1 MFWKEKQNK
10 FSIRKFN
17 RGVASVII
25 GMTAALFFVP
35 NLAIK
40 AELTT
45 LAHTNV
51 AREQISYKYV
61 LYSELT
67 SDEKARIQATIPAR
81 QVGDTHTYYMVY
93 RPKTNLPQTGDIPT
107 FTSSLVGLGLLII
120 GLSLTKD
127 RKKRIVRSLIILT
140 ATGSLSV
147 AAISTGSLSGFDKQ
161 FTLSIGEALPQ
172 AVISIDQHEFVGYI
186 LEGHVNSE
194 AITVSE
200 AIIDEQGSSSELI
213 LPNILVEGI
222 SKHSEAPIV
231 DDIIPEEPTV
241 PVAPSEPI
249 TEQPEASVPPA
260 TEDEVQPEEP
270 TAPVVP
276 SSPVTDEPEAP
287 VPPSTEDE
295 VQPEEPTAPVAP
307 SEPITE
313 QPEAPVPPAT
323 EDEVLPE
330 EPTAPVV
337 PSAPVTE
344 EPEVPVTP
352 VPPSTEDEVQPEEPT
367 APVVPS
373 EPITEQPEAP
383 VPPATE
389 DEVLPEEPTAPV
401 VPSAPV
407 TEEPEVPVTPVP
419 PSTEGEVL
427 PEEPTVPVAPSEPVT
442 EQPEAPV
449 PPATEAEVLPEE
461 PTVPVAPS
469 EPITEQP
476 EAPVTPVPPSTE
488 VEVQPEEPTV
498 PVVPSEPVTEQP
510 EEPEAPVPPSTESE
524 VQPEE
529 PIEPVVPSSPV
540 TEQPE
545 EPETPVPPSTE
556 GEVLPEEPTAPVAP
570 SEPVTEQPE
579 APVPPATE
587 AEVLP
592 EEPTEPV
599 VPSSPV
605 TEEPEIPVTPAPP
618 STEGEVLP
626 EEPTDPVVPSA
637 PVTEEPETPVTPAP
651 PSTEGEVLPEEPTD
665 PVVPSAPVTEEPET
679 PVTPAPPST
688 EGEVLP
694 EEPTDSVVPSA
705 PVTEESET
713 PVTPAPPSTE
723 GEVLPEEPT
732 DPVVPSSPVTEQ
744 PEEPE
749 TPVPPST
756 EDEVQPAEPTD
767 PVVPSAPVTEE
778 PKVPETPVSP
788 TVEDEVQPA
797 EPTDSVVPSAPV
809 TEEPKVPETPVSP
822 TVKDEVQP
830 EEPTAPVVP
839 SSPVTEEPKVPETP
853 VSPTVEDEVQPEE
866 PTAPVV
872 PSSPVTEEPE
882 VPVTPVPPSTEDEVQ
897 PEEPTAPVVPSEP
910 VTEQPEEPETPV
922 PPSTE
927 VEVQPEEPTAPV
939 VPSSPVTEQPE
950 EPETPVPPSTEDEV
964 LPEEPTDP
972 VVPSAPVTEE
982 PEEPIKTK
990 PELVLSILKDNVD
1003 DKSVELSYTL
1013 TDSDSTFVKAMVSL
1027 YKGDELV
1034 TEKEI
1039 LTQEELYKVQFANL
1053 LLNTEY
1059 KVKTRF
1065 AYNLGSDDAEEELG
1079 TEKFELENKLLELRE
1094 YKSIELYQVD
1104 EFGEK
1109 TRVTALSNLPTSV
1122 ENYLVKIA
1130 TVNNKEIYL
1139 PVDNFENDVNG
1150 IKVSILH
1157 PKLVKFNQNNSSFD
1171 DHHTFTVDKLVLQ
1184 EGAYSK
1190 FSELV
1195 DAINNNPSGTYYLAA
1210 DMVVDK
1216 EVSTD
1221 TYITKEFTGSLKSLG
1236 EQKAYSILQLDRPLF
1251 STLKNAR
1258 VENIS
1263 LKDVAISNDQT
1274 EVAALA
1280 KKSDK
1285 STINKVSV
1293 SGNITAKQNI
1303 AGIVY
1308 NATNGTTISN
1318 SIVNVNLSNTAS
1330 HETYHIGGVTGILNS
1345 STIDKVRV
1353 NVAIDAKTASGR
1365 GQKIGGITAE
1375 MIMATQQPIMTN
1387 VYVTGKIEASAPAD
1401 TGGVV
1406 GLARMSFLNNIA
1418 TGTSVTNGGIIAS
1431 GQTQSATVWSSIS
1444 NLYSVE
1450 GHATGQPNPTIQ
1462 STSLSQEA
1470 VLEKI
1475 KTWGIPTT
1483 PTMTGQE
1490 NSDSQSNSAQT
1501 IDYNQVQNAQA
1512 KRRTAYE
1519 NTAKL
1524 LPFYDRNTI
1533 VKYGNLIDEAS
1544 NLYSKPI
1551 QSVLTLNEDG
1561 VATNIY
1567 DQHASLT
1574 KLLIHYEDGT
1584 SEVLPLVFKGEYGN
1598 TKVVEY
1604 RLGDQ
1609 LLYTPEQLL
1618 SLETSLIDELV
1629 TAFSQVDLYSQ
1640 EMADILHIQTA
1651 DKHAKLKDLY
1661 LDESF
1666 AEVKDNLEV
1675 HIKGL
1680 LANRQVV
1687 DTTSKAVRDVIKKEF
1702 LADKEK
1708 IMFALAYLNRLYG
1721 IKYGDTNIKNI
1732 VLHHADFYKRQLD
1745 TLGWLKS
1752 FTDKITKDDDQF
1764 YVSQNG
1770 YEDMYFDR
1778 LTLANNAAIH
1788 KERFGALSS
1797 QLGTVRDFLEYN
1809 KKLFLGETDS
1819 RKWFKEATNAF
1830 VYEIPSNANS
1840 SIDTSLY
1847 SHLGRIPR
1855 YEKYYLPLLNIK
1867 EKDDI
1872 FVMSSMATVA
1882 FGGYGRYV
1890 DTALKKTNPEQ
1901 YYQAVKTVQTSLIP
1915 KHGKRLGD
1923 FLDMWYQ
1930 MADSNLRDKFI
1941 QRSTEIWDGY
1951 WIKDSN
1957 AFEDQTD
1964 KRRWAGKYDQEYR
1977 YVQELAG
1984 ALNEWHRKS
1993 TDSAFSDTVTF
2004 VKFSN
2009 RDMLSD
2015 LGDSTMSHE
2024 LIHNY
2029 DETIMLDGHKRRP
2042 GQDAESYA
2050 MGLLQS
2056 SAGGG
2061 IYYYGFNFM
2070 NEHSPNTP
2078 HNVSSSRFKTKEDLQ
2093 TYLKGIFDVTYLLD
2107 AVEIEAIATKGK
2119 EAYPYFFN
2127 KIELVPATEAHTNQI
2142 PGYQNTHDR
2151 IRKLSDVEL
2160 ANLNISTINDAI
2172 DHALVAKTSLLPEQ
2186 DYLRENLKN
2195 YYFVPLYYPIYAGL
2209 QNDQGTVGGL
2219 QFRKT
2224 ALELLAAKGWEEGFI
2239 PYATDKLKA
2248 EAEAAGRPLSDQFI
2262 FEKIFADQYA
2272 DYTSFK
2278 KAMYKERWDKKDR
2291 LKAITISFNGQTE
2304 TIDNIE
2310 TLSRL
2315 MAEAVDK
2322 DYQAAKNKQAGFNRQ
2337 GLKDAILKAYVKLT
2351 DSFSSSIF
2359 GE

>member
-40 AELTT
+40 AELTA

-161 FTLSIGEALPQ
+161 FSLAIGEALPQ

-200 AIIDEQGSSSELI
+200 AIIDEQGSLSELI

-241 PVAPSEPI
+241 PVVPSNPVTEQPEEPETPVPPSTEDEVQPEEPTAPVAPSEPI
-249 TEQPEASVPPA
+249 TEQPEAPVPPSTEDEVLPEEPTAPVVPSSPVTDEPEEPETPVSPSTEAEVQPEEPTAPVVPSSPVTEQPEAPVPPA
-260 TEDEVQPEEP
+260 TEDEVLPEEPTDPVVPSSPVTEQPEEPETPVPPSTEDEVQPEEP

-295 VQPEEPTAPVAP
+295 VQPEEPTAPV
-307 SEPITE
+307 
-313 QPEAPVPPAT
+313 
-323 EDEVLPE
+323 
-330 EPTAPVV
+330 
-337 PSAPVTE
+337 
-344 EPEVPVTP
+344 
-352 VPPSTEDEVQPEEPT
+352 
-367 APVVPS
+367 
-373 EPITEQPEAP
+373 
-383 VPPATE
+383 
-389 DEVLPEEPTAPV
+389 
-401 VPSAPV
+401 
-407 TEEPEVPVTPVP
+407 
-419 PSTEGEVL
+419 
-427 PEEPTVPVAPSEPVT
+427 
-442 EQPEAPV
+442 
-449 PPATEAEVLPEE
+449 
-461 PTVPVAPS
+461 
-469 EPITEQP
+469 
-476 EAPVTPVPPSTE
+476 
-488 VEVQPEEPTV
+488 
-498 PVVPSEPVTEQP
+498 
-510 EEPEAPVPPSTESE
+510 
-524 VQPEE
+524 
-529 PIEPVVPSSPV
+529 VPSSPV

-556 GEVLPEEPTAPVAP
+556 V
-570 SEPVTEQPE
+570 
-579 APVPPATE
+579 
-587 AEVLP
+587 
-592 EEPTEPV
+592 
-599 VPSSPV
+599 
-605 TEEPEIPVTPAPP
+605 
-618 STEGEVLP
+618 
-626 EEPTDPVVPSA
+626 
-637 PVTEEPETPVTPAP
+637 
-651 PSTEGEVLPEEPTD
+651 
-665 PVVPSAPVTEEPET
+665 
-679 PVTPAPPST
+679 
-688 EGEVLP
+688 
-694 EEPTDSVVPSA
+694 
-705 PVTEESET
+705 
-713 PVTPAPPSTE
+713 
-723 GEVLPEEPT
+723 
-732 DPVVPSSPVTEQ
+732 
-744 PEEPE
+744 
-749 TPVPPST
+749 
-756 EDEVQPAEPTD
+756 
-767 PVVPSAPVTEE
+767 
-778 PKVPETPVSP
+778 
-788 TVEDEVQPA
+788 
-797 EPTDSVVPSAPV
+797 
-809 TEEPKVPETPVSP
+809 
-822 TVKDEVQP
+822 
-830 EEPTAPVVP
+830 
-839 SSPVTEEPKVPETP
+839 
-853 VSPTVEDEVQPEE
+853 
-866 PTAPVV
+866 
-872 PSSPVTEEPE
+872 
-882 VPVTPVPPSTEDEVQ
+882 EVQ

-939 VPSSPVTEQPE
+939 VPST
-950 EPETPVPPSTEDEV
+950 
-964 LPEEPTDP
+964 
-972 VVPSAPVTEE
+972 PVTEE

-990 PELVLSILKDNVD
+990 PELVLSILKENVD

-1013 TDSDSTFVKAMVSL
+1013 TDSDSTFVKVLVSL

-1034 TEKEI
+1034 TEIAIQAKD
-1039 LTQEELYKVQFANL
+1039 ELDKVRFTEL

-1059 KVKTRF
+1059 TVKTRF
-1065 AYNLGSDDAEEELG
+1065 TYNLGNEDVEEDLP
-1079 TEKFELENKLLELRE
+1079 TEKIELENKLLELRE

-1150 IKVSILH
+1150 IKVSIIH

-1171 DHHTFTVDKLVLQ
+1171 EHHTFTVDKLVLQ

-1236 EQKAYSILQLDRPLF
+1236 DHKTYSILQLDRPLF

-1263 LKDVAISNDQT
+1263 LKDVSIKNNQT
-1274 EVAALA
+1274 AVAALA
-1280 KKSDK
+1280 KKADK
-1285 STINKVSV
+1285 ATIDKVTV

-1303 AGIVY
+1303 AGLVY
-1308 NATNGTTISN
+1308 EATNGTSISN
-1318 SIVNVNLSNTAS
+1318 SIIDVSLGNTAS
-1330 HETYHIGGVTGILNS
+1330 YETYYMGGVTGILNS

-1365 GQKIGGITAE
+1365 GQKIGGVTADMILSMITNA
-1375 MIMATQQPIMTN
+1375 
-1387 VYVTGKIEASAPAD
+1387 YVTGNIQATAPAD

-1406 GLARMSFLNNIA
+1406 GTARMSVLNNIV
-1418 TGTSVTNGGIIAS
+1418 TGASVTNGGIIAS
-1431 GQTQSATVWSSIS
+1431 GQNAYATVGSTIS

-1450 GHATGQPNPTIQ
+1450 GHAAGQPNPTIQ

-1475 KTWGIPTT
+1475 KAWGIPTT
-1483 PTMTGQE
+1483 PTTTGQE
-1490 NSDSQSNSAQT
+1490 NSDSQSNSVQT

-1519 NTAKL
+1519 NTSKL

-1604 RLGDQ
+1604 RLGEQ

-1618 SLETSLIDELV
+1618 SLETSLIDDLV
-1629 TAFSQVDLYSQ
+1629 QEFSQVELYS
-1640 EMADILHIQTA
+1640 EKMAEVLHIKTA

-1666 AEVKDNLEV
+1666 AEVKANLEE

-1680 LANRQVV
+1680 LANRLVV
-1687 DTTSKAVRDVIKKEF
+1687 DTTSKAIRDVIKKEF

-1721 IKYGDTNIKNI
+1721 IKYGDINIKNI

-1745 TLGWLKS
+1745 TLGWLRS
-1752 FTDKITKDDDQF
+1752 FTDKLTKHDDQF
-1764 YVSQNG
+1764 YVSQKG

-1797 QLGTVRDFLEYN
+1797 QFGTVRDFLEYN

-1930 MADSNLRDKFI
+1930 MADSHLRDKFI

-1964 KRRWAGKYDQEYR
+1964 KRRWADKYDQEYR

-1993 TDSAFSDTVTF
+1993 NDSAFSDTVTF

-2024 LIHNY
+2024 LVHNY

-2209 QNDQGTVGGL
+2209 QNNSGTVGGL

-2262 FEKIFADQYA
+2262 FEKIFANQYA

-2322 DYQAAKNKQAGFNRQ
+2322 DYQAAQNGQIGFNRQ

>member
-1 MFWKEKQNK
+1 
-10 FSIRKFN
+10 
-17 RGVASVII
+17 
-25 GMTAALFFVP
+25 
-35 NLAIK
+35 
-40 AELTT
+40 
-45 LAHTNV
+45 
-51 AREQISYKYV
+51 
-61 LYSELT
+61 
-67 SDEKARIQATIPAR
+67 
-81 QVGDTHTYYMVY
+81 
-93 RPKTNLPQTGDIPT
+93 
-107 FTSSLVGLGLLII
+107 
-120 GLSLTKD
+120 
-127 RKKRIVRSLIILT
+127 
-140 ATGSLSV
+140 
-147 AAISTGSLSGFDKQ
+147 
-161 FTLSIGEALPQ
+161 
-172 AVISIDQHEFVGYI
+172 
-186 LEGHVNSE
+186 
-194 AITVSE
+194 
-200 AIIDEQGSSSELI
+200 
-213 LPNILVEGI
+213 
-222 SKHSEAPIV
+222 
-231 DDIIPEEPTV
+231 
-241 PVAPSEPI
+241 
-249 TEQPEASVPPA
+249 
-260 TEDEVQPEEP
+260 
-270 TAPVVP
+270 
-276 SSPVTDEPEAP
+276 
-287 VPPSTEDE
+287 
-295 VQPEEPTAPVAP
+295 
-307 SEPITE
+307 
-313 QPEAPVPPAT
+313 
-323 EDEVLPE
+323 
-330 EPTAPVV
+330 
-337 PSAPVTE
+337 
-344 EPEVPVTP
+344 
-352 VPPSTEDEVQPEEPT
+352 
-367 APVVPS
+367 
-373 EPITEQPEAP
+373 
-383 VPPATE
+383 
-389 DEVLPEEPTAPV
+389 
-401 VPSAPV
+401 
-407 TEEPEVPVTPVP
+407 
-419 PSTEGEVL
+419 
-427 PEEPTVPVAPSEPVT
+427 
-442 EQPEAPV
+442 
-449 PPATEAEVLPEE
+449 
-461 PTVPVAPS
+461 
-469 EPITEQP
+469 
-476 EAPVTPVPPSTE
+476 
-488 VEVQPEEPTV
+488 
-498 PVVPSEPVTEQP
+498 
-510 EEPEAPVPPSTESE
+510 
-524 VQPEE
+524 
-529 PIEPVVPSSPV
+529 
-540 TEQPE
+540 
-545 EPETPVPPSTE
+545 ET
-556 GEVLPEEPTAPVAP
+556 
-570 SEPVTEQPE
+570 
-579 APVPPATE
+579 
-587 AEVLP
+587 
-592 EEPTEPV
+592 
-599 VPSSPV
+599 
-605 TEEPEIPVTPAPP
+605 PVTPAPP

-705 PVTEESET
+705 PVTEEPET

-732 DPVVPSSPVTEQ
+732 
-744 PEEPE
+744 
-749 TPVPPST
+749 
-756 EDEVQPAEPTD
+756 
-767 PVVPSAPVTEE
+767 
-778 PKVPETPVSP
+778 
-788 TVEDEVQPA
+788 
-797 EPTDSVVPSAPV
+797 
-809 TEEPKVPETPVSP
+809 
-822 TVKDEVQP
+822 
-830 EEPTAPVVP
+830 APVVP
-839 SSPVTEEPKVPETP
+839 SS
-853 VSPTVEDEVQPEE
+853 
-866 PTAPVV
+866 
-872 PSSPVTEEPE
+872 
-882 VPVTPVPPSTEDEVQ
+882 
-897 PEEPTAPVVPSEP
+897 
-910 VTEQPEEPETPV
+910 
-922 PPSTE
+922 
-927 VEVQPEEPTAPV
+927 
-939 VPSSPVTEQPE
+939 
-950 EPETPVPPSTEDEV
+950 
-964 LPEEPTDP
+964 
-972 VVPSAPVTEE
+972 PVTEE

-990 PELVLSILKDNVD
+990 PELVLSILKENVD
-1003 DKSVELSYTL
+1003 DKTVELSYTL

-1039 LTQEELYKVQFANL
+1039 LTQEELYKVRFANL

-1065 AYNLGSDDAEEELG
+1065 AYNLGSDDVEEELG

-1109 TRVTALSNLPTSV
+1109 TRVTALTSAPISS
-1122 ENYLVKIA
+1122 ENYLVKIS
-1130 TVNNKEIYL
+1130 TVNNKDIYL

-1150 IKVSILH
+1150 IKVSIIH

-1171 DHHTFTVDKLVLQ
+1171 EHHTFTVDKLVLQ

-1285 STINKVSV
+1285 STIDKVSV

-1303 AGIVY
+1303 AGLVY
-1308 NATNGTTISN
+1308 EATNGTSISN
-1318 SIVNVNLSNTAS
+1318 SIIDVSLGNTAS
-1330 HETYHIGGVTGILNS
+1330 YETYYMGGVTGILNS
-1345 STIDKVRV
+1345 STIDKVRAT
-1353 NVAIDAKTASGR
+1353 VAIDAKTASGR
-1365 GQKIGGITAE
+1365 GQGIGGIVANAQGAV
-1375 MIMATQQPIMTN
+1375 IKN
-1387 VYVTGKIEASAPAD
+1387 SYVTGNIHATETAD

-1418 TGTSVTNGGIIAS
+1418 TGVSVTNGGIIAS
-1431 GQTQSATVWSSIS
+1431 AQ
-1444 NLYSVE
+1444 NLYTTYGSMPTNIYSVE
-1450 GHATGQPNPTIQ
+1450 GHAAGQPNPTIQ

-1475 KTWGIPTT
+1475 KAWGIPTT

-1501 IDYNQVQNAQA
+1501 IDYSQVQNAQA

-1584 SEVLPLVFKGEYGN
+1584 SEVLPLVYKGEYGN

-1604 RLGDQ
+1604 RLGEQ

-1629 TAFSQVDLYSQ
+1629 QEFSQVELYS
-1640 EMADILHIQTA
+1640 EKMAEVLHIKTA

-1764 YVSQNG
+1764 YVLQNG

-1778 LTLANNAAIH
+1778 LTLANNAEIH

-1809 KKLFLGETDS
+1809 KKLFLEETDS

-1847 SHLGRIPR
+1847 SHLRRIPR

-1930 MADSNLRDKFI
+1930 MADSHLRDKFI

-1984 ALNEWHRKS
+1984 ALNEWHSKS

-2024 LIHNY
+2024 LVHNY
-2029 DETIMLDGHKRRP
+2029 DETIMLDGYKRRP

-2070 NEHSPNTP
+2070 NEYSPNTP

-2127 KIELVPATEAHTNQI
+2127 KIELVPAAEATTNQI

-2224 ALELLAAKGWEEGFI
+2224 SLELLAAKGWEEGFI

-2248 EAEAAGRPLSDQFI
+2248 EAEAAGQPLSDQFI
-2262 FEKIFADQYA
+2262 FEKIFANQYA

-2291 LKAITISFNGQTE
+2291 LKAITISFNGQTK

-2322 DYQAAKNKQAGFNRQ
+2322 DYQAAQNGQIGFNRQ

>member
-1 MFWKEKQNK
+1 
-10 FSIRKFN
+10 
-17 RGVASVII
+17 
-25 GMTAALFFVP
+25 
-35 NLAIK
+35 
-40 AELTT
+40 
-45 LAHTNV
+45 
-51 AREQISYKYV
+51 
-61 LYSELT
+61 
-67 SDEKARIQATIPAR
+67 
-81 QVGDTHTYYMVY
+81 
-93 RPKTNLPQTGDIPT
+93 
-107 FTSSLVGLGLLII
+107 
-120 GLSLTKD
+120 
-127 RKKRIVRSLIILT
+127 
-140 ATGSLSV
+140 
-147 AAISTGSLSGFDKQ
+147 
-161 FTLSIGEALPQ
+161 
-172 AVISIDQHEFVGYI
+172 
-186 LEGHVNSE
+186 
-194 AITVSE
+194 
-200 AIIDEQGSSSELI
+200 
-213 LPNILVEGI
+213 
-222 SKHSEAPIV
+222 
-231 DDIIPEEPTV
+231 
-241 PVAPSEPI
+241 
-249 TEQPEASVPPA
+249 
-260 TEDEVQPEEP
+260 
-270 TAPVVP
+270 PVVP
-276 SSPVTDEPEAP
+276 SSPVTEQPEQPEAP
-287 VPPSTEDE
+287 VPPSTEVEVQPEEPTDPVVPSAPVTEQPEEPETPVSPSTEAE

-323 EDEVLPE
+323 EDEVQPE

-337 PSAPVTE
+337 PSEPVTEQPEAPETPVPPATEAEVQPEEPTAPVAPSEPITE

-367 APVVPS
+367 
-373 EPITEQPEAP
+373 
-383 VPPATE
+383 
-389 DEVLPEEPTAPV
+389 
-401 VPSAPV
+401 
-407 TEEPEVPVTPVP
+407 
-419 PSTEGEVL
+419 
-427 PEEPTVPVAPSEPVT
+427 
-442 EQPEAPV
+442 
-449 PPATEAEVLPEE
+449 
-461 PTVPVAPS
+461 
-469 EPITEQP
+469 
-476 EAPVTPVPPSTE
+476 
-488 VEVQPEEPTV
+488 
-498 PVVPSEPVTEQP
+498 
-510 EEPEAPVPPSTESE
+510 
-524 VQPEE
+524 
-529 PIEPVVPSSPV
+529 
-540 TEQPE
+540 
-545 EPETPVPPSTE
+545 
-556 GEVLPEEPTAPVAP
+556 
-570 SEPVTEQPE
+570 
-579 APVPPATE
+579 
-587 AEVLP
+587 
-592 EEPTEPV
+592 
-599 VPSSPV
+599 
-605 TEEPEIPVTPAPP
+605 
-618 STEGEVLP
+618 
-626 EEPTDPVVPSA
+626 
-637 PVTEEPETPVTPAP
+637 
-651 PSTEGEVLPEEPTD
+651 
-665 PVVPSAPVTEEPET
+665 
-679 PVTPAPPST
+679 
-688 EGEVLP
+688 
-694 EEPTDSVVPSA
+694 
-705 PVTEESET
+705 
-713 PVTPAPPSTE
+713 
-723 GEVLPEEPT
+723 
-732 DPVVPSSPVTEQ
+732 DPVVPSSPVMEQ
-744 PEEPE
+744 P
-749 TPVPPST
+749 V
-756 EDEVQPAEPTD
+756 A
-767 PVVPSAPVTEE
+767 
-778 PKVPETPVSP
+778 
-788 TVEDEVQPA
+788 
-797 EPTDSVVPSAPV
+797 
-809 TEEPKVPETPVSP
+809 
-822 TVKDEVQP
+822 
-830 EEPTAPVVP
+830 
-839 SSPVTEEPKVPETP
+839 
-853 VSPTVEDEVQPEE
+853 
-866 PTAPVV
+866 
-872 PSSPVTEEPE
+872 
-882 VPVTPVPPSTEDEVQ
+882 PVTPVPPSTEDEVQ
-897 PEEPTAPVVPSEP
+897 PEEPTAPVVPSNP
-910 VTEQPEEPETPV
+910 VT
-922 PPSTE
+922 
-927 VEVQPEEPTAPV
+927 
-939 VPSSPVTEQPE
+939 
-950 EPETPVPPSTEDEV
+950 D
-964 LPEEPTDP
+964 
-972 VVPSAPVTEE
+972 E

-990 PELVLSILKDNVD
+990 PKLVLSILKENVD
-1003 DKSVELSYTL
+1003 DKTVELSYTL
-1013 TDSDSTFVKAMVSL
+1013 TDSDSTFVKVLVSL

-1065 AYNLGSDDAEEELG
+1065 AYNLGSNDVEEELR

-1109 TRVTALSNLPTSV
+1109 TRVTALTSAPISS
-1122 ENYLVKIA
+1122 ENYLVKIS
-1130 TVNNKEIYL
+1130 TVNNKDIYL

-1150 IKVSILH
+1150 IKVSIIH

-1171 DHHTFTVDKLVLQ
+1171 EHHTFTVDKLVLQ

-1236 EQKAYSILQLDRPLF
+1236 DHKTYSILQLDKPLF

-1263 LKDVAISNDQT
+1263 LKNVAISIDQT

-1285 STINKVSV
+1285 STIDKVSV

-1303 AGIVY
+1303 AGLVY
-1308 NATNGTTISN
+1308 EATNGTTISN

-1345 STIDKVRV
+1345 STIDKVRAT
-1353 NVAIDAKTASGR
+1353 VAIDAKTASGR
-1365 GQKIGGITAE
+1365 GQKIGGVTAE
-1375 MIMATQQPIMTN
+1375 MIVSTQQPIMTN

-1418 TGTSVTNGGIIAS
+1418 TGVSVTNGGIIAS
-1431 GQTQSATVWSSIS
+1431 AQNAYATVLSTIS

-1450 GHATGQPNPTIQ
+1450 GHAAGQPNPTIQ

-1584 SEVLPLVFKGEYGN
+1584 SEIIPLVYKGEYGN

-1604 RLGDQ
+1604 RLGEQ

-1629 TAFSQVDLYSQ
+1629 TAFYQVDLYSQ
-1640 EMADILHIQTA
+1640 EMADILHIQTT
-1651 DKHAKLKDLY
+1651 DKNAKLKDLY

-1732 VLHHADFYKRQLD
+1732 VLHHADFYNRQLD

-1901 YYQAVKTVQTSLIP
+1901 YYQEVKTVQTSLIP

-1964 KRRWAGKYDQEYR
+1964 KRRWADKYDQEYR

-1993 TDSAFSDTVTF
+1993 NDSAFSDTVTF

-2024 LIHNY
+2024 LVHNY
-2029 DETIMLDGHKRRP
+2029 DETIMLDGYKRRP

-2070 NEHSPNTP
+2070 NEYSPNTP

-2209 QNDQGTVGGL
+2209 QNNSGTVGGL

-2262 FEKIFADQYA
+2262 FEKIFANQYA

-2278 KAMYKERWDKKDR
+2278 KAMYKERLDKKNSM
-2291 LKAITISFNGQTE
+2291 KAISFIYNGRTE
-2304 TIDNIE
+2304 TIENYD
-2310 TLSRL
+2310 TLKRL
-2315 MAEAVDK
+2315 MQDAVNK
-2322 DYQAAKNKQAGFNRQ
+2322 DYQAAQNGQIEFNRQ

>member
-40 AELTT
+40 AELTA

-161 FTLSIGEALPQ
+161 FSLAIGEALPQ

-200 AIIDEQGSSSELI
+200 AIIGEQGSSSELI

-231 DDIIPEEPTV
+231 DDIIPEEPTA
-241 PVAPSEPI
+241 PVAPSSPV
-249 TEQPEASVPPA
+249 TEQPEEPETPVPPA
-260 TEDEVQPEEP
+260 TEAEVLPAEP

-276 SSPVTDEPEAP
+276 GS
-287 VPPSTEDE
+287 
-295 VQPEEPTAPVAP
+295 
-307 SEPITE
+307 
-313 QPEAPVPPAT
+313 
-323 EDEVLPE
+323 
-330 EPTAPVV
+330 
-337 PSAPVTE
+337 PVTE

-352 VPPSTEDEVQPEEPT
+352 VPPATEDEVQPEEPT

-401 VPSAPV
+401 VPSNPV
-407 TEEPEVPVTPVP
+407 TEQPVAPVTPVP
-419 PSTEGEVL
+419 PATEDEVQ
-427 PEEPTVPVAPSEPVT
+427 PEEPT
-442 EQPEAPV
+442 APV
-449 PPATEAEVLPEE
+449 V
-461 PTVPVAPS
+461 PS

-488 VEVQPEEPTV
+488 DEVLPEEPTA
-498 PVVPSEPVTEQP
+498 PVVPSEPITEQ
-510 EEPEAPVPPSTESE
+510 PEAPVPPATEDE
-524 VQPEE
+524 VLPEE
-529 PIEPVVPSSPV
+529 PTAPVAPSSPV

-545 EPETPVPPSTE
+545 EPETPVSPSTE
-556 GEVLPEEPTAPVAP
+556 SEVLPEEPTAPV
-570 SEPVTEQPE
+570 
-579 APVPPATE
+579 
-587 AEVLP
+587 
-592 EEPTEPV
+592 
-599 VPSSPV
+599 VPSN
-605 TEEPEIPVTPAPP
+605 
-618 STEGEVLP
+618 
-626 EEPTDPVVPSA
+626 
-637 PVTEEPETPVTPAP
+637 
-651 PSTEGEVLPEEPTD
+651 
-665 PVVPSAPVTEEPET
+665 
-679 PVTPAPPST
+679 
-688 EGEVLP
+688 
-694 EEPTDSVVPSA
+694 
-705 PVTEESET
+705 
-713 PVTPAPPSTE
+713 
-723 GEVLPEEPT
+723 
-732 DPVVPSSPVTEQ
+732 PVTEQ

-756 EDEVQPAEPTD
+756 EDEVQPEEPTA
-767 PVVPSAPVTEE
+767 PVGPSAPVTEE
-778 PKVPETPVSP
+778 PEVPVTPVP
-788 TVEDEVQPA
+788 
-797 EPTDSVVPSAPV
+797 PS
-809 TEEPKVPETPVSP
+809 T
-822 TVKDEVQP
+822 
-830 EEPTAPVVP
+830 
-839 SSPVTEEPKVPETP
+839 
-853 VSPTVEDEVQPEE
+853 EDEVQPEE
-866 PTAPVV
+866 STEPVG
-872 PSSPVTEEPE
+872 PSAPVTEEPE

-897 PEEPTAPVVPSEP
+897 PEEPTAPVAPSSP
-910 VTEQPEEPETPV
+910 VTDEPETPV

-927 VEVQPEEPTAPV
+927 SEVLPEEPTAPV
-939 VPSSPVTEQPE
+939 VPNN
-950 EPETPVPPSTEDEV
+950 
-964 LPEEPTDP
+964 
-972 VVPSAPVTEE
+972 PVTEE

-990 PELVLSILKDNVD
+990 PELVLSILKENVD
-1003 DKSVELSYTL
+1003 DKTVELSYTL

-1065 AYNLGSDDAEEELG
+1065 AYNLGSDDVEEELG

-1109 TRVTALSNLPTSV
+1109 TRVTALTSTPISS
-1122 ENYLVKIA
+1122 ENYLVKIS
-1130 TVNNKEIYL
+1130 TVNNKDIYL

-1150 IKVSILH
+1150 IKVSIIH
-1157 PKLVKFNQNNSSFD
+1157 PKLVKFNQNNSNFD
-1171 DHHTFTVDKLVLQ
+1171 EHHTFTVDKLVLQ

-1263 LKDVAISNDQT
+1263 LKDVSIKNDQT
-1274 EVAALA
+1274 AVAALA
-1280 KKSDK
+1280 RKADK
-1285 STINKVSV
+1285 ATIDKVSV

-1303 AGIVY
+1303 AGLVY
-1308 NATNGTTISN
+1308 EATNGTTISN

-1330 HETYHIGGVTGILNS
+1330 HETYYMGGVTGILNS

-1418 TGTSVTNGGIIAS
+1418 TGASVTNGGIIAS

-1450 GHATGQPNPTIQ
+1450 GHAAGQPNPTIQ

-1475 KTWGIPTT
+1475 KAWGIPTT
-1483 PTMTGQE
+1483 PTTTGQE
-1490 NSDSQSNSAQT
+1490 NSDSQSNLVQT

-1512 KRRTAYE
+1512 ERRTAYE

-1551 QSVLTLNEDG
+1551 QSVLPLNEDG

-1604 RLGDQ
+1604 RLGEQ

-1629 TAFSQVDLYSQ
+1629 TAFSQVNLYSQ
-1640 EMADILHIQTA
+1640 EMADILHIKTA

-1666 AEVKDNLEV
+1666 AEVKANLEV

-1745 TLGWLKS
+1745 TLGWLRS
-1752 FTDKITKDDDQF
+1752 FTDKLTKHDDQF
-1764 YVSQNG
+1764 YVSQKG

-1797 QLGTVRDFLEYN
+1797 QFGTVRDFLEYN

-1930 MADSNLRDKFI
+1930 MADSHLRDKFI

-1964 KRRWAGKYDQEYR
+1964 KRRWADKYDQEYR

-1984 ALNEWHRKS
+1984 ALNEWHRQS
-1993 TDSAFSDTVTF
+1993 RDSAFSDTVTF

-2024 LIHNY
+2024 LVHNY
-2029 DETIMLDGHKRRP
+2029 DETIMLDGYKRRP

>member
-40 AELTT
+40 AELTA

-161 FTLSIGEALPQ
+161 FSLAIGEALPQ

-200 AIIDEQGSSSELI
+200 AIIGEQGSSSELI

-231 DDIIPEEPTV
+231 DDIIPEEPTA
-241 PVAPSEPI
+241 PVAPSSPV
-249 TEQPEASVPPA
+249 TEQPEEPETPVPPA
-260 TEDEVQPEEP
+260 TEAEVLPAEP

-276 SSPVTDEPEAP
+276 GS
-287 VPPSTEDE
+287 
-295 VQPEEPTAPVAP
+295 
-307 SEPITE
+307 
-313 QPEAPVPPAT
+313 
-323 EDEVLPE
+323 
-330 EPTAPVV
+330 
-337 PSAPVTE
+337 PVTE

-352 VPPSTEDEVQPEEPT
+352 VPPATEDEVQPEEPT

-401 VPSAPV
+401 VPSNPVTEQPVAPVTPVPPATEDEVQPEEPTAPVVPSEPITEQPEAPVTPVPPSTEDEVLPEEPTAPVVPSEPITEQPEAPVPPATEDEVLPEEPTAPVAPSSPVTEQPEEPETPVSPSTESEVLPEEPTAPVVPSNPVTEQPEEPETPVPPSTEDEVQPEEPTAPVGPSAPVTEEPEVPVTPVPPSTEDEVQPEEPTEPVAPSSPV

-427 PEEPTVPVAPSEPVT
+427 PEEPT
-442 EQPEAPV
+442 
-449 PPATEAEVLPEE
+449 
-461 PTVPVAPS
+461 
-469 EPITEQP
+469 
-476 EAPVTPVPPSTE
+476 
-488 VEVQPEEPTV
+488 
-498 PVVPSEPVTEQP
+498 
-510 EEPEAPVPPSTESE
+510 
-524 VQPEE
+524 
-529 PIEPVVPSSPV
+529 
-540 TEQPE
+540 
-545 EPETPVPPSTE
+545 
-556 GEVLPEEPTAPVAP
+556 
-570 SEPVTEQPE
+570 
-579 APVPPATE
+579 
-587 AEVLP
+587 
-592 EEPTEPV
+592 
-599 VPSSPV
+599 
-605 TEEPEIPVTPAPP
+605 
-618 STEGEVLP
+618 
-626 EEPTDPVVPSA
+626 DPVI
-637 PVTEEPETPVTPAP
+637 
-651 PSTEGEVLPEEPTD
+651 
-665 PVVPSAPVTEEPET
+665 
-679 PVTPAPPST
+679 
-688 EGEVLP
+688 
-694 EEPTDSVVPSA
+694 PSA

-744 PEEPE
+744 PE
-749 TPVPPST
+749 
-756 EDEVQPAEPTD
+756 A
-767 PVVPSAPVTEE
+767 
-778 PKVPETPVSP
+778 
-788 TVEDEVQPA
+788 
-797 EPTDSVVPSAPV
+797 
-809 TEEPKVPETPVSP
+809 
-822 TVKDEVQP
+822 
-830 EEPTAPVVP
+830 
-839 SSPVTEEPKVPETP
+839 
-853 VSPTVEDEVQPEE
+853 
-866 PTAPVV
+866 
-872 PSSPVTEEPE
+872 
-882 VPVTPVPPSTEDEVQ
+882 PVPPSTEDEVQ
-897 PEEPTAPVVPSEP
+897 PEEPTAPVVPSSP
-910 VTEQPEEPETPV
+910 VTDEPEAPVPPSTESEVLPEEPTDPVVPSAPVTDEPETPV

-927 VEVQPEEPTAPV
+927 SEVLPEEPTDPVGPSAPVTDEPEAPVPPATEDEVQPEEPTDPV

-950 EPETPVPPSTEDEV
+950 EPETPVPPSTESEV
-964 LPEEPTDP
+964 LPEEPTAP
-972 VVPSAPVTEE
+972 VVPSSPVTEE

-990 PELVLSILKDNVD
+990 PELVLSILKENVD

-1013 TDSDSTFVKAMVSL
+1013 TDSDSTFVKVLVSL

-1039 LTQEELYKVQFANL
+1039 LTQEELYKVRFANL

-1065 AYNLGSDDAEEELG
+1065 AYNLGSDDVEEELG

-1109 TRVTALSNLPTSV
+1109 TRVTALTSTPISS
-1122 ENYLVKIA
+1122 ENYLVKIS
-1130 TVNNKEIYL
+1130 TVNNKDIYL

-1150 IKVSILH
+1150 IKVSIIH
-1157 PKLVKFNQNNSSFD
+1157 PKLVKFNQNNSNFD
-1171 DHHTFTVDKLVLQ
+1171 EHHTFTVDKLVLQ

-1236 EQKAYSILQLDRPLF
+1236 DHKTYSILQLDKPLF

-1285 STINKVSV
+1285 STIDKVSV

-1303 AGIVY
+1303 AGLVY
-1308 NATNGTTISN
+1308 EATNGTTISN

-1330 HETYHIGGVTGILNS
+1330 HETYYMGGVTGILNS

-1418 TGTSVTNGGIIAS
+1418 TGASVTNGGIIAS
-1431 GQTQSATVWSSIS
+1431 GQ
-1444 NLYSVE
+1444 NLYTTYGSVLTNIHTVE
-1450 GHATGQPNPTIQ
+1450 NNAAGQPNPTIQ
-1462 STSLSQEA
+1462 STSLAQEA

-1475 KTWGIPTT
+1475 KAWGIPTA
-1483 PTMTGQE
+1483 PTTTGQE
-1490 NSDSQSNSAQT
+1490 TTDSQSNSVQT

-1512 KRRTAYE
+1512 ERRTAYE

-1524 LPFYDRNTI
+1524 LPFYDRHTI
-1533 VKYGNLIDEAS
+1533 VKYGNLIDETS

-1551 QSVLTLNEDG
+1551 QSVLTLTEDDI
-1561 VATNIY
+1561 VTNIY
-1567 DQHASLT
+1567 DQHASLN
-1574 KLLIHYEDGT
+1574 KLLIHFEDGT
-1584 SEVLPLVFKGEYGN
+1584 SEILPLVFKGEYGN

-1604 RLGDQ
+1604 RLGEQ

-1618 SLETSLIDELV
+1618 SLESSLIDDLV
-1629 TAFSQVDLYSQ
+1629 AEFSQVELYS
-1640 EMADILHIQTA
+1640 EKMANILHIQTS
-1651 DKHAKLKDLY
+1651 DKQAKLKDLY

-1666 AEVKDNLEV
+1666 AEVKANLKG

-1721 IKYGDTNIKNI
+1721 ITYGDTNIKNI
-1732 VLHHADFYKRQLD
+1732 VLHHADFYNRQLD
-1745 TLGWLKS
+1745 TLDWLKS
-1752 FTDKITKDDDQF
+1752 FTDKIIKDTDEY

-1770 YEDMYFDR
+1770 YENMYFDR

-1788 KERFGALSS
+1788 KERFGRLSG

-1809 KKLFLGETDS
+1809 KKLFLGKADS

-1830 VYEIPSNANS
+1830 VYEIPSHANT

-1872 FVMSSMATVA
+1872 FVLSSMATVA

-1890 DTALKKTNPEQ
+1890 DTALKKTNPDQ
-1901 YYQAVKTVQTSLIP
+1901 YYQHVQSVQTGLIP

-1964 KRRWAGKYDQEYR
+1964 KRRWADKYDQEYR

-1993 TDSAFSDTVTF
+1993 TDSAFSDTITF

-2024 LIHNY
+2024 LVHNY
-2029 DETIMLDGHKRRP
+2029 DETIMLDGYKRRP

-2127 KIELVPATEAHTNQI
+2127 KIELVPVNDANTNQSLI
-2142 PGYQNTHDR
+2142 YQNAHDR
-2151 IRKLSDVEL
+2151 IRKLRDDEL
-2160 ANLNISTINDAI
+2160 DNLNIATINDAI
-2172 DHALVAKTSLLPEQ
+2172 DYALVAKSSFLLEQ

>member
-270 TAPVVP
+270 TDPVVP
-276 SSPVTDEPEAP
+276 SSPVTDEPEAPVPPSTEDEVQPEEPTDPVAPSEPVTDEPKVPETPVSPTVEDEVQPEEPKAPVVPSNPVTDEPEAPVPPSTEAEVQPEEPTDPVAPSEPITEQPEAPVPPATEAEVLPAEPTAPVVPSNPVTEQPEEPETP

-330 EPTAPVV
+330 EPTAPVI

-461 PTVPVAPS
+461 PT
-469 EPITEQP
+469 
-476 EAPVTPVPPSTE
+476 
-488 VEVQPEEPTV
+488 
-498 PVVPSEPVTEQP
+498 
-510 EEPEAPVPPSTESE
+510 
-524 VQPEE
+524 
-529 PIEPVVPSSPV
+529 
-540 TEQPE
+540 
-545 EPETPVPPSTE
+545 
-556 GEVLPEEPTAPVAP
+556 
-570 SEPVTEQPE
+570 
-579 APVPPATE
+579 
-587 AEVLP
+587 
-592 EEPTEPV
+592 
-599 VPSSPV
+599 
-605 TEEPEIPVTPAPP
+605 
-618 STEGEVLP
+618 
-626 EEPTDPVVPSA
+626 
-637 PVTEEPETPVTPAP
+637 
-651 PSTEGEVLPEEPTD
+651 D

-705 PVTEESET
+705 PVTEEPET

-732 DPVVPSSPVTEQ
+732 DPVVPSSPAT
-744 PEEPE
+744 EEPE

-756 EDEVQPAEPTD
+756 EGEVL
-767 PVVPSAPVTEE
+767 
-778 PKVPETPVSP
+778 
-788 TVEDEVQPA
+788 
-797 EPTDSVVPSAPV
+797 
-809 TEEPKVPETPVSP
+809 
-822 TVKDEVQP
+822 P

-839 SSPVTEEPKVPETP
+839 ISPAT
-853 VSPTVEDEVQPEE
+853 
-866 PTAPVV
+866 
-872 PSSPVTEEPE
+872 
-882 VPVTPVPPSTEDEVQ
+882 
-897 PEEPTAPVVPSEP
+897 
-910 VTEQPEEPETPV
+910 
-922 PPSTE
+922 
-927 VEVQPEEPTAPV
+927 
-939 VPSSPVTEQPE
+939 E

-964 LPEEPTDP
+964 LPEEPTAP
-972 VVPSAPVTEE
+972 VVPSSPVTDE

-990 PELVLSILKDNVD
+990 SELVLSILKENVD
-1003 DKSVELSYTL
+1003 DRTVELSYTL

-1065 AYNLGSDDAEEELG
+1065 AYNLGSDDVEEELG

-1109 TRVTALSNLPTSV
+1109 TRVTALTSTPISS
-1122 ENYLVKIA
+1122 ENYLVKIS
-1130 TVNNKEIYL
+1130 TVNNKDIYL

-1150 IKVSILH
+1150 IKVSIIH

-1171 DHHTFTVDKLVLQ
+1171 EHYTFTVDKLVLQ

-1221 TYITKEFTGSLKSLG
+1221 TYVTKEFTGSLKSLG
-1236 EQKAYSILQLDRPLF
+1236 GQKAYSILQLDRPLF

-1263 LKDVAISNDQT
+1263 LKDVSIKNDQT
-1274 EVAALA
+1274 AVAALA
-1280 KKSDK
+1280 RKADK
-1285 STINKVSV
+1285 ATIDKVSV

-1303 AGIVY
+1303 AGLVY
-1308 NATNGTTISN
+1308 EATNGTTISN

-1345 STIDKVRV
+1345 STIDKVRAT
-1353 NVAIDAKTASGR
+1353 VAIDAKTASGH
-1365 GQKIGGITAE
+1365 GQKIGGVTAE
-1375 MIMATQQPIMTN
+1375 MIVSTQQPIMTN

-1418 TGTSVTNGGIIAS
+1418 TGVSVTNGGIIAS
-1431 GQTQSATVWSSIS
+1431 AQNAYATVLSTIS

-1450 GHATGQPNPTIQ
+1450 GHAAGQPNPTIQ

-1475 KTWGIPTT
+1475 KAWGIPTT
-1483 PTMTGQE
+1483 PTTTEQE
-1490 NSDSQSNSAQT
+1490 NSDSQSNSVHT
-1501 IDYNQVQNAQA
+1501 IDYNLVQNAQA
-1512 KRRTAYE
+1512 ERRTAYE

-1604 RLGDQ
+1604 RLGEQ

-1618 SLETSLIDELV
+1618 SLETSLIDDLV
-1629 TAFSQVDLYSQ
+1629 QEFSQVELYS
-1640 EMADILHIQTA
+1640 EKMAEVLHIQTA

-1666 AEVKDNLEV
+1666 AEVKANLGG

-1721 IKYGDTNIKNI
+1721 ITYGDTNIKNI
-1732 VLHHADFYKRQLD
+1732 VLHHADFYNRQLD
-1745 TLGWLKS
+1745 TLDWLKS
-1752 FTDKITKDDDQF
+1752 FTDKIIKDTDEY

-1770 YEDMYFDR
+1770 YENMYFDR

-1788 KERFGALSS
+1788 KERFGRLSG

-1809 KKLFLGETDS
+1809 KKLFLGEADS

-1830 VYEIPSNANS
+1830 VYEIPSHANT

-1872 FVMSSMATVA
+1872 FVLSSMATVA

-1890 DTALKKTNPEQ
+1890 DTALKKTNPDQ
-1901 YYQAVKTVQTSLIP
+1901 YYQHVQSVQTGLIP
-1915 KHGKRLGD
+1915 KHAKRLGD

-1930 MADSNLRDKFI
+1930 MADSHLRDKFI

-1993 TDSAFSDTVTF
+1993 TDSAFSDTETF

-2029 DETIMLDGHKRRP
+2029 DETIILDGHKRRP

-2078 HNVSSSRFKTKEDLQ
+2078 HNVSSGRFKTKEDLQ
-2093 TYLKGIFDVTYLLD
+2093 TYLKGVFDVTYLLD
-2107 AVEIEAIATKGK
+2107 AVEIQAIAAKGK
-2119 EAYPYFFN
+2119 EAYPHFFN
-2127 KIELVPATEAHTNQI
+2127 KIELIPANEATVGQSL
-2142 PGYQNTHDR
+2142 GYQNAHDR
-2151 IRKLSDVEL
+2151 IRKLSNEEL
-2160 ANLNISTINDAI
+2160 ANLNIATINDAI
-2172 DHALVAKTSLLPEQ
+2172 DHSLVAKTSLLPEQ

-2224 ALELLAAKGWEEGFI
+2224 ALELLAAKGWEDGFI

-2262 FEKIFADQYA
+2262 FEKLFANHYTDYA
-2272 DYTSFK
+2272 SFK

-2291 LKAITISFNGQTE
+2291 LRAVTISFNGQTE
-2304 TIDNIE
+2304 TIDNVE

-2315 MAEAVDK
+2315 MADAVDK

-2337 GLKDAILKAYVKLT
+2337 GLKDAILKAYVGLT
-2351 DSFSSSIF
+2351 YSFTSSIF
-2359 GE
+2359 TD

>member
-40 AELTT
+40 AELTA

-161 FTLSIGEALPQ
+161 FSLAIGEALPQ

-200 AIIDEQGSSSELI
+200 AIIGEQGSSSELI

-231 DDIIPEEPTV
+231 DDIIPEEPTA
-241 PVAPSEPI
+241 PVAPSSPV
-249 TEQPEASVPPA
+249 TEQPEEPETPVPPA
-260 TEDEVQPEEP
+260 TEAEVLPAEP

-276 SSPVTDEPEAP
+276 GS
-287 VPPSTEDE
+287 
-295 VQPEEPTAPVAP
+295 
-307 SEPITE
+307 
-313 QPEAPVPPAT
+313 
-323 EDEVLPE
+323 
-330 EPTAPVV
+330 
-337 PSAPVTE
+337 PVTE

-352 VPPSTEDEVQPEEPT
+352 VPPATEDEVQPEEPT

-401 VPSAPV
+401 VPSNPV
-407 TEEPEVPVTPVP
+407 TEQPVAPVTPVP
-419 PSTEGEVL
+419 PATEDEVQ
-427 PEEPTVPVAPSEPVT
+427 PEEPT
-442 EQPEAPV
+442 APV
-449 PPATEAEVLPEE
+449 V
-461 PTVPVAPS
+461 PS

-488 VEVQPEEPTV
+488 DEVLPEEPTA
-498 PVVPSEPVTEQP
+498 PVVPSEPITEQPEAPVPPATEDEVLPEEPTAPVAPSSPVTEQP
-510 EEPEAPVPPSTESE
+510 EEPETPVSPSTESEVLPEEPTAPVVPSNPVTEQPEEPETPVPPSTEDE
-524 VQPEE
+524 VLPEE
-529 PIEPVVPSSPV
+529 PTDPVVPSSPV

-556 GEVLPEEPTAPVAP
+556 GEVLPEEPT
-570 SEPVTEQPE
+570 T
-579 APVPPATE
+579 
-587 AEVLP
+587 
-592 EEPTEPV
+592 
-599 VPSSPV
+599 
-605 TEEPEIPVTPAPP
+605 
-618 STEGEVLP
+618 
-626 EEPTDPVVPSA
+626 
-637 PVTEEPETPVTPAP
+637 
-651 PSTEGEVLPEEPTD
+651 
-665 PVVPSAPVTEEPET
+665 
-679 PVTPAPPST
+679 
-688 EGEVLP
+688 
-694 EEPTDSVVPSA
+694 
-705 PVTEESET
+705 
-713 PVTPAPPSTE
+713 
-723 GEVLPEEPT
+723 
-732 DPVVPSSPVTEQ
+732 
-744 PEEPE
+744 
-749 TPVPPST
+749 
-756 EDEVQPAEPTD
+756 

-797 EPTDSVVPSAPV
+797 EPTD
-809 TEEPKVPETPVSP
+809 
-822 TVKDEVQP
+822 
-830 EEPTAPVVP
+830 
-839 SSPVTEEPKVPETP
+839 
-853 VSPTVEDEVQPEE
+853 
-866 PTAPVV
+866 
-872 PSSPVTEEPE
+872 
-882 VPVTPVPPSTEDEVQ
+882 
-897 PEEPTAPVVPSEP
+897 
-910 VTEQPEEPETPV
+910 
-922 PPSTE
+922 
-927 VEVQPEEPTAPV
+927 PV

-950 EPETPVPPSTEDEV
+950 APVPPATEDEV

-972 VVPSAPVTEE
+972 VVPSAPVTEQPEEPETPVPPATEDEVQPEEPKAPVVPSNPVTDEPEAPVPPSTEAEVQPEEPTAPVAPSEPITEQPEAPVPPATEDEVLPEEPTAPVVPSSPVTDEPEAPVPPSTEDEVLPEEPTDPVGPSAPVTEEPEEPETPVPPSTESEVLPEEPTAPVVPSAPVMEEPKVPETPVSPTVEDEVRPEEPTEPVVPSEPITEQPEAPVPPATEAEVLPEEPTAPVAPSEPITEQPEAPVTPVPPATEAEVLPEEPTAPVVPSSPVTDE

-990 PELVLSILKDNVD
+990 PELVLSILKENVD
-1003 DKSVELSYTL
+1003 DKTVELSYTL

-1065 AYNLGSDDAEEELG
+1065 AYNLGSDDVEEELR

-1104 EFGEK
+1104 ERGEK
-1109 TRVTALSNLPTSV
+1109 TRVTALTNAPISS
-1122 ENYLVKIA
+1122 ENYLVKIS
-1130 TVNNKEIYL
+1130 TVNNKDIYL

-1150 IKVSILH
+1150 IKVSIIH

-1171 DHHTFTVDKLVLQ
+1171 EHYTFTVDKLVLQ

-1221 TYITKEFTGSLKSLG
+1221 TYVTKEFTGSLKSLG
-1236 EQKAYSILQLDRPLF
+1236 GQKAYSILQLDRPLF

-1263 LKDVAISNDQT
+1263 LKDVSIKNDQT
-1274 EVAALA
+1274 AVAALA

-1285 STINKVSV
+1285 STIDKVSV

-1303 AGIVY
+1303 AGLVY
-1308 NATNGTTISN
+1308 EATNGTTISN

-1345 STIDKVRV
+1345 STIDKVRAT
-1353 NVAIDAKTASGR
+1353 VAIDAKTASGR
-1365 GQKIGGITAE
+1365 GQKIGGVTSDMILSMITNA
-1375 MIMATQQPIMTN
+1375 
-1387 VYVTGKIEASAPAD
+1387 YVTGNIQATAPAD
-1401 TGGVV
+1401 TGGIV
-1406 GLARMSFLNNIA
+1406 GTARMSVLNNIA
-1418 TGTSVTNGGIIAS
+1418 TGVSVTNGGIIAS
-1431 GQTQSATVWSSIS
+1431 GQNAYATVGSTIS

-1450 GHATGQPNPTIQ
+1450 GHAAGQPNPTIQ

-1475 KTWGIPTT
+1475 KAWGIPTA
-1483 PTMTGQE
+1483 PTKTEQA
-1490 NSDSQSNSAQT
+1490 NTNSQSNSVQT

-1519 NTAKL
+1519 NTSKL

-1584 SEVLPLVFKGEYGN
+1584 SEVLPLVYKGEYGN

-1604 RLGDQ
+1604 RLGEQ

-1629 TAFSQVDLYSQ
+1629 TAFSQANLYSQ

-1666 AEVKDNLEV
+1666 AEVKANLEV

-1687 DTTSKAVRDVIKKEF
+1687 DTTSKAIRDVIKKEF

-1745 TLGWLKS
+1745 TLDWLKS

-1764 YVSQNG
+1764 YVLQNG

-1930 MADSNLRDKFI
+1930 MADSHLRDKFI

-1984 ALNEWHRKS
+1984 ALNEWHSKS

-2024 LIHNY
+2024 LVHNY
-2029 DETIMLDGHKRRP
+2029 DETIMLDGYKRRP

-2127 KIELVPATEAHTNQI
+2127 KIELVPATEATTNQPLI
-2142 PGYQNTHDR
+2142 YQNAHDR

-2248 EAEAAGRPLSDQFI
+2248 EAEATGQPLSDQFI
-2262 FEKIFADQYA
+2262 FEKIFANQYA

-2291 LKAITISFNGQTE
+2291 LKAITISFNGQTK

-2322 DYQAAKNKQAGFNRQ
+2322 DYQAAQNGQIGFNRQ
-2337 GLKDAILKAYVKLT
+2337 GLKDSVLKAYVKLT

>member
-40 AELTT
+40 AELTA

-161 FTLSIGEALPQ
+161 FSLAIGEALPQ

-200 AIIDEQGSSSELI
+200 AIIGEQGSSSELI

-231 DDIIPEEPTV
+231 DDIIPEEPTA

-249 TEQPEASVPPA
+249 TEEPEVPVTPVPPSTEDEVQPEEPTDPVVPSSPVTEQPEEPETPVPPS
-260 TEDEVQPEEP
+260 TEAEVQPEEP

-276 SSPVTDEPEAP
+276 SSPVTEQPEEPETP
-287 VPPSTEDE
+287 VPPSTEVEVQPEEPTDPVGPSAPVTEELEVPVTPVPPSTEAEVQPEEPTAPVVPSSPVTEQPEEPKTPVPPSTEVE

-307 SEPITE
+307 SEPMTE
-313 QPEAPVPPAT
+313 EPEAPVPPAT

-344 EPEVPVTP
+344 
-352 VPPSTEDEVQPEEPT
+352 
-367 APVVPS
+367 
-373 EPITEQPEAP
+373 QPEAP
-383 VPPATE
+383 VPPSTE

-407 TEEPEVPVTPVP
+407 TEEPE
-419 PSTEGEVL
+419 
-427 PEEPTVPVAPSEPVT
+427 
-442 EQPEAPV
+442 
-449 PPATEAEVLPEE
+449 
-461 PTVPVAPS
+461 
-469 EPITEQP
+469 
-476 EAPVTPVPPSTE
+476 APVTPV
-488 VEVQPEEPTV
+488 
-498 PVVPSEPVTEQP
+498 
-510 EEPEAPVPPSTESE
+510 
-524 VQPEE
+524 
-529 PIEPVVPSSPV
+529 
-540 TEQPE
+540 
-545 EPETPVPPSTE
+545 
-556 GEVLPEEPTAPVAP
+556 
-570 SEPVTEQPE
+570 
-579 APVPPATE
+579 
-587 AEVLP
+587 
-592 EEPTEPV
+592 
-599 VPSSPV
+599 
-605 TEEPEIPVTPAPP
+605 PP

-705 PVTEESET
+705 PVTEEPET

-732 DPVVPSSPVTEQ
+732 
-744 PEEPE
+744 
-749 TPVPPST
+749 
-756 EDEVQPAEPTD
+756 
-767 PVVPSAPVTEE
+767 
-778 PKVPETPVSP
+778 
-788 TVEDEVQPA
+788 
-797 EPTDSVVPSAPV
+797 
-809 TEEPKVPETPVSP
+809 
-822 TVKDEVQP
+822 
-830 EEPTAPVVP
+830 APVVP
-839 SSPVTEEPKVPETP
+839 SS
-853 VSPTVEDEVQPEE
+853 
-866 PTAPVV
+866 
-872 PSSPVTEEPE
+872 
-882 VPVTPVPPSTEDEVQ
+882 
-897 PEEPTAPVVPSEP
+897 
-910 VTEQPEEPETPV
+910 
-922 PPSTE
+922 
-927 VEVQPEEPTAPV
+927 
-939 VPSSPVTEQPE
+939 
-950 EPETPVPPSTEDEV
+950 
-964 LPEEPTDP
+964 
-972 VVPSAPVTEE
+972 PVTEE

-990 PELVLSILKDNVD
+990 PELVLSILKENVD
-1003 DKSVELSYTL
+1003 DTTVELSYTL

-1065 AYNLGSDDAEEELG
+1065 AYNLGSDDVEEELR

-1109 TRVTALSNLPTSV
+1109 TRVTALTSAPISS
-1122 ENYLVKIA
+1122 ENYLVKIS
-1130 TVNNKEIYL
+1130 TVNNKDIYL

-1150 IKVSILH
+1150 IKVSIIH

-1171 DHHTFTVDKLVLQ
+1171 EHYTFTVDKLVLQ

-1236 EQKAYSILQLDRPLF
+1236 DHKTYSILQLDKPLF

-1285 STINKVSV
+1285 STIDKVSV

-1330 HETYHIGGVTGILNS
+1330 HETYHLGGVTGILNS

-1365 GQKIGGITAE
+1365 GQKIGGVTAE
-1375 MIMATQQPIMTN
+1375 MIMLTQQSVMTN
-1387 VYVTGKIEASAPAD
+1387 VYVTGKVEASAPAD

-1406 GLARMSFLNNIA
+1406 GLARMSVLNNIA
-1418 TGTSVTNGGIIAS
+1418 TGASVTNGGIIAS
-1431 GQTQSATVWSSIS
+1431 GQTQSATAWSSIS

-1450 GHATGQPNPTIQ
+1450 GHAAGQPNPTIQ

-1475 KTWGIPTT
+1475 TAWGIPTT
-1483 PTMTGQE
+1483 PTTTGQE
-1490 NSDSQSNSAQT
+1490 NSDSQSNSVQT

-1512 KRRTAYE
+1512 ERRTAYE

-1618 SLETSLIDELV
+1618 SLETSLIDDLV
-1629 TAFSQVDLYSQ
+1629 QEFSRVELYS
-1640 EMADILHIQTA
+1640 EKMAEVLHIKTA

-1666 AEVKDNLEV
+1666 AEVKANLEE

-1680 LANRQVV
+1680 LANRLVV

-1732 VLHHADFYKRQLD
+1732 VLHHADFYNRQLD
-1745 TLGWLKS
+1745 TLEWLKS
-1752 FTDKITKDDDQF
+1752 FTDKLTKHDDQF
-1764 YVSQNG
+1764 YVSQKG

-1901 YYQAVKTVQTSLIP
+1901 YYQEVKTVQTSLIP

-1930 MADSNLRDKFI
+1930 MADSHLRDKFI

-1964 KRRWAGKYDQEYR
+1964 KRRWADKYDQEYR

-1993 TDSAFSDTVTF
+1993 NDSAFSDTVTF

-2024 LIHNY
+2024 LVHNY
-2029 DETIMLDGHKRRP
+2029 DETIMLDGYKRRP

-2070 NEHSPNTP
+2070 NEYSPNTP

-2209 QNDQGTVGGL
+2209 QNNSGTVGGL

-2262 FEKIFADQYA
+2262 FEKIFANQYA

>member
-270 TAPVVP
+270 TDPVVP
-276 SSPVTDEPEAP
+276 SSPVTDEPEAPVPPSTEDEVQPEEPTDPVAPSEPVTDEPKVPETPVSPTVEDEVQPEEPKAPVVPSNPVTDEPEAPVPPSTEAEVQPEEPTDPVAPSEPITEQPEAPVPPATEAEVLPAEPTAPVVPSNPVTEQPEEPETP

-373 EPITEQPEAP
+373 EPITEQPE
-383 VPPATE
+383 
-389 DEVLPEEPTAPV
+389 
-401 VPSAPV
+401 
-407 TEEPEVPVTPVP
+407 
-419 PSTEGEVL
+419 
-427 PEEPTVPVAPSEPVT
+427 
-442 EQPEAPV
+442 
-449 PPATEAEVLPEE
+449 
-461 PTVPVAPS
+461 
-469 EPITEQP
+469 
-476 EAPVTPVPPSTE
+476 
-488 VEVQPEEPTV
+488 
-498 PVVPSEPVTEQP
+498 
-510 EEPEAPVPPSTESE
+510 
-524 VQPEE
+524 
-529 PIEPVVPSSPV
+529 
-540 TEQPE
+540 
-545 EPETPVPPSTE
+545 
-556 GEVLPEEPTAPVAP
+556 
-570 SEPVTEQPE
+570 
-579 APVPPATE
+579 
-587 AEVLP
+587 
-592 EEPTEPV
+592 
-599 VPSSPV
+599 
-605 TEEPEIPVTPAPP
+605 
-618 STEGEVLP
+618 
-626 EEPTDPVVPSA
+626 
-637 PVTEEPETPVTPAP
+637 
-651 PSTEGEVLPEEPTD
+651 
-665 PVVPSAPVTEEPET
+665 
-679 PVTPAPPST
+679 
-688 EGEVLP
+688 
-694 EEPTDSVVPSA
+694 
-705 PVTEESET
+705 
-713 PVTPAPPSTE
+713 
-723 GEVLPEEPT
+723 
-732 DPVVPSSPVTEQ
+732 
-744 PEEPE
+744 
-749 TPVPPST
+749 
-756 EDEVQPAEPTD
+756 
-767 PVVPSAPVTEE
+767 
-778 PKVPETPVSP
+778 
-788 TVEDEVQPA
+788 
-797 EPTDSVVPSAPV
+797 
-809 TEEPKVPETPVSP
+809 
-822 TVKDEVQP
+822 
-830 EEPTAPVVP
+830 
-839 SSPVTEEPKVPETP
+839 
-853 VSPTVEDEVQPEE
+853 
-866 PTAPVV
+866 
-872 PSSPVTEEPE
+872 
-882 VPVTPVPPSTEDEVQ
+882 
-897 PEEPTAPVVPSEP
+897 
-910 VTEQPEEPETPV
+910 EPETPV

-950 EPETPVPPSTEDEV
+950 EP
-964 LPEEPTDP
+964 
-972 VVPSAPVTEE
+972 
-982 PEEPIKTK
+982 IKTK
-990 PELVLSILKDNVD
+990 PELDLSILKENVD

-1013 TDSDSTFVKAMVSL
+1013 TDSDSTFVKVLVSL

-1039 LTQEELYKVQFANL
+1039 LTKEELYKVQFANL

-1065 AYNLGSDDAEEELG
+1065 AYNLGSDDVEEELG

-1109 TRVTALSNLPTSV
+1109 TRVTALTSAPISS
-1122 ENYLVKIA
+1122 ENYLVKIS
-1130 TVNNKEIYL
+1130 TVNNKEFYL

-1150 IKVSILH
+1150 IKVSIIH

-1171 DHHTFTVDKLVLQ
+1171 EHHTFTVDKLVLQ

-1210 DMVVDK
+1210 DMVADK

-1221 TYITKEFTGSLKSLG
+1221 TYVTKEFTGSLKSLG
-1236 EQKAYSILQLDRPLF
+1236 DHKTYSILQLDRPLF

-1285 STINKVSV
+1285 STIDKVSV

-1330 HETYHIGGVTGILNS
+1330 HETYYMGGVTGILNS
-1345 STIDKVRV
+1345 SIIDKVRV

-1375 MIMATQQPIMTN
+1375 MIMLTQQPMITN
-1387 VYVTGKIEASAPAD
+1387 AYVTGNIQATAPAD

-1406 GLARMSFLNNIA
+1406 GTARMSVLNNIA
-1418 TGTSVTNGGIIAS
+1418 TGVSVTNGGIIAS
-1431 GQTQSATVWSSIS
+1431 DQTQSATVWSSIS

-1450 GHATGQPNPTIQ
+1450 GHAAGQPNPTIQ

-1470 VLEKI
+1470 LLEKI
-1475 KTWGIPTT
+1475 KAWGIPTT
-1483 PTMTGQE
+1483 PTTTGQE
-1490 NSDSQSNSAQT
+1490 NSDSQSNSVQT

-1618 SLETSLIDELV
+1618 SLETSLIDDLV
-1629 TAFSQVDLYSQ
+1629 QEFSRVELYS
-1640 EMADILHIQTA
+1640 EKMAEVLHIQTA
-1651 DKHAKLKDLY
+1651 DKQAKLKDLY

-1666 AEVKDNLEV
+1666 AEVKANLEE

-1680 LANRQVV
+1680 LANRLVV

-1708 IMFALAYLNRLYG
+1708 VMFALAYLNRLYG

-1752 FTDKITKDDDQF
+1752 FTNQIIKDTDQY
-1764 YVSQNG
+1764 YVSQQG

-1778 LTLANNAAIH
+1778 LTLTNNAEIH

-1930 MADSNLRDKFI
+1930 MADSHLRDKFI

-1964 KRRWAGKYDQEYR
+1964 KRRWADKYDQEYR

-1993 TDSAFSDTVTF
+1993 TDSAFSDTITF

-2024 LIHNY
+2024 LVHNY
-2029 DETIMLDGHKRRP
+2029 DETIMLDGYKRRP

-2107 AVEIEAIATKGK
+2107 AVEIQAIAAKGK

-2127 KIELVPATEAHTNQI
+2127 KIELVPVNDANTNQSLI
-2142 PGYQNTHDR
+2142 YQNAHDR
-2151 IRKLSDVEL
+2151 IRKLSDEEL
-2160 ANLNISTINDAI
+2160 ANLNIATINDAI
-2172 DHALVAKTSLLPEQ
+2172 DHALVAKSSLLPEQ

-2209 QNDQGTVGGL
+2209 QNNSGTVGGL

-2322 DYQAAKNKQAGFNRQ
+2322 DYQAAQNGQIGFNRQ
-2337 GLKDAILKAYVKLT
+2337 QLKDSVLKAYVKLT

>member
-40 AELTT
+40 AELTA

-161 FTLSIGEALPQ
+161 FSLAIGEALPQ

-200 AIIDEQGSSSELI
+200 AIIGEQGSSSELI

-231 DDIIPEEPTV
+231 DDIIPEEPTA
-241 PVAPSEPI
+241 PVA
-249 TEQPEASVPPA
+249 
-260 TEDEVQPEEP
+260 
-270 TAPVVP
+270 P
-276 SSPVTDEPEAP
+276 SSPVTEQPEEPETP

-323 EDEVLPE
+323 EDEVLTE
-330 EPTAPVV
+330 ESTDPVV
-337 PSAPVTE
+337 PSEPITD
-344 EPEVPVTP
+344 EPEAP
-352 VPPSTEDEVQPEEPT
+352 VPPSTEDEVLPAEPT
-367 APVVPS
+367 APVAPS

-401 VPSAPV
+401 VPS
-407 TEEPEVPVTPVP
+407 
-419 PSTEGEVL
+419 
-427 PEEPTVPVAPSEPVT
+427 
-442 EQPEAPV
+442 
-449 PPATEAEVLPEE
+449 
-461 PTVPVAPS
+461 
-469 EPITEQP
+469 
-476 EAPVTPVPPSTE
+476 
-488 VEVQPEEPTV
+488 
-498 PVVPSEPVTEQP
+498 
-510 EEPEAPVPPSTESE
+510 
-524 VQPEE
+524 
-529 PIEPVVPSSPV
+529 SPV

-545 EPETPVPPSTE
+545 EPETPVPPATE
-556 GEVLPEEPTAPVAP
+556 DEVQPEEPTDPVAPSAPVTDEPEASVPPATEAEVQPAEPTAPVVP
-570 SEPVTEQPE
+570 SNPVTEQPE
-579 APVPPATE
+579 APVPP
-587 AEVLP
+587 
-592 EEPTEPV
+592 
-599 VPSSPV
+599 
-605 TEEPEIPVTPAPP
+605 
-618 STEGEVLP
+618 STEDEVQP
-626 EEPTDPVVPSA
+626 EEPTDPVGPSA
-637 PVTEEPETPVTPAP
+637 PVTEEPE
-651 PSTEGEVLPEEPTD
+651 
-665 PVVPSAPVTEEPET
+665 
-679 PVTPAPPST
+679 
-688 EGEVLP
+688 
-694 EEPTDSVVPSA
+694 
-705 PVTEESET
+705 
-713 PVTPAPPSTE
+713 
-723 GEVLPEEPT
+723 
-732 DPVVPSSPVTEQ
+732 
-744 PEEPE
+744 EPE
-749 TPVPPST
+749 TPVPPAT
-756 EDEVQPAEPTD
+756 
-767 PVVPSAPVTEE
+767 
-778 PKVPETPVSP
+778 
-788 TVEDEVQPA
+788 
-797 EPTDSVVPSAPV
+797 
-809 TEEPKVPETPVSP
+809 
-822 TVKDEVQP
+822 
-830 EEPTAPVVP
+830 
-839 SSPVTEEPKVPETP
+839 
-853 VSPTVEDEVQPEE
+853 EDEVQPEE
-866 PTAPVV
+866 PTEPVA

-882 VPVTPVPPSTEDEVQ
+882 VPVTPVPPSTESEVL
-897 PEEPTAPVVPSEP
+897 
-910 VTEQPEEPETPV
+910 
-922 PPSTE
+922 
-927 VEVQPEEPTAPV
+927 PEEPTAPV
-939 VPSSPVTEQPE
+939 VPSS
-950 EPETPVPPSTEDEV
+950 
-964 LPEEPTDP
+964 
-972 VVPSAPVTEE
+972 PVTEE

-990 PELVLSILKDNVD
+990 PELVLSILKENVD
-1003 DKSVELSYTL
+1003 DKTVELSYTL

-1039 LTQEELYKVQFANL
+1039 LTQEELYKVRFANL

-1065 AYNLGSDDAEEELG
+1065 AYNLGSDDVEEELG

-1109 TRVTALSNLPTSV
+1109 TRVTALTSTPISS
-1122 ENYLVKIA
+1122 ENYLVKIS
-1130 TVNNKEIYL
+1130 TVNNKDIYL

-1150 IKVSILH
+1150 IKVSIIH

-1171 DHHTFTVDKLVLQ
+1171 EHYTFTVDKLVLQ

-1195 DAINNNPSGTYYLAA
+1195 DAINSNPSGTYYLAA

-1221 TYITKEFTGSLKSLG
+1221 AYITKEFTGSLKSIG
-1236 EQKAYSILQLDRPLF
+1236 EQKTYSILQLDKPLF

-1285 STINKVSV
+1285 STIDKVSV

-1303 AGIVY
+1303 AGLVY
-1308 NATNGTTISN
+1308 EATNGTSISN
-1318 SIVNVNLSNTAS
+1318 SIIDVSLGNTANY
-1330 HETYHIGGVTGILNS
+1330 ETYYMGGVTGILNS

-1365 GQKIGGITAE
+1365 GQGIGGIVANAQGAV
-1375 MIMATQQPIMTN
+1375 IKN
-1387 VYVTGKIEASAPAD
+1387 SYVTGNIHATETAD
-1401 TGGVV
+1401 TGAVV
-1406 GLARMSFLNNIA
+1406 GLARMSILNNIA
-1418 TGTSVTNGGIIAS
+1418 TGVSVTNGGIIAS
-1431 GQTQSATVWSSIS
+1431 GQNAYATVGSTIS

-1450 GHATGQPNPTIQ
+1450 GHAAGQPNPTIQ

-1475 KTWGIPTT
+1475 KAWGIPTT
-1483 PTMTGQE
+1483 PTTTGQE
-1490 NSDSQSNSAQT
+1490 NSDSQSNSVHT
-1501 IDYNQVQNAQA
+1501 IDYNLVQNAQA
-1512 KRRTAYE
+1512 ERRTAYE

-1584 SEVLPLVFKGEYGN
+1584 SEVLPLVYKGEYGN

-1604 RLGDQ
+1604 RLGEQ

-1640 EMADILHIQTA
+1640 EMADILHIQTT
-1651 DKHAKLKDLY
+1651 DKNAKLKDLY

-1666 AEVKDNLEV
+1666 AEVKANLEE

-1721 IKYGDTNIKNI
+1721 ITYGDTNIKNI

-1745 TLGWLKS
+1745 TLDWLKS
-1752 FTDKITKDDDQF
+1752 FTNQIIKDTDQY
-1764 YVSQNG
+1764 YVSQQG

-1778 LTLANNAAIH
+1778 LTLANNAEIH

-1809 KKLFLGETDS
+1809 KKLFLEETDS
-1819 RKWFKEATNAF
+1819 RKWFKEATNTF

-1930 MADSNLRDKFI
+1930 MADSHLRDKFI

-2127 KIELVPATEAHTNQI
+2127 KMELVPATEAHTNQSLI
-2142 PGYQNTHDR
+2142 YQNAHDR
-2151 IRKLSDVEL
+2151 IRKLRDDEL
-2160 ANLNISTINDAI
+2160 ANLNIATINDAI
-2172 DHALVAKTSLLPEQ
+2172 DHALVAKSSLLPEQ

-2209 QNDQGTVGGL
+2209 QNNSGTVGGL

-2248 EAEAAGRPLSDQFI
+2248 EAEAEGRPLSDQFI
-2262 FEKIFADQYA
+2262 FEKIFANQYA

-2322 DYQAAKNKQAGFNRQ
+2322 DYQAAQNGQIEFNRQ

>member
-1 MFWKEKQNK
+1 E
-10 FSIRKFN
+10 
-17 RGVASVII
+17 
-25 GMTAALFFVP
+25 
-35 NLAIK
+35 
-40 AELTT
+40 
-45 LAHTNV
+45 
-51 AREQISYKYV
+51 
-61 LYSELT
+61 
-67 SDEKARIQATIPAR
+67 
-81 QVGDTHTYYMVY
+81 
-93 RPKTNLPQTGDIPT
+93 
-107 FTSSLVGLGLLII
+107 
-120 GLSLTKD
+120 
-127 RKKRIVRSLIILT
+127 
-140 ATGSLSV
+140 
-147 AAISTGSLSGFDKQ
+147 
-161 FTLSIGEALPQ
+161 
-172 AVISIDQHEFVGYI
+172 
-186 LEGHVNSE
+186 
-194 AITVSE
+194 
-200 AIIDEQGSSSELI
+200 
-213 LPNILVEGI
+213 
-222 SKHSEAPIV
+222 
-231 DDIIPEEPTV
+231 V
-241 PVAPSEPI
+241 PV
-249 TEQPEASVPPA
+249 T
-260 TEDEVQPEEP
+260 
-270 TAPVVP
+270 
-276 SSPVTDEPEAP
+276 
-287 VPPSTEDE
+287 
-295 VQPEEPTAPVAP
+295 
-307 SEPITE
+307 
-313 QPEAPVPPAT
+313 PVPPAT

-330 EPTAPVV
+330 EPTDPVG

-344 EPEVPVTP
+344 E
-352 VPPSTEDEVQPEEPT
+352 
-367 APVVPS
+367 
-373 EPITEQPEAP
+373 
-383 VPPATE
+383 
-389 DEVLPEEPTAPV
+389 
-401 VPSAPV
+401 
-407 TEEPEVPVTPVP
+407 
-419 PSTEGEVL
+419 
-427 PEEPTVPVAPSEPVT
+427 
-442 EQPEAPV
+442 
-449 PPATEAEVLPEE
+449 
-461 PTVPVAPS
+461 
-469 EPITEQP
+469 
-476 EAPVTPVPPSTE
+476 
-488 VEVQPEEPTV
+488 
-498 PVVPSEPVTEQP
+498 
-510 EEPEAPVPPSTESE
+510 
-524 VQPEE
+524 
-529 PIEPVVPSSPV
+529 
-540 TEQPE
+540 PE

-556 GEVLPEEPTAPVAP
+556 SEVLPEEPTA
-570 SEPVTEQPE
+570 
-579 APVPPATE
+579 
-587 AEVLP
+587 
-592 EEPTEPV
+592 
-599 VPSSPV
+599 
-605 TEEPEIPVTPAPP
+605 
-618 STEGEVLP
+618 
-626 EEPTDPVVPSA
+626 
-637 PVTEEPETPVTPAP
+637 
-651 PSTEGEVLPEEPTD
+651 
-665 PVVPSAPVTEEPET
+665 
-679 PVTPAPPST
+679 
-688 EGEVLP
+688 
-694 EEPTDSVVPSA
+694 
-705 PVTEESET
+705 
-713 PVTPAPPSTE
+713 
-723 GEVLPEEPT
+723 
-732 DPVVPSSPVTEQ
+732 
-744 PEEPE
+744 
-749 TPVPPST
+749 
-756 EDEVQPAEPTD
+756 

-788 TVEDEVQPA
+788 TVEDEVQP
-797 EPTDSVVPSAPV
+797 
-809 TEEPKVPETPVSP
+809 EEPK
-822 TVKDEVQP
+822 
-830 EEPTAPVVP
+830 APVVP
-839 SSPVTEEPKVPETP
+839 SN
-853 VSPTVEDEVQPEE
+853 
-866 PTAPVV
+866 
-872 PSSPVTEEPE
+872 PVTEEPE
-882 VPVTPVPPSTEDEVQ
+882 
-897 PEEPTAPVVPSEP
+897 A
-910 VTEQPEEPETPV
+910 
-922 PPSTE
+922 
-927 VEVQPEEPTAPV
+927 
-939 VPSSPVTEQPE
+939 
-950 EPETPVPPSTEDEV
+950 PVPPSTEDEV
-964 LPEEPTDP
+964 LPEEPTAPVAPSEPVTEEPEAPVPPSTEDEVLPEEPTAP
-972 VVPSAPVTEE
+972 VVPNNPVTEE

-990 PELVLSILKDNVD
+990 PKLVLSILKENVD
-1003 DKSVELSYTL
+1003 DKTVELSYTL
-1013 TDSDSTFVKAMVSL
+1013 TDSDSTFVKVLVSL

-1065 AYNLGSDDAEEELG
+1065 AYNLGSDDVEEELG

-1109 TRVTALSNLPTSV
+1109 TRVTALTSTPISS
-1122 ENYLVKIA
+1122 ENYLVKIS

-1150 IKVSILH
+1150 IKVSIIH
-1157 PKLVKFNQNNSSFD
+1157 PKLVKFDQNNSNFD
-1171 DHHTFTVDKLVLQ
+1171 EHHTFTVDKLVLQ

-1221 TYITKEFTGSLKSLG
+1221 TYVTKEFTGSLKSLG
-1236 EQKAYSILQLDRPLF
+1236 GQKAYSILQLDRPLF

-1263 LKDVAISNDQT
+1263 LKDVSIANDQT
-1274 EVAALA
+1274 AVAALA
-1280 KKSDK
+1280 RKADK
-1285 STINKVSV
+1285 ATIDKVTV
-1293 SGNITAKQNI
+1293 SGKITAKQNI
-1303 AGIVY
+1303 AGLVY
-1308 NATNGTTISN
+1308 EATNGTTISN

-1345 STIDKVRV
+1345 STIDKVRAT
-1353 NVAIDAKTASGR
+1353 VAIDAKTASGR
-1365 GQKIGGITAE
+1365 GQGIGGIVANAQGAV
-1375 MIMATQQPIMTN
+1375 IKN
-1387 VYVTGKIEASAPAD
+1387 SYVTGNIQATAPAD

-1406 GLARMSFLNNIA
+1406 GTARMSVLNNIA
-1418 TGTSVTNGGIIAS
+1418 TGVSVTNGGIIAS
-1431 GQTQSATVWSSIS
+1431 AQ
-1444 NLYSVE
+1444 NLYTTYGSMPTNIYSVE
-1450 GHATGQPNPTIQ
+1450 GHAAGQPNPTIQ

-1475 KTWGIPTT
+1475 KAWGIPTT
-1483 PTMTGQE
+1483 PTTTGQE
-1490 NSDSQSNSAQT
+1490 NSDSQSNSVQT

-1512 KRRTAYE
+1512 ERRTAYE

-1584 SEVLPLVFKGEYGN
+1584 SEVLPLVYKGEYGN

-1604 RLGDQ
+1604 RLGEQ

-1629 TAFSQVDLYSQ
+1629 QEFSQVELYS
-1640 EMADILHIQTA
+1640 EKMAEVLHIKTA

-1666 AEVKDNLEV
+1666 AEVKANLEV

-1745 TLGWLKS
+1745 TLDWLKS
-1752 FTDKITKDDDQF
+1752 FTNQIIKDTDQY
-1764 YVSQNG
+1764 YVSQQG

-1778 LTLANNAAIH
+1778 LTLANNAEIH

-1930 MADSNLRDKFI
+1930 MADSHLRDKFI

-1964 KRRWAGKYDQEYR
+1964 KRRWASKYDQEYR

-2107 AVEIEAIATKGK
+2107 AVEIEAIAAKGK

-2127 KIELVPATEAHTNQI
+2127 KIELVPAAEATTNQPLI
-2142 PGYQNTHDR
+2142 YQNAHDR

-2209 QNDQGTVGGL
+2209 QNNSGTVGGL

-2248 EAEAAGRPLSDQFI
+2248 EAEAAGQPLSDQFI
-2262 FEKIFADQYA
+2262 FEKIFANQYA

-2291 LKAITISFNGQTE
+2291 LKAITISFNGQTK

-2337 GLKDAILKAYVKLT
+2337 GLKNAILKAYVGLT
-2351 DSFSSSIF
+2351 DSFTSSIF
-2359 GE
+2359 TE

>member
-1 MFWKEKQNK
+1 M
-10 FSIRKFN
+10 N
-17 RGVASVII
+17 R
-25 GMTAALFFVP
+25 
-35 NLAIK
+35 
-40 AELTT
+40 
-45 LAHTNV
+45 
-51 AREQISYKYV
+51 
-61 LYSELT
+61 
-67 SDEKARIQATIPAR
+67 
-81 QVGDTHTYYMVY
+81 
-93 RPKTNLPQTGDIPT
+93 
-107 FTSSLVGLGLLII
+107 LL
-120 GLSLTKD
+120 
-127 RKKRIVRSLIILT
+127 
-140 ATGSLSV
+140 
-147 AAISTGSLSGFDKQ
+147 
-161 FTLSIGEALPQ
+161 
-172 AVISIDQHEFVGYI
+172 
-186 LEGHVNSE
+186 NS
-194 AITVSE
+194 
-200 AIIDEQGSSSELI
+200 QK
-213 LPNILVEGI
+213 P
-222 SKHSEAPIV
+222 
-231 DDIIPEEPTV
+231 
-241 PVAPSEPI
+241 
-249 TEQPEASVPPA
+249 
-260 TEDEVQPEEP
+260 
-270 TAPVVP
+270 
-276 SSPVTDEPEAP
+276 
-287 VPPSTEDE
+287 
-295 VQPEEPTAPVAP
+295 
-307 SEPITE
+307 
-313 QPEAPVPPAT
+313 
-323 EDEVLPE
+323 
-330 EPTAPVV
+330 
-337 PSAPVTE
+337 
-344 EPEVPVTP
+344 
-352 VPPSTEDEVQPEEPT
+352 
-367 APVVPS
+367 
-373 EPITEQPEAP
+373 
-383 VPPATE
+383 
-389 DEVLPEEPTAPV
+389 
-401 VPSAPV
+401 
-407 TEEPEVPVTPVP
+407 
-419 PSTEGEVL
+419 
-427 PEEPTVPVAPSEPVT
+427 
-442 EQPEAPV
+442 
-449 PPATEAEVLPEE
+449 
-461 PTVPVAPS
+461 
-469 EPITEQP
+469 
-476 EAPVTPVPPSTE
+476 
-488 VEVQPEEPTV
+488 
-498 PVVPSEPVTEQP
+498 
-510 EEPEAPVPPSTESE
+510 
-524 VQPEE
+524 
-529 PIEPVVPSSPV
+529 
-540 TEQPE
+540 
-545 EPETPVPPSTE
+545 
-556 GEVLPEEPTAPVAP
+556 
-570 SEPVTEQPE
+570 
-579 APVPPATE
+579 PVPPATE

-605 TEEPEIPVTPAPP
+605 TDEPEAPVPP
-618 STEGEVLP
+618 STEDEVLPEEPTAPVAPSSPVTEQPEEPETPVPPSTEDEVQPEEPTEPVAPSAPVTEEPEEPETPVPPSTESEVQPEEPTEPVAPSSPVTEEPEVPVTPVPPSTEDEVQP

-651 PSTEGEVLPEEPTD
+651 PSTEGEVLPEEPT
-665 PVVPSAPVTEEPET
+665 E
-679 PVTPAPPST
+679 
-688 EGEVLP
+688 
-694 EEPTDSVVPSA
+694 
-705 PVTEESET
+705 
-713 PVTPAPPSTE
+713 
-723 GEVLPEEPT
+723 
-732 DPVVPSSPVTEQ
+732 PVVPSS
-744 PEEPE
+744 
-749 TPVPPST
+749 
-756 EDEVQPAEPTD
+756 
-767 PVVPSAPVTEE
+767 
-778 PKVPETPVSP
+778 
-788 TVEDEVQPA
+788 
-797 EPTDSVVPSAPV
+797 
-809 TEEPKVPETPVSP
+809 
-822 TVKDEVQP
+822 
-830 EEPTAPVVP
+830 
-839 SSPVTEEPKVPETP
+839 
-853 VSPTVEDEVQPEE
+853 
-866 PTAPVV
+866 
-872 PSSPVTEEPE
+872 
-882 VPVTPVPPSTEDEVQ
+882 
-897 PEEPTAPVVPSEP
+897 
-910 VTEQPEEPETPV
+910 
-922 PPSTE
+922 
-927 VEVQPEEPTAPV
+927 
-939 VPSSPVTEQPE
+939 
-950 EPETPVPPSTEDEV
+950 
-964 LPEEPTDP
+964 
-972 VVPSAPVTEE
+972 PVTEE

-990 PELVLSILKDNVD
+990 PELVLSILKENVD
-1003 DKSVELSYTL
+1003 DKTVELSYTL

-1065 AYNLGSDDAEEELG
+1065 AYNLGSDDVEEELR

-1104 EFGEK
+1104 ERGEK
-1109 TRVTALSNLPTSV
+1109 TRVTALTNAPISS
-1122 ENYLVKIA
+1122 ENYLVKIS
-1130 TVNNKEIYL
+1130 TVNNKDIYL

-1150 IKVSILH
+1150 IKVSIIH

-1171 DHHTFTVDKLVLQ
+1171 EHYTFTVDKLVLQ

-1195 DAINNNPSGTYYLAA
+1195 DAINSNPSGTYYLAA

-1236 EQKAYSILQLDRPLF
+1236 EQKTYSILQLDRPLF

-1475 KTWGIPTT
+1475 KAWGIPTA
-1483 PTMTGQE
+1483 PTKTEQA
-1490 NSDSQSNSAQT
+1490 NTNSQSNSVQT

-1512 KRRTAYE
+1512 ERRTAYE

-1584 SEVLPLVFKGEYGN
+1584 SEIIPLVYKGEYGN

-1604 RLGDQ
+1604 RLGEQ

-1618 SLETSLIDELV
+1618 SLETNLIDDLV
-1629 TAFSQVDLYSQ
+1629 QEFSQVELYS
-1640 EMADILHIQTA
+1640 EKMAEVLHIQTA

-1675 HIKGL
+1675 HIKSL

-1752 FTDKITKDDDQF
+1752 FTNQIIKDTDQY
-1764 YVSQNG
+1764 YVSQQG

-1930 MADSNLRDKFI
+1930 MADSHLRDKFI

-1964 KRRWAGKYDQEYR
+1964 KRRWASKYDQEYR

-1984 ALNEWHRKS
+1984 VLNEWHRKS

-2107 AVEIEAIATKGK
+2107 TVEIQAIAAKGK

-2272 DYTSFK
+2272 NYTSFK

-2291 LKAITISFNGQTE
+2291 LKAITISFNGQTK

-2322 DYQAAKNKQAGFNRQ
+2322 DYQAAQNGQIEFNRQ

>member
-1 MFWKEKQNK
+1 
-10 FSIRKFN
+10 
-17 RGVASVII
+17 
-25 GMTAALFFVP
+25 
-35 NLAIK
+35 
-40 AELTT
+40 
-45 LAHTNV
+45 
-51 AREQISYKYV
+51 
-61 LYSELT
+61 
-67 SDEKARIQATIPAR
+67 
-81 QVGDTHTYYMVY
+81 
-93 RPKTNLPQTGDIPT
+93 
-107 FTSSLVGLGLLII
+107 
-120 GLSLTKD
+120 
-127 RKKRIVRSLIILT
+127 
-140 ATGSLSV
+140 
-147 AAISTGSLSGFDKQ
+147 
-161 FTLSIGEALPQ
+161 
-172 AVISIDQHEFVGYI
+172 
-186 LEGHVNSE
+186 
-194 AITVSE
+194 
-200 AIIDEQGSSSELI
+200 
-213 LPNILVEGI
+213 
-222 SKHSEAPIV
+222 
-231 DDIIPEEPTV
+231 
-241 PVAPSEPI
+241 
-249 TEQPEASVPPA
+249 
-260 TEDEVQPEEP
+260 
-270 TAPVVP
+270 
-276 SSPVTDEPEAP
+276 
-287 VPPSTEDE
+287 
-295 VQPEEPTAPVAP
+295 
-307 SEPITE
+307 
-313 QPEAPVPPAT
+313 
-323 EDEVLPE
+323 
-330 EPTAPVV
+330 
-337 PSAPVTE
+337 
-344 EPEVPVTP
+344 
-352 VPPSTEDEVQPEEPT
+352 
-367 APVVPS
+367 
-373 EPITEQPEAP
+373 
-383 VPPATE
+383 
-389 DEVLPEEPTAPV
+389 
-401 VPSAPV
+401 
-407 TEEPEVPVTPVP
+407 
-419 PSTEGEVL
+419 
-427 PEEPTVPVAPSEPVT
+427 
-442 EQPEAPV
+442 
-449 PPATEAEVLPEE
+449 
-461 PTVPVAPS
+461 
-469 EPITEQP
+469 
-476 EAPVTPVPPSTE
+476 
-488 VEVQPEEPTV
+488 
-498 PVVPSEPVTEQP
+498 
-510 EEPEAPVPPSTESE
+510 
-524 VQPEE
+524 
-529 PIEPVVPSSPV
+529 
-540 TEQPE
+540 
-545 EPETPVPPSTE
+545 
-556 GEVLPEEPTAPVAP
+556 
-570 SEPVTEQPE
+570 
-579 APVPPATE
+579 
-587 AEVLP
+587 
-592 EEPTEPV
+592 
-599 VPSSPV
+599 
-605 TEEPEIPVTPAPP
+605 
-618 STEGEVLP
+618 
-626 EEPTDPVVPSA
+626 
-637 PVTEEPETPVTPAP
+637 
-651 PSTEGEVLPEEPTD
+651 EVLPEEPTD

-705 PVTEESET
+705 PVTEEPET

-723 GEVLPEEPT
+723 GEVLPEEPTAPVVPSAPVTEEPKVPETPVSPTVEDEVQPAEPT

-767 PVVPSAPVTEE
+767 PVVPSSPVTEQPE
-778 PKVPETPVSP
+778 EPETPVP
-788 TVEDEVQPA
+788 PA
-797 EPTDSVVPSAPV
+797 T
-809 TEEPKVPETPVSP
+809 
-822 TVKDEVQP
+822 
-830 EEPTAPVVP
+830 
-839 SSPVTEEPKVPETP
+839 
-853 VSPTVEDEVQPEE
+853 EDEVQPEE
-866 PTAPVV
+866 PTDPVV

-897 PEEPTAPVVPSEP
+897 PEEPTDQVGPSSP
-910 VTEQPEEPETPV
+910 VTEEPKIPETPV
-922 PPSTE
+922 SPMVE
-927 VEVQPEEPTAPV
+927 DEVQPAEPTDPV
-939 VPSSPVTEQPE
+939 VPSSPVTDEPEAPVPPATEDEVQPE
-950 EPETPVPPSTEDEV
+950 EPTDPVGPSSPVTDEPEAPVPPSTEDEV
-964 LPEEPTDP
+964 QPAEPTDPVGPSAPVTDEPEAPVPPATEDEVQPEEPTDP
-972 VVPSAPVTEE
+972 VVPSSPVTDEPEAPVPPATEDEVQPEEPTDPVVPSSPVTDE

-990 PELVLSILKDNVD
+990 SELVLSILKENVD
-1003 DKSVELSYTL
+1003 DRTVELSYTL

-1065 AYNLGSDDAEEELG
+1065 AYNLGSDDVEEELG

-1109 TRVTALSNLPTSV
+1109 TRVTALTSTPISS
-1122 ENYLVKIA
+1122 ENYLVKIS
-1130 TVNNKEIYL
+1130 TVNNKDIYL

-1150 IKVSILH
+1150 IKVSIIH
-1157 PKLVKFNQNNSSFD
+1157 PKLVKFNQNNSNFD
-1171 DHHTFTVDKLVLQ
+1171 EHHTFTVDKLVLQ

-1263 LKDVAISNDQT
+1263 LKDVSIKNDQT
-1274 EVAALA
+1274 AVAALA
-1280 KKSDK
+1280 RKADK
-1285 STINKVSV
+1285 ATIDKVSV

-1303 AGIVY
+1303 AGLVY
-1308 NATNGTTISN
+1308 EATNGTTISN

-1330 HETYHIGGVTGILNS
+1330 HETYYMGGVTGILNS

-1418 TGTSVTNGGIIAS
+1418 TGASVTNGGIIAS

-1450 GHATGQPNPTIQ
+1450 GHAAGQPNPTIQ

-1475 KTWGIPTT
+1475 KAWGIPTT
-1483 PTMTGQE
+1483 PTTTGQE
-1490 NSDSQSNSAQT
+1490 NSDSQSNLVQT

-1512 KRRTAYE
+1512 ERRTAYE

-1551 QSVLTLNEDG
+1551 QSVLPLNEDG

-1604 RLGDQ
+1604 RLGEQ

-1629 TAFSQVDLYSQ
+1629 TAFSQVNLYSQ
-1640 EMADILHIQTA
+1640 EMADILHIKTA

-1666 AEVKDNLEV
+1666 AEVKANLEV

-1745 TLGWLKS
+1745 TLGWLRS
-1752 FTDKITKDDDQF
+1752 FTDKLTKHDDQF
-1764 YVSQNG
+1764 YVSQKG

-1797 QLGTVRDFLEYN
+1797 QFGTVRDFLEYN

-1930 MADSNLRDKFI
+1930 MADSHLRDKFI

-1964 KRRWAGKYDQEYR
+1964 KRRWADKYDQEYR

-1984 ALNEWHRKS
+1984 ALNEWHRQS
-1993 TDSAFSDTVTF
+1993 RDSAFSDTVTF

-2024 LIHNY
+2024 LVHNY
-2029 DETIMLDGHKRRP
+2029 DETIMLDGYKRRP

-2107 AVEIEAIATKGK
+2107 AVEIEAIAAKGK

-2209 QNDQGTVGGL
+2209 QNNSGTVGGL

-2262 FEKIFADQYA
+2262 FEKIFANQYA

-2278 KAMYKERWDKKDR
+2278 KAMYKERLDKKNSM
-2291 LKAITISFNGQTE
+2291 KAISFIYNGRTE
-2304 TIDNIE
+2304 TIENYD
-2310 TLSRL
+2310 TLKLL
-2315 MAEAVDK
+2315 MQDAVNK
-2322 DYQAAKNKQAGFNRQ
+2322 DYQAAQNGQIGFNRQ

>member
-25 GMTAALFFVP
+25 GMTAVLFFVP

-40 AELTT
+40 AELTA

-67 SDEKARIQATIPAR
+67 SDERARIQATIPAR

-241 PVAPSEPI
+241 PVAPSEPV
-249 TEQPEASVPPA
+249 TEQPEAPVPPA

-270 TAPVVP
+270 TEPVVP
-276 SSPVTDEPEAP
+276 SSPVTEQPVAPVTPVPPSTEVEVQPEEPTAPVVPSNPVTEQPEEPEAP

-295 VQPEEPTAPVAP
+295 VQPEEPT
-307 SEPITE
+307 
-313 QPEAPVPPAT
+313 
-323 EDEVLPE
+323 D
-330 EPTAPVV
+330 
-337 PSAPVTE
+337 
-344 EPEVPVTP
+344 
-352 VPPSTEDEVQPEEPT
+352 
-367 APVVPS
+367 
-373 EPITEQPEAP
+373 
-383 VPPATE
+383 
-389 DEVLPEEPTAPV
+389 
-401 VPSAPV
+401 
-407 TEEPEVPVTPVP
+407 
-419 PSTEGEVL
+419 
-427 PEEPTVPVAPSEPVT
+427 PVAPSEPVT
-442 EQPEAPV
+442 
-449 PPATEAEVLPEE
+449 
-461 PTVPVAPS
+461 
-469 EPITEQP
+469 
-476 EAPVTPVPPSTE
+476 
-488 VEVQPEEPTV
+488 
-498 PVVPSEPVTEQP
+498 
-510 EEPEAPVPPSTESE
+510 
-524 VQPEE
+524 
-529 PIEPVVPSSPV
+529 
-540 TEQPE
+540 
-545 EPETPVPPSTE
+545 
-556 GEVLPEEPTAPVAP
+556 
-570 SEPVTEQPE
+570 
-579 APVPPATE
+579 
-587 AEVLP
+587 
-592 EEPTEPV
+592 
-599 VPSSPV
+599 
-605 TEEPEIPVTPAPP
+605 
-618 STEGEVLP
+618 
-626 EEPTDPVVPSA
+626 D
-637 PVTEEPETPVTPAP
+637 
-651 PSTEGEVLPEEPTD
+651 
-665 PVVPSAPVTEEPET
+665 
-679 PVTPAPPST
+679 
-688 EGEVLP
+688 
-694 EEPTDSVVPSA
+694 
-705 PVTEESET
+705 
-713 PVTPAPPSTE
+713 
-723 GEVLPEEPT
+723 
-732 DPVVPSSPVTEQ
+732 
-744 PEEPE
+744 
-749 TPVPPST
+749 
-756 EDEVQPAEPTD
+756 
-767 PVVPSAPVTEE
+767 
-778 PKVPETPVSP
+778 
-788 TVEDEVQPA
+788 
-797 EPTDSVVPSAPV
+797 
-809 TEEPKVPETPVSP
+809 
-822 TVKDEVQP
+822 
-830 EEPTAPVVP
+830 
-839 SSPVTEEPKVPETP
+839 EPKVPETP

-872 PSSPVTEEPE
+872 PSNPVTDEPEAPVPPSTEAEVQPEEPTAPVAPSNPVTEQPEEPE
-882 VPVTPVPPSTEDEVQ
+882 TPVPPATEDEVQ
-897 PEEPTAPVVPSEP
+897 PEEPTAPVVPNNPVTEEPEAPVPPATEAEVLPEEPTEPVVPSEP

-927 VEVQPEEPTAPV
+927 DEVQPEEPTEPVVPSEPVTEQPEAPVPPATEDEVLPEEPTEPVVPSSPVTEQPEAPVPPSTEDEVQPEEPTAPV
-939 VPSSPVTEQPE
+939 VPNAPATE
-950 EPETPVPPSTEDEV
+950 EPEAPVPPATEDEV
-964 LPEEPTDP
+964 QPAEPTAP

-990 PELVLSILKDNVD
+990 PELVLSILKENVD

-1013 TDSDSTFVKAMVSL
+1013 TDSDSTFVKVLVSL
-1027 YKGDELV
+1027 YKGDDLV

-1065 AYNLGSDDAEEELG
+1065 AYNLGSDDVEEELR

-1109 TRVTALSNLPTSV
+1109 TRVTALTSTPISS
-1122 ENYLVKIA
+1122 ENYLVKIS
-1130 TVNNKEIYL
+1130 TVNNKDIYL

-1150 IKVSILH
+1150 IKVSIIH

-1171 DHHTFTVDKLVLQ
+1171 EHYTFTVDKLVLQ

-1221 TYITKEFTGSLKSLG
+1221 TYVTKEFTGSLKSLG
-1236 EQKAYSILQLDRPLF
+1236 GQKAYSILQLDRPLF

-1263 LKDVAISNDQT
+1263 LKDVSIKNDQT
-1274 EVAALA
+1274 AVAALA
-1280 KKSDK
+1280 RKADK
-1285 STINKVSV
+1285 ATIDKVSV

-1303 AGIVY
+1303 AGLVY
-1308 NATNGTTISN
+1308 EATNGTSISN

-1345 STIDKVRV
+1345 STIDKVRAT
-1353 NVAIDAKTASGR
+1353 VAIDAKTASGR
-1365 GQKIGGITAE
+1365 GQGIGGIVANAQGAV
-1375 MIMATQQPIMTN
+1375 IKN
-1387 VYVTGKIEASAPAD
+1387 SYVTGNIHATETAD

-1406 GLARMSFLNNIA
+1406 GLARMSVLNNIV
-1418 TGTSVTNGGIIAS
+1418 TGASVTNGGIIAS
-1431 GQTQSATVWSSIS
+1431 GQNAYATVGSTIS

-1450 GHATGQPNPTIQ
+1450 GHAAGQPNPTIQ

-1475 KTWGIPTT
+1475 KAWGIPTT
-1483 PTMTGQE
+1483 PTTTGQE
-1490 NSDSQSNSAQT
+1490 NSDSQSNSVQT

-1519 NTAKL
+1519 NTSKL

-1584 SEVLPLVFKGEYGN
+1584 SEVLPLVYKGEYGD

-1604 RLGDQ
+1604 RLGEQ

-1629 TAFSQVDLYSQ
+1629 TAFSQANLYSQ

-1666 AEVKDNLEV
+1666 AEVKANLEE

-1745 TLGWLKS
+1745 TLDWLKS
-1752 FTDKITKDDDQF
+1752 FTNQIIKDTDQY
-1764 YVSQNG
+1764 YVSQQG

-1930 MADSNLRDKFI
+1930 MADSHLRDKFI

-1964 KRRWAGKYDQEYR
+1964 KRRWASKYDQEYR

-1993 TDSAFSDTVTF
+1993 NDSAFSDTVTF

-2024 LIHNY
+2024 LVHNY
-2029 DETIMLDGHKRRP
+2029 DETIMLDGYKRRP

-2078 HNVSSSRFKTKEDLQ
+2078 HNISSSRFKTKEDLQ

-2107 AVEIEAIATKGK
+2107 AVEIEVIATKGK

-2127 KIELVPATEAHTNQI
+2127 KIELVPATEAPTNQSPI
-2142 PGYQNTHDR
+2142 YQNAHDR
-2151 IRKLSDVEL
+2151 IRKLSDEEL
-2160 ANLNISTINDAI
+2160 ANLNIATINDAI
-2172 DHALVAKTSLLPEQ
+2172 DHALVAKSSFLLEQ

-2209 QNDQGTVGGL
+2209 QNNSGTVGGL

-2262 FEKIFADQYA
+2262 FEKIFANQYA

-2322 DYQAAKNKQAGFNRQ
+2322 DYQAAQNGQIGFNRQ

>member
-1 MFWKEKQNK
+1 
-10 FSIRKFN
+10 
-17 RGVASVII
+17 
-25 GMTAALFFVP
+25 
-35 NLAIK
+35 
-40 AELTT
+40 
-45 LAHTNV
+45 
-51 AREQISYKYV
+51 
-61 LYSELT
+61 
-67 SDEKARIQATIPAR
+67 
-81 QVGDTHTYYMVY
+81 
-93 RPKTNLPQTGDIPT
+93 
-107 FTSSLVGLGLLII
+107 
-120 GLSLTKD
+120 
-127 RKKRIVRSLIILT
+127 
-140 ATGSLSV
+140 
-147 AAISTGSLSGFDKQ
+147 
-161 FTLSIGEALPQ
+161 
-172 AVISIDQHEFVGYI
+172 
-186 LEGHVNSE
+186 
-194 AITVSE
+194 
-200 AIIDEQGSSSELI
+200 
-213 LPNILVEGI
+213 
-222 SKHSEAPIV
+222 
-231 DDIIPEEPTV
+231 
-241 PVAPSEPI
+241 
-249 TEQPEASVPPA
+249 
-260 TEDEVQPEEP
+260 
-270 TAPVVP
+270 
-276 SSPVTDEPEAP
+276 
-287 VPPSTEDE
+287 
-295 VQPEEPTAPVAP
+295 TAPVAP
-307 SEPITE
+307 SEPI
-313 QPEAPVPPAT
+313 
-323 EDEVLPE
+323 
-330 EPTAPVV
+330 
-337 PSAPVTE
+337 TE

-367 APVVPS
+367 
-373 EPITEQPEAP
+373 
-383 VPPATE
+383 
-389 DEVLPEEPTAPV
+389 D
-401 VPSAPV
+401 
-407 TEEPEVPVTPVP
+407 
-419 PSTEGEVL
+419 
-427 PEEPTVPVAPSEPVT
+427 
-442 EQPEAPV
+442 
-449 PPATEAEVLPEE
+449 
-461 PTVPVAPS
+461 
-469 EPITEQP
+469 
-476 EAPVTPVPPSTE
+476 
-488 VEVQPEEPTV
+488 
-498 PVVPSEPVTEQP
+498 
-510 EEPEAPVPPSTESE
+510 
-524 VQPEE
+524 
-529 PIEPVVPSSPV
+529 PVVPSSPV
-540 TEQPE
+540 TEQ
-545 EPETPVPPSTE
+545 
-556 GEVLPEEPTAPVAP
+556 
-570 SEPVTEQPE
+570 
-579 APVPPATE
+579 
-587 AEVLP
+587 
-592 EEPTEPV
+592 
-599 VPSSPV
+599 
-605 TEEPEIPVTPAPP
+605 
-618 STEGEVLP
+618 
-626 EEPTDPVVPSA
+626 
-637 PVTEEPETPVTPAP
+637 PETPVTPAP

-665 PVVPSAPVTEEPET
+665 PVIPSAPVTEEPE
-679 PVTPAPPST
+679 AS
-688 EGEVLP
+688 
-694 EEPTDSVVPSA
+694 
-705 PVTEESET
+705 
-713 PVTPAPPSTE
+713 
-723 GEVLPEEPT
+723 
-732 DPVVPSSPVTEQ
+732 
-744 PEEPE
+744 
-749 TPVPPST
+749 VPPAT
-756 EDEVQPAEPTD
+756 EAEVQPA
-767 PVVPSAPVTEE
+767 
-778 PKVPETPVSP
+778 
-788 TVEDEVQPA
+788 
-797 EPTDSVVPSAPV
+797 
-809 TEEPKVPETPVSP
+809 
-822 TVKDEVQP
+822 
-830 EEPTAPVVP
+830 EPTAPVVP
-839 SSPVTEEPKVPETP
+839 SNPVTE
-853 VSPTVEDEVQPEE
+853 QPE
-866 PTAPVV
+866 A
-872 PSSPVTEEPE
+872 
-882 VPVTPVPPSTEDEVQ
+882 PVPPSTEDEVQ
-897 PEEPTAPVVPSEP
+897 PEEPTDPVGPSAP
-910 VTEQPEEPETPV
+910 VTEEPEEPETPV
-922 PPSTE
+922 PPATE
-927 VEVQPEEPTAPV
+927 DEVQPEEPTAPV
-939 VPSSPVTEQPE
+939 VPISPATE
-950 EPETPVPPSTEDEV
+950 EPETPVPPSTEGEV
-964 LPEEPTDP
+964 LPEEPTAP
-972 VVPSAPVTEE
+972 VVPSSPSEPITEQ

-990 PELVLSILKDNVD
+990 PELDLSILKENVD
-1003 DKSVELSYTL
+1003 DKTVELSYTL
-1013 TDSDSTFVKAMVSL
+1013 TDSDSTFVKVLVSL

-1039 LTQEELYKVQFANL
+1039 LTKEDLYKVQFANL

-1065 AYNLGSDDAEEELG
+1065 AYNLGSDDVEEELG

-1109 TRVTALSNLPTSV
+1109 TRVTALTSTPISS
-1122 ENYLVKIA
+1122 ENYLVKIS

-1150 IKVSILH
+1150 IKVSIIH
-1157 PKLVKFNQNNSSFD
+1157 PKLVKFDQNNSNFD
-1171 DHHTFTVDKLVLQ
+1171 EHHTFTVDKLVLQ

-1285 STINKVSV
+1285 STIDKVSV

-1330 HETYHIGGVTGILNS
+1330 HETYYMGGVTGILNS
-1345 STIDKVRV
+1345 STIDKVRAT
-1353 NVAIDAKTASGR
+1353 VAIDAKTASGR
-1365 GQKIGGITAE
+1365 GQGIGGIVANAQGAV
-1375 MIMATQQPIMTN
+1375 IKN
-1387 VYVTGKIEASAPAD
+1387 SYVTGNIHATETAD

-1406 GLARMSFLNNIA
+1406 GLARMSVLNNIA
-1418 TGTSVTNGGIIAS
+1418 TGVSVTNGGIIAS
-1431 GQTQSATVWSSIS
+1431 AQ
-1444 NLYSVE
+1444 NLYTTYGSMPTNIYSVE
-1450 GHATGQPNPTIQ
+1450 DHAAGQPNPTIQ
-1462 STSLSQEA
+1462 PTSLSQET

-1475 KTWGIPTT
+1475 KAWGIPTT
-1483 PTMTGQE
+1483 PTTTGQE
-1490 NSDSQSNSAQT
+1490 NSDSQSNSVQT
-1501 IDYNQVQNAQA
+1501 IDYNQVQNARA
-1512 KRRTAYE
+1512 ERRTAYE

-1584 SEVLPLVFKGEYGN
+1584 SEVLPLVYKGEYGN

-1618 SLETSLIDELV
+1618 SLETSLIDDLV
-1629 TAFSQVDLYSQ
+1629 QEFSRVELYS
-1640 EMADILHIQTA
+1640 EKMAEVLHIKTA

-1666 AEVKDNLEV
+1666 AEVKANLEV

-1708 IMFALAYLNRLYG
+1708 VMFALAYLNRLYG

-1732 VLHHADFYKRQLD
+1732 VLHHADFYNRQLD
-1745 TLGWLKS
+1745 TLEWLKS
-1752 FTDKITKDDDQF
+1752 FTDKITKDTDQY
-1764 YVSQNG
+1764 YVSQQG

-1901 YYQAVKTVQTSLIP
+1901 YYQEVKTVQTSLIP

-1930 MADSNLRDKFI
+1930 MADSHLRDKFI

-1964 KRRWAGKYDQEYR
+1964 KRRWADKYDQEYR

-1993 TDSAFSDTVTF
+1993 TDSAFSDTITF

-2024 LIHNY
+2024 LVHNY
-2029 DETIMLDGHKRRP
+2029 DETIMLDGYKRRP

-2209 QNDQGTVGGL
+2209 QNNSGTVGGL

-2322 DYQAAKNKQAGFNRQ
+2322 DYQATKNKQAGFNRQ

>member
-40 AELTT
+40 AELTA

-161 FTLSIGEALPQ
+161 FSLAIGEALPQ

-200 AIIDEQGSSSELI
+200 AIIDEQGSSSELK

-231 DDIIPEEPTV
+231 DDIIPEEPTAPV
-241 PVAPSEPI
+241 VPNAPVTEQPEVEVLPEEPTDPVGPSAPVTAELEVPVTPVPPATEDEVLPEEPTDPVVPSSPVTDEPEAPVPPATEDEVQPAEPTDPVVPSSPVTEQPEEPETPVPPSTEGEVLPEEPTDPVVPSSPVTDEPEAPVPPSTEDEVQPAEPTDPVAPSEPV
-249 TEQPEASVPPA
+249 TDEPKVPETPVSPTVEDEVQPEEPKAPVVPSNPVTDEPEAPVPPS
-260 TEDEVQPEEP
+260 TEAEVQPEEP

-276 SSPVTDEPEAP
+276 SSPVTDEPEAPVPPSTESEVQPEEPTAPVVPSAPVTDEPEAPVPPATEDEVLPEEPTDPVAPSEPITEQPEAPVPPATEDEVLTEESTDPVVPSEPITDEPEAP

-337 PSAPVTE
+337 PSSPVTE
-344 EPEVPVTP
+344 EPEAP
-352 VPPSTEDEVQPEEPT
+352 VPPSTEDEVLPEEPTAPVGPSSPVTDEPEAPVPPSTEDEVLPEEPTAPVAPSEPITEQPVAPVPPATEDEVLTEESTDPVVPSEPITDEPEAPVPPSTESEVQPEEPT
-367 APVVPS
+367 APVVPSAPVTDDPEAPVPPATEDEVLPEEPTDPVAPS

-389 DEVLPEEPTAPV
+389 DEVL
-401 VPSAPV
+401 
-407 TEEPEVPVTPVP
+407 
-419 PSTEGEVL
+419 
-427 PEEPTVPVAPSEPVT
+427 
-442 EQPEAPV
+442 
-449 PPATEAEVLPEE
+449 
-461 PTVPVAPS
+461 
-469 EPITEQP
+469 
-476 EAPVTPVPPSTE
+476 
-488 VEVQPEEPTV
+488 
-498 PVVPSEPVTEQP
+498 
-510 EEPEAPVPPSTESE
+510 
-524 VQPEE
+524 
-529 PIEPVVPSSPV
+529 
-540 TEQPE
+540 
-545 EPETPVPPSTE
+545 
-556 GEVLPEEPTAPVAP
+556 
-570 SEPVTEQPE
+570 
-579 APVPPATE
+579 
-587 AEVLP
+587 
-592 EEPTEPV
+592 
-599 VPSSPV
+599 
-605 TEEPEIPVTPAPP
+605 
-618 STEGEVLP
+618 
-626 EEPTDPVVPSA
+626 
-637 PVTEEPETPVTPAP
+637 
-651 PSTEGEVLPEEPTD
+651 
-665 PVVPSAPVTEEPET
+665 
-679 PVTPAPPST
+679 
-688 EGEVLP
+688 
-694 EEPTDSVVPSA
+694 
-705 PVTEESET
+705 TEES
-713 PVTPAPPSTE
+713 
-723 GEVLPEEPT
+723 T

-744 PEEPE
+744 PEEP
-749 TPVPPST
+749 
-756 EDEVQPAEPTD
+756 
-767 PVVPSAPVTEE
+767 
-778 PKVPETPVSP
+778 
-788 TVEDEVQPA
+788 
-797 EPTDSVVPSAPV
+797 
-809 TEEPKVPETPVSP
+809 
-822 TVKDEVQP
+822 
-830 EEPTAPVVP
+830 
-839 SSPVTEEPKVPETP
+839 
-853 VSPTVEDEVQPEE
+853 
-866 PTAPVV
+866 
-872 PSSPVTEEPE
+872 
-882 VPVTPVPPSTEDEVQ
+882 
-897 PEEPTAPVVPSEP
+897 
-910 VTEQPEEPETPV
+910 
-922 PPSTE
+922 
-927 VEVQPEEPTAPV
+927 
-939 VPSSPVTEQPE
+939 
-950 EPETPVPPSTEDEV
+950 
-964 LPEEPTDP
+964 
-972 VVPSAPVTEE
+972 
-982 PEEPIKTK
+982 IKTK
-990 PELVLSILKDNVD
+990 PKLVLSILKENVD

-1013 TDSDSTFVKAMVSL
+1013 TDSDSTFVKVLVSL

-1039 LTQEELYKVQFANL
+1039 LTQEELYKVRFANL

-1065 AYNLGSDDAEEELG
+1065 AYNLGSDDVEEELG

-1109 TRVTALSNLPTSV
+1109 TRVTALTSAPISS
-1122 ENYLVKIA
+1122 ENYLVKIS

-1150 IKVSILH
+1150 IKVSIIH

-1171 DHHTFTVDKLVLQ
+1171 EHYTFTVDKLVLQ

-1221 TYITKEFTGSLKSLG
+1221 TYVTKEFTGSLKSLG
-1236 EQKAYSILQLDRPLF
+1236 GQKAYSILQLDRPLF

-1263 LKDVAISNDQT
+1263 LKDVSIANDQT
-1274 EVAALA
+1274 AVAALA
-1280 KKSDK
+1280 RKADK
-1285 STINKVSV
+1285 ATINKVSV

-1330 HETYHIGGVTGILNS
+1330 HEIYYMGGVTGILNS

-1365 GQKIGGITAE
+1365 GQKLGGVTAE
-1375 MIMATQQPIMTN
+1375 MMLSTITN
-1387 VYVTGKIEASAPAD
+1387 AYVTGNIHATETAD

-1406 GLARMSFLNNIA
+1406 GLARMSVLNNIV
-1418 TGTSVTNGGIIAS
+1418 TGASVTNGGIIAS
-1431 GQTQSATVWSSIS
+1431 GQNAYATVGSTIS

-1450 GHATGQPNPTIQ
+1450 GHAAGQPNPTIQ

-1475 KTWGIPTT
+1475 KAWGIPTT
-1483 PTMTGQE
+1483 PTTTEQE

-1604 RLGDQ
+1604 RLGEQ

-1618 SLETSLIDELV
+1618 SLETSLIDDLV
-1629 TAFSQVDLYSQ
+1629 QEFSQVELYS
-1640 EMADILHIQTA
+1640 EKMAEVLHIKTA

-1666 AEVKDNLEV
+1666 AEVKANLEE

-1680 LANRQVV
+1680 LANRLVV

-1764 YVSQNG
+1764 YVLQNG

-1778 LTLANNAAIH
+1778 LTLANNAEIH

-1809 KKLFLGETDS
+1809 KKLFLEETDS

-1957 AFEDQTD
+1957 AFEDQ
-1964 KRRWAGKYDQEYR
+1964 RRWAGKYDQEYR

-1984 ALNEWHRKS
+1984 ALNEWHRQS
-1993 TDSAFSDTVTF
+1993 RDSAFSDTVTF

-2024 LIHNY
+2024 LVHNY
-2029 DETIMLDGHKRRP
+2029 DETIMLDGYKRRP

-2107 AVEIEAIATKGK
+2107 AVEIQAIATKGK

-2172 DHALVAKTSLLPEQ
+2172 DHALVAKTSLLLEQ

-2209 QNDQGTVGGL
+2209 QNNSGTVGGL

-2239 PYATDKLKA
+2239 PYATDKLKE

-2278 KAMYKERWDKKDR
+2278 KAMYKERLDKKNSM
-2291 LKAITISFNGQTE
+2291 KAISFIYNGRTE
-2304 TIDNIE
+2304 TIENYD
-2310 TLSRL
+2310 TLKRL
-2315 MAEAVDK
+2315 MQDAVNK
-2322 DYQAAKNKQAGFNRQ
+2322 DYQAAQNGQIGFNRQ

>member
-40 AELTT
+40 AELTA

-161 FTLSIGEALPQ
+161 FSLAIGEALPQ

-231 DDIIPEEPTV
+231 DDIIPEEPTAPV
-241 PVAPSEPI
+241 VPSSPVTEQPVAP
-249 TEQPEASVPPA
+249 VPPA
-260 TEDEVQPEEP
+260 TEAEVLPEEP
-270 TAPVVP
+270 TEPVVP

-313 QPEAPVPPAT
+313 QPV
-323 EDEVLPE
+323 
-330 EPTAPVV
+330 
-337 PSAPVTE
+337 
-344 EPEVPVTP
+344 
-352 VPPSTEDEVQPEEPT
+352 
-367 APVVPS
+367 
-373 EPITEQPEAP
+373 
-383 VPPATE
+383 
-389 DEVLPEEPTAPV
+389 
-401 VPSAPV
+401 
-407 TEEPEVPVTPVP
+407 
-419 PSTEGEVL
+419 
-427 PEEPTVPVAPSEPVT
+427 
-442 EQPEAPV
+442 
-449 PPATEAEVLPEE
+449 
-461 PTVPVAPS
+461 
-469 EPITEQP
+469 
-476 EAPVTPVPPSTE
+476 APVTPVPPSTE
-488 VEVQPEEPTV
+488 VEVQPD
-498 PVVPSEPVTEQP
+498 
-510 EEPEAPVPPSTESE
+510 
-524 VQPEE
+524 
-529 PIEPVVPSSPV
+529 
-540 TEQPE
+540 
-545 EPETPVPPSTE
+545 
-556 GEVLPEEPTAPVAP
+556 EPTAPVAP
-570 SEPVTEQPE
+570 SS
-579 APVPPATE
+579 PA
-587 AEVLP
+587 
-592 EEPTEPV
+592 
-599 VPSSPV
+599 
-605 TEEPEIPVTPAPP
+605 
-618 STEGEVLP
+618 
-626 EEPTDPVVPSA
+626 
-637 PVTEEPETPVTPAP
+637 TEEPETPVTPAP

-665 PVVPSAPVTEEPET
+665 PVI
-679 PVTPAPPST
+679 
-688 EGEVLP
+688 
-694 EEPTDSVVPSA
+694 PSA

-744 PEEPE
+744 PE
-749 TPVPPST
+749 
-756 EDEVQPAEPTD
+756 A
-767 PVVPSAPVTEE
+767 
-778 PKVPETPVSP
+778 
-788 TVEDEVQPA
+788 
-797 EPTDSVVPSAPV
+797 
-809 TEEPKVPETPVSP
+809 
-822 TVKDEVQP
+822 
-830 EEPTAPVVP
+830 
-839 SSPVTEEPKVPETP
+839 
-853 VSPTVEDEVQPEE
+853 
-866 PTAPVV
+866 
-872 PSSPVTEEPE
+872 
-882 VPVTPVPPSTEDEVQ
+882 PVPPSTEDEVQ
-897 PEEPTAPVVPSEP
+897 PEEPTAPVVPSSP
-910 VTEQPEEPETPV
+910 VTDEPEAPVPPSTESEVLPEEPTDPVVPSAPVTDEPETPVPPSTESEVQPEEPTAPVVPSSPVTDEPETPV

-927 VEVQPEEPTAPV
+927 VEVQPEEPTDPV

-950 EPETPVPPSTEDEV
+950 EPETPVPPSTESEV
-964 LPEEPTDP
+964 LPEEPTAP
-972 VVPSAPVTEE
+972 VVPSSPVTEE

-990 PELVLSILKDNVD
+990 PELVLSILKENVD

-1013 TDSDSTFVKAMVSL
+1013 TDSDSTFVKVLVSL

-1065 AYNLGSDDAEEELG
+1065 AYNLGSDDVEEELG

-1109 TRVTALSNLPTSV
+1109 TRVTALTSTPISS
-1122 ENYLVKIA
+1122 ENYLVKIS
-1130 TVNNKEIYL
+1130 TVNNKDIYL

-1150 IKVSILH
+1150 IKVSIIH
-1157 PKLVKFNQNNSSFD
+1157 PKLVKFNQNNSNFD
-1171 DHHTFTVDKLVLQ
+1171 EHHTFTVDKLVLQ

-1263 LKDVAISNDQT
+1263 LKDVSIKNDQT
-1274 EVAALA
+1274 AVAALA
-1280 KKSDK
+1280 RKADK
-1285 STINKVSV
+1285 ATIDKVSV

-1303 AGIVY
+1303 AGLVY
-1308 NATNGTTISN
+1308 EATNGTTISN

-1345 STIDKVRV
+1345 STIDKVRAT
-1353 NVAIDAKTASGR
+1353 VAIDAKTASGR
-1365 GQKIGGITAE
+1365 GQGIGGIVANAQGAV
-1375 MIMATQQPIMTN
+1375 IKN
-1387 VYVTGKIEASAPAD
+1387 SYVTGNIQATAPAD

-1418 TGTSVTNGGIIAS
+1418 TGVSVTNGGIIAS
-1431 GQTQSATVWSSIS
+1431 AQNAYATVLSTIS
-1444 NLYSVE
+1444 NLSSVE
-1450 GHATGQPNPTIQ
+1450 GHAAGQPNPTIQ

-1519 NTAKL
+1519 NTSKL

-1604 RLGDQ
+1604 RLGEQ

-1618 SLETSLIDELV
+1618 SLETSLIDDLV
-1629 TAFSQVDLYSQ
+1629 QEFSRVELYS
-1640 EMADILHIQTA
+1640 EKMAEVLHIKTA

-1745 TLGWLKS
+1745 TLGWLRS
-1752 FTDKITKDDDQF
+1752 FTDKLTKHDDQF
-1764 YVSQNG
+1764 YVSQKG

-1797 QLGTVRDFLEYN
+1797 QFGTVRDFLEYN

-1930 MADSNLRDKFI
+1930 MADSHLRDKFI

-1964 KRRWAGKYDQEYR
+1964 KRRWADKYDQEYR

-1984 ALNEWHRKS
+1984 ALNEWHRQS
-1993 TDSAFSDTVTF
+1993 RDSAFSDTVTF

-2024 LIHNY
+2024 LVHNY
-2029 DETIMLDGHKRRP
+2029 DETIMLDGYKRRP

-2107 AVEIEAIATKGK
+2107 AVEIEAIAAKGK

-2209 QNDQGTVGGL
+2209 QNNSGTVGGL

-2262 FEKIFADQYA
+2262 FEKIFANQYA

-2278 KAMYKERWDKKDR
+2278 KAMYKERLDKKNSM
-2291 LKAITISFNGQTE
+2291 KAISFIYNGRTE
-2304 TIDNIE
+2304 TIENYD
-2310 TLSRL
+2310 TLKLL
-2315 MAEAVDK
+2315 MQDAVNK
-2322 DYQAAKNKQAGFNRQ
+2322 DYQAAQNGQIGFNRQ

>member
-1 MFWKEKQNK
+1 
-10 FSIRKFN
+10 
-17 RGVASVII
+17 
-25 GMTAALFFVP
+25 
-35 NLAIK
+35 
-40 AELTT
+40 
-45 LAHTNV
+45 
-51 AREQISYKYV
+51 
-61 LYSELT
+61 
-67 SDEKARIQATIPAR
+67 
-81 QVGDTHTYYMVY
+81 
-93 RPKTNLPQTGDIPT
+93 
-107 FTSSLVGLGLLII
+107 
-120 GLSLTKD
+120 
-127 RKKRIVRSLIILT
+127 
-140 ATGSLSV
+140 
-147 AAISTGSLSGFDKQ
+147 
-161 FTLSIGEALPQ
+161 
-172 AVISIDQHEFVGYI
+172 
-186 LEGHVNSE
+186 
-194 AITVSE
+194 
-200 AIIDEQGSSSELI
+200 
-213 LPNILVEGI
+213 
-222 SKHSEAPIV
+222 
-231 DDIIPEEPTV
+231 
-241 PVAPSEPI
+241 
-249 TEQPEASVPPA
+249 
-260 TEDEVQPEEP
+260 
-270 TAPVVP
+270 
-276 SSPVTDEPEAP
+276 
-287 VPPSTEDE
+287 E

-337 PSAPVTE
+337 PSSPVTD
-344 EPEVPVTP
+344 EPEAP
-352 VPPSTEDEVQPEEPT
+352 VPPSTEDEVLPEEPT
-367 APVVPS
+367 APVAPS

-383 VPPATE
+383 VPPSTE
-389 DEVLPEEPTAPV
+389 DEVLPEEPTVPVAPSNPVTEEPEAPV
-401 VPSAPV
+401 APSAPV
-407 TEEPEVPVTPVP
+407 TEEPEEPEAPVPPSTEVEVQPEEPIEPVVPSSPVTEQPEEPETPVP

-461 PTVPVAPS
+461 PT
-469 EPITEQP
+469 
-476 EAPVTPVPPSTE
+476 
-488 VEVQPEEPTV
+488 
-498 PVVPSEPVTEQP
+498 
-510 EEPEAPVPPSTESE
+510 
-524 VQPEE
+524 
-529 PIEPVVPSSPV
+529 EPVVPSSPV

-545 EPETPVPPSTE
+545 EP
-556 GEVLPEEPTAPVAP
+556 
-570 SEPVTEQPE
+570 
-579 APVPPATE
+579 
-587 AEVLP
+587 
-592 EEPTEPV
+592 
-599 VPSSPV
+599 
-605 TEEPEIPVTPAPP
+605 
-618 STEGEVLP
+618 
-626 EEPTDPVVPSA
+626 
-637 PVTEEPETPVTPAP
+637 
-651 PSTEGEVLPEEPTD
+651 
-665 PVVPSAPVTEEPET
+665 
-679 PVTPAPPST
+679 
-688 EGEVLP
+688 
-694 EEPTDSVVPSA
+694 
-705 PVTEESET
+705 
-713 PVTPAPPSTE
+713 
-723 GEVLPEEPT
+723 
-732 DPVVPSSPVTEQ
+732 
-744 PEEPE
+744 
-749 TPVPPST
+749 
-756 EDEVQPAEPTD
+756 
-767 PVVPSAPVTEE
+767 
-778 PKVPETPVSP
+778 
-788 TVEDEVQPA
+788 
-797 EPTDSVVPSAPV
+797 
-809 TEEPKVPETPVSP
+809 
-822 TVKDEVQP
+822 
-830 EEPTAPVVP
+830 
-839 SSPVTEEPKVPETP
+839 
-853 VSPTVEDEVQPEE
+853 
-866 PTAPVV
+866 
-872 PSSPVTEEPE
+872 
-882 VPVTPVPPSTEDEVQ
+882 
-897 PEEPTAPVVPSEP
+897 
-910 VTEQPEEPETPV
+910 
-922 PPSTE
+922 
-927 VEVQPEEPTAPV
+927 
-939 VPSSPVTEQPE
+939 
-950 EPETPVPPSTEDEV
+950 
-964 LPEEPTDP
+964 
-972 VVPSAPVTEE
+972 
-982 PEEPIKTK
+982 IKTK
-990 PELVLSILKDNVD
+990 PKLVLSILKENVD

-1065 AYNLGSDDAEEELG
+1065 AYNLGSDDVEEELG

-1109 TRVTALSNLPTSV
+1109 TRVTALTSTPISS
-1122 ENYLVKIA
+1122 ENYLVKIS
-1130 TVNNKEIYL
+1130 TVNNKDIYL

-1150 IKVSILH
+1150 IKVSIIH

-1171 DHHTFTVDKLVLQ
+1171 EHYTFTVDKLVLQ

-1221 TYITKEFTGSLKSLG
+1221 TYVTKEFTGSLKSLG
-1236 EQKAYSILQLDRPLF
+1236 DHRTYSILQLDKPLF

-1263 LKDVAISNDQT
+1263 LKDVSIKNDQT
-1274 EVAALA
+1274 AVAALA

-1285 STINKVSV
+1285 STIDKVSV

-1303 AGIVY
+1303 AGLVY
-1308 NATNGTTISN
+1308 EATNGTSISN

-1345 STIDKVRV
+1345 STIDKVRAT
-1353 NVAIDAKTASGR
+1353 VAIDAKTASGR
-1365 GQKIGGITAE
+1365 GQKIGGVTAE
-1375 MIMATQQPIMTN
+1375 MIVSIQQPIMTN

-1418 TGTSVTNGGIIAS
+1418 TGVSVTNGGIIAS
-1431 GQTQSATVWSSIS
+1431 AQNAYATVLSTIS

-1450 GHATGQPNPTIQ
+1450 GHAAGQPNPTIQ

-1475 KTWGIPTT
+1475 KAWGIPTT
-1483 PTMTGQE
+1483 PTTTGQE
-1490 NSDSQSNSAQT
+1490 NSDSQSNSVQT

-1519 NTAKL
+1519 NTSKL

-1604 RLGDQ
+1604 RLGEQ

-1618 SLETSLIDELV
+1618 SLETSLIDDLV
-1629 TAFSQVDLYSQ
+1629 QEFSQVELYS
-1640 EMADILHIQTA
+1640 EKMAEVLHIQTA

-1666 AEVKDNLEV
+1666 AEVKANLEE

-1680 LANRQVV
+1680 LANRLVV

-1752 FTDKITKDDDQF
+1752 FTDKITKDTDQY
-1764 YVSQNG
+1764 YVSQQG

-1809 KKLFLGETDS
+1809 KKLFLEETDS

-1930 MADSNLRDKFI
+1930 MADSHLRDKFI

-1964 KRRWAGKYDQEYR
+1964 KRRWADKYDQEYR

-1993 TDSAFSDTVTF
+1993 NDSAFSDTVTF

-2024 LIHNY
+2024 LVHNY
-2029 DETIMLDGHKRRP
+2029 DETIMLDGYKRRP

-2160 ANLNISTINDAI
+2160 ANLNIATINDAI
-2172 DHALVAKTSLLPEQ
+2172 DHALVAKSSLLPEQ

-2209 QNDQGTVGGL
+2209 QNNSGTVGGL

-2337 GLKDAILKAYVKLT
+2337 GLKDAILKAYVGLT
-2351 DSFSSSIF
+2351 DSFTSSIF
-2359 GE
+2359 TE

>member
-25 GMTAALFFVP
+25 GMTVALFFVP

-40 AELTT
+40 AELTA

-200 AIIDEQGSSSELI
+200 AIIGEQGSSSELI

-222 SKHSEAPIV
+222 SKHSETPIV
-231 DDIIPEEPTV
+231 DDII
-241 PVAPSEPI
+241 
-249 TEQPEASVPPA
+249 
-260 TEDEVQPEEP
+260 
-270 TAPVVP
+270 
-276 SSPVTDEPEAP
+276 
-287 VPPSTEDE
+287 
-295 VQPEEPTAPVAP
+295 
-307 SEPITE
+307 
-313 QPEAPVPPAT
+313 
-323 EDEVLPE
+323 
-330 EPTAPVV
+330 
-337 PSAPVTE
+337 
-344 EPEVPVTP
+344 
-352 VPPSTEDEVQPEEPT
+352 PEEPT

-373 EPITEQPEAP
+373 EPITEQPE
-383 VPPATE
+383 V
-389 DEVLPEEPTAPV
+389 
-401 VPSAPV
+401 
-407 TEEPEVPVTPVP
+407 
-419 PSTEGEVL
+419 
-427 PEEPTVPVAPSEPVT
+427 
-442 EQPEAPV
+442 
-449 PPATEAEVLPEE
+449 
-461 PTVPVAPS
+461 
-469 EPITEQP
+469 
-476 EAPVTPVPPSTE
+476 PVTPVPPSTE
-488 VEVQPEEPTV
+488 VEV
-498 PVVPSEPVTEQP
+498 
-510 EEPEAPVPPSTESE
+510 
-524 VQPEE
+524 
-529 PIEPVVPSSPV
+529 
-540 TEQPE
+540 
-545 EPETPVPPSTE
+545 
-556 GEVLPEEPTAPVAP
+556 L
-570 SEPVTEQPE
+570 
-579 APVPPATE
+579 
-587 AEVLP
+587 
-592 EEPTEPV
+592 
-599 VPSSPV
+599 
-605 TEEPEIPVTPAPP
+605 
-618 STEGEVLP
+618 
-626 EEPTDPVVPSA
+626 
-637 PVTEEPETPVTPAP
+637 
-651 PSTEGEVLPEEPTD
+651 
-665 PVVPSAPVTEEPET
+665 
-679 PVTPAPPST
+679 
-688 EGEVLP
+688 
-694 EEPTDSVVPSA
+694 
-705 PVTEESET
+705 
-713 PVTPAPPSTE
+713 
-723 GEVLPEEPT
+723 
-732 DPVVPSSPVTEQ
+732 
-744 PEEPE
+744 
-749 TPVPPST
+749 
-756 EDEVQPAEPTD
+756 
-767 PVVPSAPVTEE
+767 
-778 PKVPETPVSP
+778 
-788 TVEDEVQPA
+788 
-797 EPTDSVVPSAPV
+797 
-809 TEEPKVPETPVSP
+809 
-822 TVKDEVQP
+822 
-830 EEPTAPVVP
+830 
-839 SSPVTEEPKVPETP
+839 
-853 VSPTVEDEVQPEE
+853 
-866 PTAPVV
+866 
-872 PSSPVTEEPE
+872 
-882 VPVTPVPPSTEDEVQ
+882 
-897 PEEPTAPVVPSEP
+897 
-910 VTEQPEEPETPV
+910 
-922 PPSTE
+922 
-927 VEVQPEEPTAPV
+927 PEEPTAPV

-964 LPEEPTDP
+964 QPEEPTAHVAPSAPVTEEPKVPETPVSPTVEDEVQPEEPTDPVVPSSPVTEQPEQPEAPVPPSTEVEVQPEEPTDP
-972 VVPSAPVTEE
+972 VVPSAPVTEQPEEPETPVSPSTEAEVQPEEPTAPVAPSEPITEQPEAPVPPATEYEVQPEEPTAPVVPSEPVTEQPEAPETPVPPATEAEVQPEEPTAPVVPSNPVTEEPEVPETPVSPTVEDEVQPEEPTAPVAPSEPITEEPEVPVTPVPPSTEDEVQPEEPTDPVVPSSPVMEQPVAPVTPVPPSTEDEVQPEEPTAPVVPSNPVTDE

-990 PELVLSILKDNVD
+990 PKLVLSILKENVD
-1003 DKSVELSYTL
+1003 DKTVELSYTL
-1013 TDSDSTFVKAMVSL
+1013 TDSDSTFVKVLVSL

-1065 AYNLGSDDAEEELG
+1065 AYNLGSNDVEEELR

-1109 TRVTALSNLPTSV
+1109 TRVTALTSAPISS
-1122 ENYLVKIA
+1122 ENYLVKIS
-1130 TVNNKEIYL
+1130 TVNNKDIYL
-1139 PVDNFENDVNG
+1139 LVDNFENDVNG
-1150 IKVSILH
+1150 IKVSIIH

-1171 DHHTFTVDKLVLQ
+1171 EHHTFTVDKLVLQ

-1236 EQKAYSILQLDRPLF
+1236 DHKTYSILQLDKPLF

-1263 LKDVAISNDQT
+1263 LKNVAISIDQT

-1285 STINKVSV
+1285 STIDKVSV

-1303 AGIVY
+1303 AGLVY
-1308 NATNGTTISN
+1308 EATNGTTISN

-1345 STIDKVRV
+1345 STIDKVRAT
-1353 NVAIDAKTASGR
+1353 VAIDAKTASGR
-1365 GQKIGGITAE
+1365 GQKIGGVTAE
-1375 MIMATQQPIMTN
+1375 MIVSTQQPIMTN

-1418 TGTSVTNGGIIAS
+1418 TGVSVTNGGIIAS
-1431 GQTQSATVWSSIS
+1431 AQNAYATVLSTIS

-1450 GHATGQPNPTIQ
+1450 GHAAGQPNPTIQ

-1584 SEVLPLVFKGEYGN
+1584 SEIIPLVYKGEYGN

-1604 RLGDQ
+1604 RLGEQ

-1629 TAFSQVDLYSQ
+1629 TAFYQVDLYSQ
-1640 EMADILHIQTA
+1640 EMADILHIQTT
-1651 DKHAKLKDLY
+1651 DKNAKLKDLY

-1732 VLHHADFYKRQLD
+1732 VLHHADFYNRQLD

-1901 YYQAVKTVQTSLIP
+1901 YYQEVKTVQTSLIP

-1964 KRRWAGKYDQEYR
+1964 KRRWADKYDQEYR

-1993 TDSAFSDTVTF
+1993 NDSAFSDTVTF

-2024 LIHNY
+2024 LVHNY
-2029 DETIMLDGHKRRP
+2029 DETIMLDGYKRRP

-2070 NEHSPNTP
+2070 NEYSPNTP

-2209 QNDQGTVGGL
+2209 QNNSGTVGGL

-2262 FEKIFADQYA
+2262 FEKIFANQYA

-2278 KAMYKERWDKKDR
+2278 KAMYKERLDKKNSM
-2291 LKAITISFNGQTE
+2291 KAISFIYNGRTE
-2304 TIDNIE
+2304 TIENYD
-2310 TLSRL
+2310 TLKRL
-2315 MAEAVDK
+2315 MQDAVNK
-2322 DYQAAKNKQAGFNRQ
+2322 DYQAAQNGQIEFNRQ

>member
-40 AELTT
+40 AELTA

-140 ATGSLSV
+140 ATSSLSV

-161 FTLSIGEALPQ
+161 FTLAIGEALPQ

-200 AIIDEQGSSSELI
+200 AIIGEQGSSSELI

-231 DDIIPEEPTV
+231 DDIIPEEPTA
-241 PVAPSEPI
+241 PVAPSEPV
-249 TEQPEASVPPA
+249 TEQPEAPETPVPPA
-260 TEDEVQPEEP
+260 TEAEVL
-270 TAPVVP
+270 
-276 SSPVTDEPEAP
+276 
-287 VPPSTEDE
+287 
-295 VQPEEPTAPVAP
+295 PEEPTAPVAP
-307 SEPITE
+307 SEPI
-313 QPEAPVPPAT
+313 
-323 EDEVLPE
+323 
-330 EPTAPVV
+330 
-337 PSAPVTE
+337 TE

-352 VPPSTEDEVQPEEPT
+352 VPPSTEDEV
-367 APVVPS
+367 
-373 EPITEQPEAP
+373 
-383 VPPATE
+383 
-389 DEVLPEEPTAPV
+389 LPEEPTAPV
-401 VPSAPV
+401 VPSNPV

-419 PSTEGEVL
+419 PSTE
-427 PEEPTVPVAPSEPVT
+427 A
-442 EQPEAPV
+442 
-449 PPATEAEVLPEE
+449 
-461 PTVPVAPS
+461 
-469 EPITEQP
+469 
-476 EAPVTPVPPSTE
+476 
-488 VEVQPEEPTV
+488 
-498 PVVPSEPVTEQP
+498 
-510 EEPEAPVPPSTESE
+510 
-524 VQPEE
+524 
-529 PIEPVVPSSPV
+529 
-540 TEQPE
+540 
-545 EPETPVPPSTE
+545 
-556 GEVLPEEPTAPVAP
+556 
-570 SEPVTEQPE
+570 
-579 APVPPATE
+579 
-587 AEVLP
+587 
-592 EEPTEPV
+592 
-599 VPSSPV
+599 
-605 TEEPEIPVTPAPP
+605 
-618 STEGEVLP
+618 
-626 EEPTDPVVPSA
+626 
-637 PVTEEPETPVTPAP
+637 
-651 PSTEGEVLPEEPTD
+651 
-665 PVVPSAPVTEEPET
+665 
-679 PVTPAPPST
+679 
-688 EGEVLP
+688 
-694 EEPTDSVVPSA
+694 
-705 PVTEESET
+705 
-713 PVTPAPPSTE
+713 
-723 GEVLPEEPT
+723 
-732 DPVVPSSPVTEQ
+732 
-744 PEEPE
+744 
-749 TPVPPST
+749 
-756 EDEVQPAEPTD
+756 
-767 PVVPSAPVTEE
+767 
-778 PKVPETPVSP
+778 
-788 TVEDEVQPA
+788 
-797 EPTDSVVPSAPV
+797 
-809 TEEPKVPETPVSP
+809 
-822 TVKDEVQP
+822 EVQP

-839 SSPVTEEPKVPETP
+839 SS
-853 VSPTVEDEVQPEE
+853 
-866 PTAPVV
+866 
-872 PSSPVTEEPE
+872 
-882 VPVTPVPPSTEDEVQ
+882 
-897 PEEPTAPVVPSEP
+897 P

-939 VPSSPVTEQPE
+939 VPSNPVTEQPVAPVTPVPPSTEDEVQPEEPTAPVAPSNPVTEQPE
-950 EPETPVPPSTEDEV
+950 EPETPVPPATEIEV
-964 LPEEPTDP
+964 QPEEPTAP
-972 VVPSAPVTEE
+972 VVPSEPVTEQ

-990 PELVLSILKDNVD
+990 PKLVLSILKENVD

-1013 TDSDSTFVKAMVSL
+1013 TDSDSTFVKVLVSL

-1039 LTQEELYKVQFANL
+1039 LTQEELYKVRFANL

-1065 AYNLGSDDAEEELG
+1065 AYNLGSDDVEEELG

-1104 EFGEK
+1104 ERGEK

-1130 TVNNKEIYL
+1130 TVNNKDIYL

-1150 IKVSILH
+1150 IKVSIIH

-1171 DHHTFTVDKLVLQ
+1171 EHHTFTVDKLVLQ

-1236 EQKAYSILQLDRPLF
+1236 DHKTYSILQLDKPLF

-1263 LKDVAISNDQT
+1263 LKNVAISIDQT

-1285 STINKVSV
+1285 STIDKVSV

-1303 AGIVY
+1303 AGLVY
-1308 NATNGTTISN
+1308 EATNGTTISN

-1345 STIDKVRV
+1345 STIDKVRAT
-1353 NVAIDAKTASGR
+1353 VAIDAKTASGR
-1365 GQKIGGITAE
+1365 GQKIGGVTAE
-1375 MIMATQQPIMTN
+1375 MIVSTQQPIMTN

-1418 TGTSVTNGGIIAS
+1418 TGVSVTNGGIIAS
-1431 GQTQSATVWSSIS
+1431 AQNAYATVLSTIS

-1450 GHATGQPNPTIQ
+1450 GHAAGQPNPTIQ

-1584 SEVLPLVFKGEYGN
+1584 SEIIPLVYKGEYGN

-1604 RLGDQ
+1604 RLGEQ

-1629 TAFSQVDLYSQ
+1629 TEFYQVDLYSQ
-1640 EMADILHIQTA
+1640 EMADILHIQTT
-1651 DKHAKLKDLY
+1651 DKNAKLKDLY

-1732 VLHHADFYKRQLD
+1732 VLHHADFYNRQLD

-1901 YYQAVKTVQTSLIP
+1901 YYQEVKTVQTSLIP

-1964 KRRWAGKYDQEYR
+1964 KRRWADKYDQEYR

-1993 TDSAFSDTVTF
+1993 NDSAFSDTVTF

-2024 LIHNY
+2024 LVHNY
-2029 DETIMLDGHKRRP
+2029 DETIMLDGYKRRP

-2070 NEHSPNTP
+2070 NEYSPNTP

-2209 QNDQGTVGGL
+2209 QNNSGTVGGL

-2262 FEKIFADQYA
+2262 FEKIFANQYA

-2278 KAMYKERWDKKDR
+2278 KAMYKERLDKKNSM
-2291 LKAITISFNGQTE
+2291 KAISFIYNGRTE
-2304 TIDNIE
+2304 TIENYD
-2310 TLSRL
+2310 TLKRL
-2315 MAEAVDK
+2315 MQDAVNK
-2322 DYQAAKNKQAGFNRQ
+2322 DYQAAQNGQIEFNRQ

>member
-1 MFWKEKQNK
+1 
-10 FSIRKFN
+10 
-17 RGVASVII
+17 
-25 GMTAALFFVP
+25 
-35 NLAIK
+35 
-40 AELTT
+40 
-45 LAHTNV
+45 
-51 AREQISYKYV
+51 
-61 LYSELT
+61 
-67 SDEKARIQATIPAR
+67 
-81 QVGDTHTYYMVY
+81 
-93 RPKTNLPQTGDIPT
+93 
-107 FTSSLVGLGLLII
+107 
-120 GLSLTKD
+120 
-127 RKKRIVRSLIILT
+127 
-140 ATGSLSV
+140 
-147 AAISTGSLSGFDKQ
+147 
-161 FTLSIGEALPQ
+161 
-172 AVISIDQHEFVGYI
+172 
-186 LEGHVNSE
+186 
-194 AITVSE
+194 
-200 AIIDEQGSSSELI
+200 
-213 LPNILVEGI
+213 
-222 SKHSEAPIV
+222 
-231 DDIIPEEPTV
+231 
-241 PVAPSEPI
+241 
-249 TEQPEASVPPA
+249 TES
-260 TEDEVQPEEP
+260 EVQPEEP

-276 SSPVTDEPEAP
+276 SSPVTDEPETP
-287 VPPSTEDE
+287 VPPSTEVEPEEPTDPVVPSSPVTE
-295 VQPEEPTAPVAP
+295 QPEEPET
-307 SEPITE
+307 
-313 QPEAPVPPAT
+313 PVPPST
-323 EDEVLPE
+323 ESEVLPE

-337 PSAPVTE
+337 PSNPVTE
-344 EPEVPVTP
+344 EPEAPVAPSAPVTEQPEEPEAP
-352 VPPSTEDEVQPEEPT
+352 VPPSTEVEVQPEEPIE
-367 APVVPS
+367 PVVPS
-373 EPITEQPEAP
+373 SPVTEQPE
-383 VPPATE
+383 
-389 DEVLPEEPTAPV
+389 
-401 VPSAPV
+401 
-407 TEEPEVPVTPVP
+407 EPETPVP

-461 PTVPVAPS
+461 PT
-469 EPITEQP
+469 
-476 EAPVTPVPPSTE
+476 
-488 VEVQPEEPTV
+488 
-498 PVVPSEPVTEQP
+498 
-510 EEPEAPVPPSTESE
+510 
-524 VQPEE
+524 
-529 PIEPVVPSSPV
+529 EPVVPSSPV

-545 EPETPVPPSTE
+545 EP
-556 GEVLPEEPTAPVAP
+556 
-570 SEPVTEQPE
+570 
-579 APVPPATE
+579 
-587 AEVLP
+587 
-592 EEPTEPV
+592 
-599 VPSSPV
+599 
-605 TEEPEIPVTPAPP
+605 
-618 STEGEVLP
+618 
-626 EEPTDPVVPSA
+626 
-637 PVTEEPETPVTPAP
+637 
-651 PSTEGEVLPEEPTD
+651 
-665 PVVPSAPVTEEPET
+665 
-679 PVTPAPPST
+679 
-688 EGEVLP
+688 
-694 EEPTDSVVPSA
+694 
-705 PVTEESET
+705 
-713 PVTPAPPSTE
+713 
-723 GEVLPEEPT
+723 
-732 DPVVPSSPVTEQ
+732 
-744 PEEPE
+744 
-749 TPVPPST
+749 
-756 EDEVQPAEPTD
+756 
-767 PVVPSAPVTEE
+767 
-778 PKVPETPVSP
+778 
-788 TVEDEVQPA
+788 
-797 EPTDSVVPSAPV
+797 
-809 TEEPKVPETPVSP
+809 
-822 TVKDEVQP
+822 
-830 EEPTAPVVP
+830 
-839 SSPVTEEPKVPETP
+839 
-853 VSPTVEDEVQPEE
+853 
-866 PTAPVV
+866 
-872 PSSPVTEEPE
+872 
-882 VPVTPVPPSTEDEVQ
+882 
-897 PEEPTAPVVPSEP
+897 
-910 VTEQPEEPETPV
+910 
-922 PPSTE
+922 
-927 VEVQPEEPTAPV
+927 
-939 VPSSPVTEQPE
+939 
-950 EPETPVPPSTEDEV
+950 
-964 LPEEPTDP
+964 
-972 VVPSAPVTEE
+972 
-982 PEEPIKTK
+982 IKTK
-990 PELVLSILKDNVD
+990 PKLVLSILKENVD

-1065 AYNLGSDDAEEELG
+1065 AYNLGSDDVEEELG
-1079 TEKFELENKLLELRE
+1079 TEKFELKNKLLELRE

-1109 TRVTALSNLPTSV
+1109 TRVTALTNAPISS
-1122 ENYLVKIA
+1122 ENYLVKIS
-1130 TVNNKEIYL
+1130 TVNNKDIYL

-1150 IKVSILH
+1150 IKVSIIH

-1171 DHHTFTVDKLVLQ
+1171 EHHTFTVDKLVLQ

-1221 TYITKEFTGSLKSLG
+1221 TYITKEFTGSLKGLG
-1236 EQKAYSILQLDRPLF
+1236 DHKTYSILQLDKPLF

-1285 STINKVSV
+1285 STIDKVSV

-1330 HETYHIGGVTGILNS
+1330 HETYYMGGVTGILNS
-1345 STIDKVRV
+1345 SIIDKVRV

-1365 GQKIGGITAE
+1365 GQKIGGVTAE
-1375 MIMATQQPIMTN
+1375 MALFSQQPMITN
-1387 VYVTGKIEASAPAD
+1387 AYVTGNIQATAPAD

-1406 GLARMSFLNNIA
+1406 GTARMSVLNNIA
-1418 TGTSVTNGGIIAS
+1418 TGVSVTNGGIIAS
-1431 GQTQSATVWSSIS
+1431 GQNAYATVGSTIS

-1450 GHATGQPNPTIQ
+1450 DHAAGQPNPTIQ
-1462 STSLSQEA
+1462 PTSLSQEA

-1475 KTWGIPTT
+1475 KAWGIPTT
-1483 PTMTGQE
+1483 PTTTEQE
-1490 NSDSQSNSAQT
+1490 NSDSQSNSVHT
-1501 IDYNQVQNAQA
+1501 IDYNLVQNAQA
-1512 KRRTAYE
+1512 ERRTAYE

-1604 RLGDQ
+1604 RLGEQ

-1618 SLETSLIDELV
+1618 SLETSLIDDLV
-1629 TAFSQVDLYSQ
+1629 QEFSQVELYS
-1640 EMADILHIQTA
+1640 EKMAEVLHIQTA

-1666 AEVKDNLEV
+1666 AEVKANLEE

-1680 LANRQVV
+1680 LANRLVV

-1721 IKYGDTNIKNI
+1721 IKYGDTNIKNV
-1732 VLHHADFYKRQLD
+1732 VLHHADFYNRQLD
-1745 TLGWLKS
+1745 TLEWLKS
-1752 FTDKITKDDDQF
+1752 FTDKITKDTDQY
-1764 YVSQNG
+1764 YVSQQG

-1778 LTLANNAAIH
+1778 LTLANNAEIH

-1809 KKLFLGETDS
+1809 KKLFLEETDS

-1847 SHLGRIPR
+1847 SHLRRIPR

-1930 MADSNLRDKFI
+1930 MADSHLRDKFI

-1984 ALNEWHRKS
+1984 ALNEWHSKS

-2024 LIHNY
+2024 LVHNY
-2029 DETIMLDGHKRRP
+2029 DETIMLDGYKRRP

-2209 QNDQGTVGGL
+2209 QNNSGTVGGL

-2337 GLKDAILKAYVKLT
+2337 GLKDAILKAYVGLT
-2351 DSFSSSIF
+2351 DSFTSSIF
-2359 GE
+2359 TE

>member
-1 MFWKEKQNK
+1 
-10 FSIRKFN
+10 
-17 RGVASVII
+17 
-25 GMTAALFFVP
+25 
-35 NLAIK
+35 
-40 AELTT
+40 
-45 LAHTNV
+45 
-51 AREQISYKYV
+51 
-61 LYSELT
+61 
-67 SDEKARIQATIPAR
+67 
-81 QVGDTHTYYMVY
+81 
-93 RPKTNLPQTGDIPT
+93 
-107 FTSSLVGLGLLII
+107 
-120 GLSLTKD
+120 
-127 RKKRIVRSLIILT
+127 
-140 ATGSLSV
+140 
-147 AAISTGSLSGFDKQ
+147 
-161 FTLSIGEALPQ
+161 
-172 AVISIDQHEFVGYI
+172 
-186 LEGHVNSE
+186 
-194 AITVSE
+194 
-200 AIIDEQGSSSELI
+200 
-213 LPNILVEGI
+213 
-222 SKHSEAPIV
+222 
-231 DDIIPEEPTV
+231 
-241 PVAPSEPI
+241 
-249 TEQPEASVPPA
+249 QPEAPETPVPPA
-260 TEDEVQPEEP
+260 TEAEVQPEEP

-276 SSPVTDEPEAP
+276 SNPVTEEPEVPETP
-287 VPPSTEDE
+287 VSPTVEDE

-307 SEPITE
+307 SEPI
-313 QPEAPVPPAT
+313 
-323 EDEVLPE
+323 
-330 EPTAPVV
+330 
-337 PSAPVTE
+337 TE

-367 APVVPS
+367 
-373 EPITEQPEAP
+373 
-383 VPPATE
+383 
-389 DEVLPEEPTAPV
+389 
-401 VPSAPV
+401 
-407 TEEPEVPVTPVP
+407 
-419 PSTEGEVL
+419 
-427 PEEPTVPVAPSEPVT
+427 
-442 EQPEAPV
+442 
-449 PPATEAEVLPEE
+449 
-461 PTVPVAPS
+461 
-469 EPITEQP
+469 
-476 EAPVTPVPPSTE
+476 
-488 VEVQPEEPTV
+488 
-498 PVVPSEPVTEQP
+498 
-510 EEPEAPVPPSTESE
+510 
-524 VQPEE
+524 
-529 PIEPVVPSSPV
+529 
-540 TEQPE
+540 
-545 EPETPVPPSTE
+545 
-556 GEVLPEEPTAPVAP
+556 
-570 SEPVTEQPE
+570 
-579 APVPPATE
+579 
-587 AEVLP
+587 
-592 EEPTEPV
+592 
-599 VPSSPV
+599 
-605 TEEPEIPVTPAPP
+605 
-618 STEGEVLP
+618 
-626 EEPTDPVVPSA
+626 
-637 PVTEEPETPVTPAP
+637 
-651 PSTEGEVLPEEPTD
+651 
-665 PVVPSAPVTEEPET
+665 
-679 PVTPAPPST
+679 
-688 EGEVLP
+688 
-694 EEPTDSVVPSA
+694 
-705 PVTEESET
+705 
-713 PVTPAPPSTE
+713 
-723 GEVLPEEPT
+723 
-732 DPVVPSSPVTEQ
+732 DPVVPSSPVMEQ
-744 PEEPE
+744 P
-749 TPVPPST
+749 V
-756 EDEVQPAEPTD
+756 A
-767 PVVPSAPVTEE
+767 
-778 PKVPETPVSP
+778 
-788 TVEDEVQPA
+788 
-797 EPTDSVVPSAPV
+797 
-809 TEEPKVPETPVSP
+809 
-822 TVKDEVQP
+822 
-830 EEPTAPVVP
+830 
-839 SSPVTEEPKVPETP
+839 
-853 VSPTVEDEVQPEE
+853 
-866 PTAPVV
+866 
-872 PSSPVTEEPE
+872 
-882 VPVTPVPPSTEDEVQ
+882 PVTPVPPSTEDEVQ
-897 PEEPTAPVVPSEP
+897 PEEPTAPVVPSNP
-910 VTEQPEEPETPV
+910 VT
-922 PPSTE
+922 
-927 VEVQPEEPTAPV
+927 
-939 VPSSPVTEQPE
+939 
-950 EPETPVPPSTEDEV
+950 D
-964 LPEEPTDP
+964 
-972 VVPSAPVTEE
+972 E

-990 PELVLSILKDNVD
+990 PKLVLSILKENVD
-1003 DKSVELSYTL
+1003 DKTVELSYTL
-1013 TDSDSTFVKAMVSL
+1013 TDSDSTFVKVLVSL

-1065 AYNLGSDDAEEELG
+1065 AYNLGSNDVEEELR

-1109 TRVTALSNLPTSV
+1109 TRVTALTSAPISS
-1122 ENYLVKIA
+1122 ENYLVKIS
-1130 TVNNKEIYL
+1130 TVNNKDIYL
-1139 PVDNFENDVNG
+1139 LVDNFENDVNG
-1150 IKVSILH
+1150 IKVSIIH

-1171 DHHTFTVDKLVLQ
+1171 EHHTFTVDKLVLQ

-1236 EQKAYSILQLDRPLF
+1236 DHKTYSILQLDKPLF

-1263 LKDVAISNDQT
+1263 LKNVAISIDQT

-1285 STINKVSV
+1285 STIDKVSV

-1303 AGIVY
+1303 AGLVY
-1308 NATNGTTISN
+1308 EATNGTTISN

-1345 STIDKVRV
+1345 STIDKVRAT
-1353 NVAIDAKTASGR
+1353 VAIDAKTASGR
-1365 GQKIGGITAE
+1365 GQKIGGVTAE
-1375 MIMATQQPIMTN
+1375 MIVSTQQPIMTN

-1418 TGTSVTNGGIIAS
+1418 TGVSVTNGGIIAS
-1431 GQTQSATVWSSIS
+1431 AQNAYATVLSTIS

-1450 GHATGQPNPTIQ
+1450 GHAAGQPNPTIQ

-1584 SEVLPLVFKGEYGN
+1584 SEIIPLVYKGEYGN

-1604 RLGDQ
+1604 RLGEQ

-1629 TAFSQVDLYSQ
+1629 TAFYQVDLYSQ
-1640 EMADILHIQTA
+1640 EMADILHIQTT
-1651 DKHAKLKDLY
+1651 DKNAKLKDLY

-1732 VLHHADFYKRQLD
+1732 VLHHADFYNRQLD

-1901 YYQAVKTVQTSLIP
+1901 YYQEVKTVQTSLIP

-1964 KRRWAGKYDQEYR
+1964 KRRWADKYDQEYR

-1993 TDSAFSDTVTF
+1993 NDSAFSDTVTF

-2024 LIHNY
+2024 LVHNY
-2029 DETIMLDGHKRRP
+2029 DETIMLDGYKRRP

-2070 NEHSPNTP
+2070 NEYSPNTP

-2209 QNDQGTVGGL
+2209 QNNSGTVGGL

-2262 FEKIFADQYA
+2262 FEKIFANQYA

-2278 KAMYKERWDKKDR
+2278 KAMYKERLDKKNSM
-2291 LKAITISFNGQTE
+2291 KAISFIYNGRTE
-2304 TIDNIE
+2304 TIENYD
-2310 TLSRL
+2310 TLKRL
-2315 MAEAVDK
+2315 MQDAVNK
-2322 DYQAAKNKQAGFNRQ
+2322 DYQAAQNGQIEFNRQ

>member
-1 MFWKEKQNK
+1 
-10 FSIRKFN
+10 
-17 RGVASVII
+17 
-25 GMTAALFFVP
+25 
-35 NLAIK
+35 
-40 AELTT
+40 
-45 LAHTNV
+45 
-51 AREQISYKYV
+51 
-61 LYSELT
+61 
-67 SDEKARIQATIPAR
+67 
-81 QVGDTHTYYMVY
+81 
-93 RPKTNLPQTGDIPT
+93 
-107 FTSSLVGLGLLII
+107 
-120 GLSLTKD
+120 
-127 RKKRIVRSLIILT
+127 
-140 ATGSLSV
+140 
-147 AAISTGSLSGFDKQ
+147 
-161 FTLSIGEALPQ
+161 
-172 AVISIDQHEFVGYI
+172 
-186 LEGHVNSE
+186 
-194 AITVSE
+194 
-200 AIIDEQGSSSELI
+200 
-213 LPNILVEGI
+213 
-222 SKHSEAPIV
+222 
-231 DDIIPEEPTV
+231 
-241 PVAPSEPI
+241 
-249 TEQPEASVPPA
+249 EQPV
-260 TEDEVQPEEP
+260 
-270 TAPVVP
+270 
-276 SSPVTDEPEAP
+276 AP

-295 VQPEEPTAPVAP
+295 V
-307 SEPITE
+307 
-313 QPEAPVPPAT
+313 
-323 EDEVLPE
+323 L
-330 EPTAPVV
+330 
-337 PSAPVTE
+337 TE
-344 EPEVPVTP
+344 E
-352 VPPSTEDEVQPEEPT
+352 STD
-367 APVVPS
+367 PVVPS
-373 EPITEQPEAP
+373 EPIT
-383 VPPATE
+383 
-389 DEVLPEEPTAPV
+389 D
-401 VPSAPV
+401 
-407 TEEPEVPVTPVP
+407 EPE
-419 PSTEGEVL
+419 
-427 PEEPTVPVAPSEPVT
+427 
-442 EQPEAPV
+442 
-449 PPATEAEVLPEE
+449 
-461 PTVPVAPS
+461 
-469 EPITEQP
+469 
-476 EAPVTPVPPSTE
+476 TPVPPSTE
-488 VEVQPEEPTV
+488 VEVQ
-498 PVVPSEPVTEQP
+498 
-510 EEPEAPVPPSTESE
+510 
-524 VQPEE
+524 
-529 PIEPVVPSSPV
+529 
-540 TEQPE
+540 
-545 EPETPVPPSTE
+545 
-556 GEVLPEEPTAPVAP
+556 
-570 SEPVTEQPE
+570 
-579 APVPPATE
+579 
-587 AEVLP
+587 
-592 EEPTEPV
+592 
-599 VPSSPV
+599 
-605 TEEPEIPVTPAPP
+605 
-618 STEGEVLP
+618 
-626 EEPTDPVVPSA
+626 
-637 PVTEEPETPVTPAP
+637 
-651 PSTEGEVLPEEPTD
+651 
-665 PVVPSAPVTEEPET
+665 
-679 PVTPAPPST
+679 
-688 EGEVLP
+688 
-694 EEPTDSVVPSA
+694 
-705 PVTEESET
+705 
-713 PVTPAPPSTE
+713 
-723 GEVLPEEPT
+723 PEEPT

-756 EDEVQPAEPTD
+756 EDEVL
-767 PVVPSAPVTEE
+767 
-778 PKVPETPVSP
+778 
-788 TVEDEVQPA
+788 
-797 EPTDSVVPSAPV
+797 
-809 TEEPKVPETPVSP
+809 
-822 TVKDEVQP
+822 P
-830 EEPTAPVVP
+830 EEPT
-839 SSPVTEEPKVPETP
+839 
-853 VSPTVEDEVQPEE
+853 
-866 PTAPVV
+866 
-872 PSSPVTEEPE
+872 
-882 VPVTPVPPSTEDEVQ
+882 VPVAPS
-897 PEEPTAPVVPSEP
+897 AP

-939 VPSSPVTEQPE
+939 VPSSPVTE
-950 EPETPVPPSTEDEV
+950 
-964 LPEEPTDP
+964 
-972 VVPSAPVTEE
+972 E

-990 PELVLSILKDNVD
+990 PELVLSILKENVD
-1003 DKSVELSYTL
+1003 DKTVELSYTL

-1065 AYNLGSDDAEEELG
+1065 AYNLGSDDVEEELG

-1109 TRVTALSNLPTSV
+1109 TRVTALTSTPISS

-1130 TVNNKEIYL
+1130 TVNNKDIYL

-1150 IKVSILH
+1150 IKVSIIH

-1171 DHHTFTVDKLVLQ
+1171 EHHTFTVDKLVLQ

-1195 DAINNNPSGTYYLAA
+1195 DAINTNPSGTYYLAA

-1216 EVSTD
+1216 MVSTD

-1236 EQKAYSILQLDRPLF
+1236 DHKTYSILQLDKPLF

-1263 LKDVAISNDQT
+1263 LKDVSIKNDQT
-1274 EVAALA
+1274 AVAALA

-1285 STINKVSV
+1285 STIDKVSV

-1303 AGIVY
+1303 AGLVY
-1308 NATNGTTISN
+1308 EATNGTSISN
-1318 SIVNVNLSNTAS
+1318 SIIDVRLNNTAS
-1330 HETYHIGGVTGILNS
+1330 HEIYYMGGVTGILNS

-1365 GQKIGGITAE
+1365 GQKIGGVTAE
-1375 MIMATQQPIMTN
+1375 MALFSQQPMITN
-1387 VYVTGKIEASAPAD
+1387 AYVTGNIQATAPAD

-1406 GLARMSFLNNIA
+1406 GTARMSVLNNIA
-1418 TGTSVTNGGIIAS
+1418 TGVSVTNGGIIAS
-1431 GQTQSATVWSSIS
+1431 AQ
-1444 NLYSVE
+1444 NLYTTYGSMPTNIYSVE
-1450 GHATGQPNPTIQ
+1450 DHAAGQPNPTIQ
-1462 STSLSQEA
+1462 PTSLSQEA

-1475 KTWGIPTT
+1475 KAWGIPTT
-1483 PTMTGQE
+1483 PTTTEQE
-1490 NSDSQSNSAQT
+1490 NSDSQSNSVHT
-1501 IDYNQVQNAQA
+1501 IDYNLVQNAQA
-1512 KRRTAYE
+1512 ERRTAYE

-1604 RLGDQ
+1604 RLGEQ

-1618 SLETSLIDELV
+1618 SLETSLIDDLV
-1629 TAFSQVDLYSQ
+1629 QEFSQVELYS
-1640 EMADILHIQTA
+1640 EKMAEVLVLHIQTA

-1666 AEVKDNLEV
+1666 AEVKANLEE

-1680 LANRQVV
+1680 LANRLVV

-1721 IKYGDTNIKNI
+1721 IKYGDTNIKNV
-1732 VLHHADFYKRQLD
+1732 VLHHADFYNRQLD
-1745 TLGWLKS
+1745 TLEWLKS
-1752 FTDKITKDDDQF
+1752 FTDKITKDTDQY
-1764 YVSQNG
+1764 YVSQQG

-1778 LTLANNAAIH
+1778 LTLANNAEIH

-1809 KKLFLGETDS
+1809 KKLFLEETDS
-1819 RKWFKEATNAF
+1819 RKWFKEATNTF

-1930 MADSNLRDKFI
+1930 MADSHLRDKFI

-1964 KRRWAGKYDQEYR
+1964 KRRWADKYDQEYR

-1984 ALNEWHRKS
+1984 PLNEWHRQS
-1993 TDSAFSDTVTF
+1993 RDSAFSDTVTF

-2024 LIHNY
+2024 LVHNY
-2029 DETIMLDGHKRRP
+2029 DETIMLDGYKRRP

-2107 AVEIEAIATKGK
+2107 AVEIQAIAAKGK

-2127 KIELVPATEAHTNQI
+2127 KIELVPVNDANTNQSLI
-2142 PGYQNTHDR
+2142 YQNAHDR
-2151 IRKLSDVEL
+2151 IRKLRDDEL
-2160 ANLNISTINDAI
+2160 DNLNIATINDAI
-2172 DHALVAKTSLLPEQ
+2172 DHALVAKSSFLLEQ

-2209 QNDQGTVGGL
+2209 QNNSGTVGGL

-2248 EAEAAGRPLSDQFI
+2248 EAEAAGQPLSDQFI
-2262 FEKIFADQYA
+2262 FEKIFANQYA

-2278 KAMYKERWDKKDR
+2278 KALYKERWDKKDR

-2304 TIDNIE
+2304 TMDNIE

-2322 DYQAAKNKQAGFNRQ
+2322 DYQAAQNGQIGFNRQ

>member
-270 TAPVVP
+270 TDPVVP

-295 VQPEEPTAPVAP
+295 VQPEEPTDPVAPSEPVTDEPKVPETPVSPTVEDEVQPEEPKAPVVPSNPVTDEPEAPVPPSTEAEVQPEEPTDPVAP

-323 EDEVLPE
+323 EAEVLPA

-337 PSAPVTE
+337 PSNPVTE
-344 EPEVPVTP
+344 QPEEPETP

-367 APVVPS
+367 APVAPS

-461 PTVPVAPS
+461 PT
-469 EPITEQP
+469 
-476 EAPVTPVPPSTE
+476 
-488 VEVQPEEPTV
+488 
-498 PVVPSEPVTEQP
+498 
-510 EEPEAPVPPSTESE
+510 
-524 VQPEE
+524 
-529 PIEPVVPSSPV
+529 EPVVPSS
-540 TEQPE
+540 
-545 EPETPVPPSTE
+545 
-556 GEVLPEEPTAPVAP
+556 
-570 SEPVTEQPE
+570 
-579 APVPPATE
+579 
-587 AEVLP
+587 
-592 EEPTEPV
+592 
-599 VPSSPV
+599 
-605 TEEPEIPVTPAPP
+605 
-618 STEGEVLP
+618 
-626 EEPTDPVVPSA
+626 
-637 PVTEEPETPVTPAP
+637 
-651 PSTEGEVLPEEPTD
+651 
-665 PVVPSAPVTEEPET
+665 
-679 PVTPAPPST
+679 
-688 EGEVLP
+688 
-694 EEPTDSVVPSA
+694 
-705 PVTEESET
+705 
-713 PVTPAPPSTE
+713 
-723 GEVLPEEPT
+723 
-732 DPVVPSSPVTEQ
+732 
-744 PEEPE
+744 
-749 TPVPPST
+749 
-756 EDEVQPAEPTD
+756 
-767 PVVPSAPVTEE
+767 
-778 PKVPETPVSP
+778 
-788 TVEDEVQPA
+788 
-797 EPTDSVVPSAPV
+797 
-809 TEEPKVPETPVSP
+809 
-822 TVKDEVQP
+822 
-830 EEPTAPVVP
+830 
-839 SSPVTEEPKVPETP
+839 
-853 VSPTVEDEVQPEE
+853 
-866 PTAPVV
+866 
-872 PSSPVTEEPE
+872 
-882 VPVTPVPPSTEDEVQ
+882 
-897 PEEPTAPVVPSEP
+897 
-910 VTEQPEEPETPV
+910 
-922 PPSTE
+922 
-927 VEVQPEEPTAPV
+927 
-939 VPSSPVTEQPE
+939 
-950 EPETPVPPSTEDEV
+950 
-964 LPEEPTDP
+964 
-972 VVPSAPVTEE
+972 PVTEE

-990 PELVLSILKDNVD
+990 PELVLSILKENVD
-1003 DKSVELSYTL
+1003 DKTVELSYTL

-1039 LTQEELYKVQFANL
+1039 LTQEELYKVRFANL

-1065 AYNLGSDDAEEELG
+1065 AYNLGSDDVEEELG

-1109 TRVTALSNLPTSV
+1109 TRVTALTSAPISS
-1122 ENYLVKIA
+1122 ENYLVKIS
-1130 TVNNKEIYL
+1130 TVNNKDIYL

-1150 IKVSILH
+1150 IKVSIIH

-1171 DHHTFTVDKLVLQ
+1171 EHHTFTVDKLVLQ

-1263 LKDVAISNDQT
+1263 LKDVSIKNDQT
-1274 EVAALA
+1274 AVAALA
-1280 KKSDK
+1280 KKADK
-1285 STINKVSV
+1285 ATIDKVTV

-1303 AGIVY
+1303 AGLVY
-1308 NATNGTTISN
+1308 EATNGTTISN

-1345 STIDKVRV
+1345 STIDKVRAT
-1353 NVAIDAKTASGR
+1353 VAIDAKTASGR
-1365 GQKIGGITAE
+1365 GQGIGGIVANAQGAV
-1375 MIMATQQPIMTN
+1375 IKN
-1387 VYVTGKIEASAPAD
+1387 SYVTGNIQATAPAD

-1406 GLARMSFLNNIA
+1406 GTARMSVLNNIA
-1418 TGTSVTNGGIIAS
+1418 TGVSVTNGGIIAS
-1431 GQTQSATVWSSIS
+1431 AQ
-1444 NLYSVE
+1444 NLYTTYGSMPTNIYSVE
-1450 GHATGQPNPTIQ
+1450 DHAAGQPNPTIQ
-1462 STSLSQEA
+1462 PTSLSQET

-1475 KTWGIPTT
+1475 KAWGIPTT
-1483 PTMTGQE
+1483 PTTTGQE
-1490 NSDSQSNSAQT
+1490 NSDSQSNSVQT

-1604 RLGDQ
+1604 RLGEQ

-1618 SLETSLIDELV
+1618 SLETSLIDDLV
-1629 TAFSQVDLYSQ
+1629 QEFSQVELYS
-1640 EMADILHIQTA
+1640 EKMAEVLHIQTA

-1666 AEVKDNLEV
+1666 AEVKANLEE

-1764 YVSQNG
+1764 YVLQNG

-1930 MADSNLRDKFI
+1930 MADSHLRDKFI

-1964 KRRWAGKYDQEYR
+1964 KRRWASKYDQEYR

-1993 TDSAFSDTVTF
+1993 TDSAFSDTITF

-2024 LIHNY
+2024 LVHNY
-2029 DETIMLDGHKRRP
+2029 DETIMLDGYKRRP

-2070 NEHSPNTP
+2070 NEYSPNTP

-2127 KIELVPATEAHTNQI
+2127 KIELVPATEAHTNQPLI
-2142 PGYQNTHDR
+2142 YQNAHDR

-2209 QNDQGTVGGL
+2209 QNNSGTVGGL

-2224 ALELLAAKGWEEGFI
+2224 ALELLAVKGWEEGFI

-2278 KAMYKERWDKKDR
+2278 KAMYKERLDKKNSM
-2291 LKAITISFNGQTE
+2291 KAISFIYNGQTE

>member
-40 AELTT
+40 AELTA

-93 RPKTNLPQTGDIPT
+93 RSKTNLPQTGDIPT

-161 FTLSIGEALPQ
+161 FSLAIGEALPQ

-200 AIIDEQGSSSELI
+200 AIIGEQGSSSELI

-222 SKHSEAPIV
+222 SKHSEVPIV
-231 DDIIPEEPTV
+231 DDIIPEEPT
-241 PVAPSEPI
+241 
-249 TEQPEASVPPA
+249 
-260 TEDEVQPEEP
+260 
-270 TAPVVP
+270 APVVP
-276 SSPVTDEPEAP
+276 SNPVTEQPEEPETP

-323 EDEVLPE
+323 EDEVLTE

-337 PSAPVTE
+337 PSAPVTEEPETPVTPAPPSTEGEVLPEEPTDSVAPSAPVTEQPEEPEAPVRPATEDEVQPEEPTEPVAPSAPVTE

-367 APVVPS
+367 EPVAPSEPITEQPVAPVPPSTEDEVLTEESTDPVVPS
-373 EPITEQPEAP
+373 EPITDEPEAP
-383 VPPATE
+383 VPPSTE
-389 DEVLPEEPTAPV
+389 DEVLPEEPTDPVVPSAPVTEEPETPVPPSTESEVLPEEPTAPV
-401 VPSAPV
+401 VPSSPV
-407 TEEPEVPVTPVP
+407 TDEPE
-419 PSTEGEVL
+419 
-427 PEEPTVPVAPSEPVT
+427 
-442 EQPEAPV
+442 
-449 PPATEAEVLPEE
+449 
-461 PTVPVAPS
+461 
-469 EPITEQP
+469 
-476 EAPVTPVPPSTE
+476 TPVPPSTE
-488 VEVQPEEPTV
+488 VEVQ
-498 PVVPSEPVTEQP
+498 
-510 EEPEAPVPPSTESE
+510 
-524 VQPEE
+524 
-529 PIEPVVPSSPV
+529 
-540 TEQPE
+540 
-545 EPETPVPPSTE
+545 
-556 GEVLPEEPTAPVAP
+556 
-570 SEPVTEQPE
+570 
-579 APVPPATE
+579 
-587 AEVLP
+587 
-592 EEPTEPV
+592 
-599 VPSSPV
+599 
-605 TEEPEIPVTPAPP
+605 
-618 STEGEVLP
+618 P

-705 PVTEESET
+705 PVTEEPET

-732 DPVVPSSPVTEQ
+732 
-744 PEEPE
+744 
-749 TPVPPST
+749 
-756 EDEVQPAEPTD
+756 
-767 PVVPSAPVTEE
+767 
-778 PKVPETPVSP
+778 
-788 TVEDEVQPA
+788 
-797 EPTDSVVPSAPV
+797 
-809 TEEPKVPETPVSP
+809 
-822 TVKDEVQP
+822 
-830 EEPTAPVVP
+830 APVVP
-839 SSPVTEEPKVPETP
+839 SS
-853 VSPTVEDEVQPEE
+853 
-866 PTAPVV
+866 
-872 PSSPVTEEPE
+872 
-882 VPVTPVPPSTEDEVQ
+882 
-897 PEEPTAPVVPSEP
+897 
-910 VTEQPEEPETPV
+910 
-922 PPSTE
+922 
-927 VEVQPEEPTAPV
+927 
-939 VPSSPVTEQPE
+939 
-950 EPETPVPPSTEDEV
+950 
-964 LPEEPTDP
+964 
-972 VVPSAPVTEE
+972 PVTEE

-990 PELVLSILKDNVD
+990 PELVLSILKENVD
-1003 DKSVELSYTL
+1003 DKTVELSYTL

-1039 LTQEELYKVQFANL
+1039 LTQEELYKVRFANL

-1065 AYNLGSDDAEEELG
+1065 AYNLGSDDVEEELG

-1109 TRVTALSNLPTSV
+1109 TRVTALTSTPISS
-1122 ENYLVKIA
+1122 ENYLVKIS

-1150 IKVSILH
+1150 IKVSIIH

-1171 DHHTFTVDKLVLQ
+1171 EHYTFTVDKLVLQ

-1236 EQKAYSILQLDRPLF
+1236 GQKAYSILQLDRPLF

-1475 KTWGIPTT
+1475 KAWGIPTA
-1483 PTMTGQE
+1483 PTKTEQA
-1490 NSDSQSNSAQT
+1490 NTNSQSNSVQT

-1512 KRRTAYE
+1512 ERRTAYE

-1584 SEVLPLVFKGEYGN
+1584 SEIIPLVYKGEYGN

-1604 RLGDQ
+1604 RLGEQ

-1618 SLETSLIDELV
+1618 SLETNLIDDLV
-1629 TAFSQVDLYSQ
+1629 QEFSQVELYS
-1640 EMADILHIQTA
+1640 EKMAEVLHIQTA

-1675 HIKGL
+1675 HIKSL

-1752 FTDKITKDDDQF
+1752 FTNQIIKDTDQY
-1764 YVSQNG
+1764 YVSQQG

-1930 MADSNLRDKFI
+1930 MADSHLRDKFI

-1964 KRRWAGKYDQEYR
+1964 KRRWASKYDQEYR

-1984 ALNEWHRKS
+1984 VLNEWHRKS

-2107 AVEIEAIATKGK
+2107 AVEIQAIAAKGK

-2127 KIELVPATEAHTNQI
+2127 KIELVPVNDTNTNQSLI
-2142 PGYQNTHDR
+2142 YQNAHDR
-2151 IRKLSDVEL
+2151 IRKLRDDEL
-2160 ANLNISTINDAI
+2160 DNLNIATINDAI
-2172 DHALVAKTSLLPEQ
+2172 DHALVAKSSFLLEQ

-2209 QNDQGTVGGL
+2209 QNNLGTVGGL

-2239 PYATDKLKA
+2239 PYATDKFKA

-2291 LKAITISFNGQTE
+2291 LKAITISFNGQTK

-2322 DYQAAKNKQAGFNRQ
+2322 DYQAAQNGQIGFNRQ

>member
-40 AELTT
+40 AELTA

-161 FTLSIGEALPQ
+161 FSLAIGEALPQ

-194 AITVSE
+194 VITVSE
-200 AIIDEQGSSSELI
+200 AIIGEQGSSSELI

-231 DDIIPEEPTV
+231 DDTI
-241 PVAPSEPI
+241 
-249 TEQPEASVPPA
+249 
-260 TEDEVQPEEP
+260 
-270 TAPVVP
+270 
-276 SSPVTDEPEAP
+276 
-287 VPPSTEDE
+287 
-295 VQPEEPTAPVAP
+295 PEEPTAPVAP
-307 SEPITE
+307 S
-313 QPEAPVPPAT
+313 A
-323 EDEVLPE
+323 
-330 EPTAPVV
+330 
-337 PSAPVTE
+337 
-344 EPEVPVTP
+344 
-352 VPPSTEDEVQPEEPT
+352 
-367 APVVPS
+367 
-373 EPITEQPEAP
+373 
-383 VPPATE
+383 
-389 DEVLPEEPTAPV
+389 
-401 VPSAPV
+401 
-407 TEEPEVPVTPVP
+407 
-419 PSTEGEVL
+419 
-427 PEEPTVPVAPSEPVT
+427 
-442 EQPEAPV
+442 
-449 PPATEAEVLPEE
+449 
-461 PTVPVAPS
+461 
-469 EPITEQP
+469 
-476 EAPVTPVPPSTE
+476 
-488 VEVQPEEPTV
+488 
-498 PVVPSEPVTEQP
+498 PVTEQP
-510 EEPEAPVPPSTESE
+510 EEPEAPVPPSTE
-524 VQPEE
+524 
-529 PIEPVVPSSPV
+529 
-540 TEQPE
+540 
-545 EPETPVPPSTE
+545 
-556 GEVLPEEPTAPVAP
+556 
-570 SEPVTEQPE
+570 
-579 APVPPATE
+579 
-587 AEVLP
+587 
-592 EEPTEPV
+592 
-599 VPSSPV
+599 
-605 TEEPEIPVTPAPP
+605 
-618 STEGEVLP
+618 GEVLP
-626 EEPTDPVVPSA
+626 EEPTDPVI
-637 PVTEEPETPVTPAP
+637 
-651 PSTEGEVLPEEPTD
+651 
-665 PVVPSAPVTEEPET
+665 
-679 PVTPAPPST
+679 
-688 EGEVLP
+688 
-694 EEPTDSVVPSA
+694 PSA

-756 EDEVQPAEPTD
+756 EG
-767 PVVPSAPVTEE
+767 
-778 PKVPETPVSP
+778 
-788 TVEDEVQPA
+788 
-797 EPTDSVVPSAPV
+797 
-809 TEEPKVPETPVSP
+809 
-822 TVKDEVQP
+822 EVQP
-830 EEPTAPVVP
+830 EEPTDPVAPSEP
-839 SSPVTEEPKVPETP
+839 ITE
-853 VSPTVEDEVQPEE
+853 QPE
-866 PTAPVV
+866 A
-872 PSSPVTEEPE
+872 
-882 VPVTPVPPSTEDEVQ
+882 PVPPSTEDEVQ
-897 PEEPTAPVVPSEP
+897 PEEPTDPVAPSEPITEQPEAPVPPATEDEVLTEESTDPVVPSEP
-910 VTEQPEEPETPV
+910 ITEQPEAPV

-927 VEVQPEEPTAPV
+927 DEVLPEEPTAPV
-939 VPSSPVTEQPE
+939 VPSSPVTDEPEAPVPPSTEDEVLPEEPTAPVAPSEPITEQPE
-950 EPETPVPPSTEDEV
+950 APVPPSTEDEVLPEEPTAPVAPSEPITEQPEAPVPPATEDEVLPEEPTAPVVPSSPVTDEPEAPVPPSTEDEV

-972 VVPSAPVTEE
+972 VGPSAPVTEEPEEPETPVPPSTESEVLPEEPTAPVVPSSPVTEE

-990 PELVLSILKDNVD
+990 PELVLSILKENVD
-1003 DKSVELSYTL
+1003 DKTVELSYTL

-1039 LTQEELYKVQFANL
+1039 LTQEELYKVRFANL

-1065 AYNLGSDDAEEELG
+1065 AYNLGSDDVEEELR

-1104 EFGEK
+1104 ERGEK
-1109 TRVTALSNLPTSV
+1109 TRVTALTNAPISS
-1122 ENYLVKIA
+1122 ENYLVKIS
-1130 TVNNKEIYL
+1130 TVNNKDIYL

-1150 IKVSILH
+1150 IKVSIIH

-1171 DHHTFTVDKLVLQ
+1171 EHHTFTVDKLVLQ

-1195 DAINNNPSGTYYLAA
+1195 DAINTNPSGTYYLAA

-1216 EVSTD
+1216 MVSTD

-1236 EQKAYSILQLDRPLF
+1236 DHKTYSILQLDRPLF
-1251 STLKNAR
+1251 STLKNAK

-1263 LKDVAISNDQT
+1263 LKDVAIVNDQT
-1274 EVAALA
+1274 AVAALA
-1280 KKSDK
+1280 KKADK
-1285 STINKVSV
+1285 ATIDKVTV

-1303 AGIVY
+1303 AGLVY
-1308 NATNGTTISN
+1308 EATNGTTISN

-1330 HETYHIGGVTGILNS
+1330 HETYYMGGVTGILNS

-1418 TGTSVTNGGIIAS
+1418 TGVSVTNGGIIAS
-1431 GQTQSATVWSSIS
+1431 AQNAYATVLSTIS

-1450 GHATGQPNPTIQ
+1450 GHAAGQPNPTIQ

-1501 IDYNQVQNAQA
+1501 IDYSQVQNAQA

-1584 SEVLPLVFKGEYGN
+1584 SEVLPLVYKGEYGN

-1604 RLGDQ
+1604 RLGEQ

-1629 TAFSQVDLYSQ
+1629 QEFSQVELYS
-1640 EMADILHIQTA
+1640 EKMAEVLHIKTA

-1764 YVSQNG
+1764 YVLQNG

-1778 LTLANNAAIH
+1778 LTLANNAEIH

-1809 KKLFLGETDS
+1809 KKLFLEETDS

-1847 SHLGRIPR
+1847 SHLRRIPR

-1930 MADSNLRDKFI
+1930 MADSHLRDKFI

-1984 ALNEWHRKS
+1984 ALNEWHSKS

-2024 LIHNY
+2024 LVHNY
-2029 DETIMLDGHKRRP
+2029 DETIMLDGYKRRP

-2272 DYTSFK
+2272 NYTSFK

-2291 LKAITISFNGQTE
+2291 LKAITISFNGQTK

-2322 DYQAAKNKQAGFNRQ
+2322 DYQAAQNGQIEFNHQ

>member
-40 AELTT
+40 AELTA

-161 FTLSIGEALPQ
+161 FSLAIGEVLPQ

-231 DDIIPEEPTV
+231 DDIIPEEPTA

-249 TEQPEASVPPA
+249 TEQ
-260 TEDEVQPEEP
+260 
-270 TAPVVP
+270 
-276 SSPVTDEPEAP
+276 PEAP

-295 VQPEEPTAPVAP
+295 VQPEEPTDPVGPSAPVTEETEVSVTPVPPSTEVEVQPEEPTAPVVPSNPVTEEPEAPVPPSTEDEVLPEEPTAPVAP

-313 QPEAPVPPAT
+313 QPEAPVPPSTESEVQPEEPKAPVVPSNPVTDEPKVPETPVSPTVEDEVLPEEPTVPVAPSAPVTEEPEAPVPPAT

-344 EPEVPVTP
+344 
-352 VPPSTEDEVQPEEPT
+352 
-367 APVVPS
+367 
-373 EPITEQPEAP
+373 QPEA
-383 VPPATE
+383 
-389 DEVLPEEPTAPV
+389 
-401 VPSAPV
+401 
-407 TEEPEVPVTPVP
+407 
-419 PSTEGEVL
+419 
-427 PEEPTVPVAPSEPVT
+427 
-442 EQPEAPV
+442 
-449 PPATEAEVLPEE
+449 
-461 PTVPVAPS
+461 
-469 EPITEQP
+469 
-476 EAPVTPVPPSTE
+476 
-488 VEVQPEEPTV
+488 
-498 PVVPSEPVTEQP
+498 
-510 EEPEAPVPPSTESE
+510 
-524 VQPEE
+524 
-529 PIEPVVPSSPV
+529 
-540 TEQPE
+540 
-545 EPETPVPPSTE
+545 
-556 GEVLPEEPTAPVAP
+556 
-570 SEPVTEQPE
+570 
-579 APVPPATE
+579 
-587 AEVLP
+587 
-592 EEPTEPV
+592 
-599 VPSSPV
+599 
-605 TEEPEIPVTPAPP
+605 
-618 STEGEVLP
+618 
-626 EEPTDPVVPSA
+626 
-637 PVTEEPETPVTPAP
+637 
-651 PSTEGEVLPEEPTD
+651 
-665 PVVPSAPVTEEPET
+665 
-679 PVTPAPPST
+679 
-688 EGEVLP
+688 
-694 EEPTDSVVPSA
+694 
-705 PVTEESET
+705 
-713 PVTPAPPSTE
+713 
-723 GEVLPEEPT
+723 
-732 DPVVPSSPVTEQ
+732 
-744 PEEPE
+744 
-749 TPVPPST
+749 
-756 EDEVQPAEPTD
+756 
-767 PVVPSAPVTEE
+767 
-778 PKVPETPVSP
+778 
-788 TVEDEVQPA
+788 
-797 EPTDSVVPSAPV
+797 
-809 TEEPKVPETPVSP
+809 
-822 TVKDEVQP
+822 
-830 EEPTAPVVP
+830 
-839 SSPVTEEPKVPETP
+839 
-853 VSPTVEDEVQPEE
+853 
-866 PTAPVV
+866 
-872 PSSPVTEEPE
+872 
-882 VPVTPVPPSTEDEVQ
+882 
-897 PEEPTAPVVPSEP
+897 
-910 VTEQPEEPETPV
+910 PV

-939 VPSSPVTEQPE
+939 VPSSPVTE
-950 EPETPVPPSTEDEV
+950 
-964 LPEEPTDP
+964 
-972 VVPSAPVTEE
+972 E

-990 PELVLSILKDNVD
+990 PELVLSILKENVD
-1003 DKSVELSYTL
+1003 DKTVELSYTL

-1039 LTQEELYKVQFANL
+1039 LTQEELYKVRFANL

-1065 AYNLGSDDAEEELG
+1065 AYNLGSDDVEEELG

-1109 TRVTALSNLPTSV
+1109 TRVTALTSAPISS
-1122 ENYLVKIA
+1122 ENYLVKIS
-1130 TVNNKEIYL
+1130 TVNNKDIYL

-1150 IKVSILH
+1150 IKVSIIH
-1157 PKLVKFNQNNSSFD
+1157 PKLVKFDQNNSNFD
-1171 DHHTFTVDKLVLQ
+1171 EHHTFTVDKLVLQ

-1216 EVSTD
+1216 SVSTD

-1236 EQKAYSILQLDRPLF
+1236 DHKTYSILQLDRPLF
-1251 STLKNAR
+1251 NTLKNAR

-1263 LKDVAISNDQT
+1263 LKDVAISNEQT

-1285 STINKVSV
+1285 STIDKVSI

-1330 HETYHIGGVTGILNS
+1330 HETYHMGGVTGILNS
-1345 STIDKVRV
+1345 STIDKVRAT
-1353 NVAIDAKTASGR
+1353 VAIDAKTASGR
-1365 GQKIGGITAE
+1365 GQKIGGVTAE
-1375 MIMATQQPIMTN
+1375 MIMLTQQPVMTN

-1418 TGTSVTNGGIIAS
+1418 TGLSVTNGGIIAS
-1431 GQTQSATVWSSIS
+1431 GQ
-1444 NLYSVE
+1444 NLYTTYGSVLTNIHTVE
-1450 GHATGQPNPTIQ
+1450 NNAAGQPNPTIQ
-1462 STSLSQEA
+1462 STSLAQEA

-1475 KTWGIPTT
+1475 KAWGIPTA
-1483 PTMTGQE
+1483 PTTTGQE
-1490 NSDSQSNSAQT
+1490 TTDSQSNSVQT

-1512 KRRTAYE
+1512 ERRTAYE

-1533 VKYGNLIDEAS
+1533 VKYGNLIDETS

-1551 QSVLTLNEDG
+1551 QSVLTLTEDDI
-1561 VATNIY
+1561 VTNIY
-1567 DQHASLT
+1567 DQHASLN
-1574 KLLIHYEDGT
+1574 KLLIHFEDGT
-1584 SEVLPLVFKGEYGN
+1584 SEILPLVFKGEYGN

-1604 RLGDQ
+1604 RLGEQ

-1618 SLETSLIDELV
+1618 SLESSLIDDLV
-1629 TAFSQVDLYSQ
+1629 AEFSQVELYS
-1640 EMADILHIQTA
+1640 EKMANILHIQTS
-1651 DKHAKLKDLY
+1651 DKQAKLKDLY

-1666 AEVKDNLEV
+1666 AEVKANLKG

-1721 IKYGDTNIKNI
+1721 ITYGDTNIKNI
-1732 VLHHADFYKRQLD
+1732 VLHHADFYSRQLD
-1745 TLGWLKS
+1745 TLDWLKS
-1752 FTDKITKDDDQF
+1752 FTDKIIKDTDEY

-1770 YEDMYFDR
+1770 YENMYFDR

-1788 KERFGALSS
+1788 KERFGHLSG

-1830 VYEIPSNANS
+1830 VYEIPSHANT

-1872 FVMSSMATVA
+1872 FVLSSMATVA

-1890 DTALKKTNPEQ
+1890 DTALKKTNPDQ
-1901 YYQAVKTVQTSLIP
+1901 YYQHVQSVQTGLIP
-1915 KHGKRLGD
+1915 KHAKRLGD

-1930 MADSNLRDKFI
+1930 MADSHLRDKFI

-1957 AFEDQTD
+1957 AFEEPND
-1964 KRRWAGKYDQEYR
+1964 KRRWADKYDQEYR

-1993 TDSAFSDTVTF
+1993 TDSAFSDTETF

-2093 TYLKGIFDVTYLLD
+2093 TYLKGLFDVTYLLD
-2107 AVEIEAIATKGK
+2107 AVEIQAIAAKGK

-2127 KIELVPATEAHTNQI
+2127 KIELVPANEATVGQSL
-2142 PGYQNTHDR
+2142 GYQNAHDR
-2151 IRKLSDVEL
+2151 IRKLSNEEL
-2160 ANLNISTINDAI
+2160 GNLNIATINDAI
-2172 DHALVAKTSLLPEQ
+2172 DHSLVAKTSLLPEQ

-2224 ALELLAAKGWEEGFI
+2224 ALELLAAKGWEDGFI

-2262 FEKIFADQYA
+2262 FEKLFANHYTDYA
-2272 DYTSFK
+2272 SFK

-2291 LKAITISFNGQTE
+2291 LRAVTISFNGQTE
-2304 TIDNIE
+2304 TIDNVE

-2315 MAEAVDK
+2315 MADAVDK

-2337 GLKDAILKAYVKLT
+2337 SLKDAILKAYVGLT
-2351 DSFSSSIF
+2351 DSFTSSIF
-2359 GE
+2359 TE

>member
-40 AELTT
+40 AELTA

-194 AITVSE
+194 VITVSE
-200 AIIDEQGSSSELI
+200 AIIGEQGSSSELI

-231 DDIIPEEPTV
+231 DDTI
-241 PVAPSEPI
+241 
-249 TEQPEASVPPA
+249 
-260 TEDEVQPEEP
+260 
-270 TAPVVP
+270 
-276 SSPVTDEPEAP
+276 
-287 VPPSTEDE
+287 
-295 VQPEEPTAPVAP
+295 PEEPTAPVAP
-307 SEPITE
+307 SAPVTE
-313 QPEAPVPPAT
+313 QPEAPVPPST

-337 PSAPVTE
+337 PGSPVTE

-352 VPPSTEDEVQPEEPT
+352 VPPATEDEVQPEEPT

-401 VPSAPV
+401 VPSN
-407 TEEPEVPVTPVP
+407 
-419 PSTEGEVL
+419 
-427 PEEPTVPVAPSEPVT
+427 PVT

-449 PPATEAEVLPEE
+449 TPVPPSTEAEVLPEE
-461 PTVPVAPS
+461 PTEPVAPS

-488 VEVQPEEPTV
+488 AEVLPEEPTE
-498 PVVPSEPVTEQP
+498 PVVPSEPITEQP
-510 EEPEAPVPPSTESE
+510 EVPVTPVPPSTEAEVLPEEPTEPVVPSEPITEQPEAPVTPVPPSTEAEVLPEEPTEPVVPSEPITEQPEAPVPPSTEA
-524 VQPEE
+524 
-529 PIEPVVPSSPV
+529 
-540 TEQPE
+540 
-545 EPETPVPPSTE
+545 
-556 GEVLPEEPTAPVAP
+556 EVLPEEATAPVAP
-570 SEPVTEQPE
+570 SEPITEQPE
-579 APVPPATE
+579 VPVTPVPPSTE

-605 TEEPEIPVTPAPP
+605 TEEPE
-618 STEGEVLP
+618 
-626 EEPTDPVVPSA
+626 
-637 PVTEEPETPVTPAP
+637 
-651 PSTEGEVLPEEPTD
+651 
-665 PVVPSAPVTEEPET
+665 
-679 PVTPAPPST
+679 
-688 EGEVLP
+688 
-694 EEPTDSVVPSA
+694 
-705 PVTEESET
+705 
-713 PVTPAPPSTE
+713 
-723 GEVLPEEPT
+723 
-732 DPVVPSSPVTEQ
+732 
-744 PEEPE
+744 
-749 TPVPPST
+749 
-756 EDEVQPAEPTD
+756 
-767 PVVPSAPVTEE
+767 
-778 PKVPETPVSP
+778 
-788 TVEDEVQPA
+788 
-797 EPTDSVVPSAPV
+797 
-809 TEEPKVPETPVSP
+809 
-822 TVKDEVQP
+822 
-830 EEPTAPVVP
+830 
-839 SSPVTEEPKVPETP
+839 
-853 VSPTVEDEVQPEE
+853 
-866 PTAPVV
+866 
-872 PSSPVTEEPE
+872 
-882 VPVTPVPPSTEDEVQ
+882 
-897 PEEPTAPVVPSEP
+897 
-910 VTEQPEEPETPV
+910 
-922 PPSTE
+922 
-927 VEVQPEEPTAPV
+927 
-939 VPSSPVTEQPE
+939 
-950 EPETPVPPSTEDEV
+950 
-964 LPEEPTDP
+964 
-972 VVPSAPVTEE
+972 
-982 PEEPIKTK
+982 EPIKTK
-990 PELVLSILKDNVD
+990 PELVLSILKENVD
-1003 DKSVELSYTL
+1003 DKSVEVSYTL
-1013 TDSDSTFVKAMVSL
+1013 IDNDSTFVKAMVSL

-1034 TEKEI
+1034 KEKEI

-1065 AYNLGSDDAEEELG
+1065 AYNLGSDVVEEELR

-1104 EFGEK
+1104 ERGEK
-1109 TRVTALSNLPTSV
+1109 IRVTALSNLPTST

-1130 TVNNKEIYL
+1130 TVNNKDIYL

-1150 IKVSILH
+1150 IKVSIIH

-1171 DHHTFTVDKLVLQ
+1171 EHHTFTVDKLVLQ

-1195 DAINNNPSGTYYLAA
+1195 DAINTNPSGTYYLAA

-1216 EVSTD
+1216 MVSSD

-1236 EQKAYSILQLDRPLF
+1236 DHKTYSILQLDRPLF

-1263 LKDVAISNDQT
+1263 LKDVAIVNDQT
-1274 EVAALA
+1274 AVAALA
-1280 KKSDK
+1280 KKADK
-1285 STINKVSV
+1285 ATIDKVTV

-1303 AGIVY
+1303 AGLVY
-1308 NATNGTTISN
+1308 EATNGTSIRN
-1318 SIVNVNLSNTAS
+1318 SIIDVRLNNTAS
-1330 HETYHIGGVTGILNS
+1330 HEIYYMGGVTGILNS

-1353 NVAIDAKTASGR
+1353 NVAIDAKTASAR
-1365 GQKIGGITAE
+1365 GQKIGGVTAE
-1375 MIMATQQPIMTN
+1375 MMLSTITN
-1387 VYVTGKIEASAPAD
+1387 AYVTGNIQATAPAD
-1401 TGGVV
+1401 TGGFV
-1406 GLARMSFLNNIA
+1406 GTARMSVLNNIV
-1418 TGTSVTNGGIIAS
+1418 TGASVTNGGIIAS
-1431 GQTQSATVWSSIS
+1431 GQNAYATVGSTIS

-1450 GHATGQPNPTIQ
+1450 GHATGQPNPAIQ

-1475 KTWGIPTT
+1475 KAWGIPAT
-1483 PTMTGQE
+1483 PTTAGQE
-1490 NSDSQSNSAQT
+1490 NSDSQSNSVQT

-1519 NTAKL
+1519 NTSKL

-1584 SEVLPLVFKGEYGN
+1584 SEALPLVFKGEYGN

-1604 RLGDQ
+1604 RLGEQ

-1618 SLETSLIDELV
+1618 SLETNLIDELV
-1629 TAFSQVDLYSQ
+1629 TAFSQVDLDSQ

-1651 DKHAKLKDLY
+1651 DKNAKLKDLY

-1666 AEVKDNLEV
+1666 AEVKANLEV

-1745 TLGWLKS
+1745 TLGWLRS
-1752 FTDKITKDDDQF
+1752 FTDKLTKHDDQF
-1764 YVSQNG
+1764 YVSQKG

-1797 QLGTVRDFLEYN
+1797 QFGTVRDFLEYN

-1930 MADSNLRDKFI
+1930 MADSHLRDKFI

-1964 KRRWAGKYDQEYR
+1964 KRRWADKYDQEYR

-1984 ALNEWHRKS
+1984 ALNEWHRQS
-1993 TDSAFSDTVTF
+1993 RDSAFSDTVTF

-2024 LIHNY
+2024 LVHNY
-2029 DETIMLDGHKRRP
+2029 DETIMLDGYKRRP

-2093 TYLKGIFDVTYLLD
+2093 TYLKGVFDVTYLLD
-2107 AVEIEAIATKGK
+2107 AVEIQAIATKGK

-2127 KIELVPATEAHTNQI
+2127 KIELVPATEAPTNQLPI
-2142 PGYQNTHDR
+2142 YQNTHDR
-2151 IRKLSDVEL
+2151 IRKLSNEEL
-2160 ANLNISTINDAI
+2160 ANLNITTINDAI
-2172 DHALVAKTSLLPEQ
+2172 DHALVAKSSLLLEQ

-2209 QNDQGTVGGL
+2209 QNNSGTVGGL

-2262 FEKIFADQYA
+2262 FEKIFANQYA

-2278 KAMYKERWDKKDR
+2278 KAMYKERLDKKNSM
-2291 LKAITISFNGQTE
+2291 KAISFIYNGRTE
-2304 TIDNIE
+2304 TIENYD
-2310 TLSRL
+2310 TLKLL
-2315 MAEAVDK
+2315 MQDAVNK
-2322 DYQAAKNKQAGFNRQ
+2322 DYQAAQNGQIGFNRQ

>member
-40 AELTT
+40 AELTA

-241 PVAPSEPI
+241 PVAPSEP
-249 TEQPEASVPPA
+249 
-260 TEDEVQPEEP
+260 
-270 TAPVVP
+270 
-276 SSPVTDEPEAP
+276 
-287 VPPSTEDE
+287 
-295 VQPEEPTAPVAP
+295 
-307 SEPITE
+307 
-313 QPEAPVPPAT
+313 
-323 EDEVLPE
+323 
-330 EPTAPVV
+330 
-337 PSAPVTE
+337 
-344 EPEVPVTP
+344 
-352 VPPSTEDEVQPEEPT
+352 
-367 APVVPS
+367 
-373 EPITEQPEAP
+373 
-383 VPPATE
+383 
-389 DEVLPEEPTAPV
+389 
-401 VPSAPV
+401 
-407 TEEPEVPVTPVP
+407 
-419 PSTEGEVL
+419 
-427 PEEPTVPVAPSEPVT
+427 VT
-442 EQPEAPV
+442 EQPE
-449 PPATEAEVLPEE
+449 T
-461 PTVPVAPS
+461 
-469 EPITEQP
+469 
-476 EAPVTPVPPSTE
+476 
-488 VEVQPEEPTV
+488 
-498 PVVPSEPVTEQP
+498 
-510 EEPEAPVPPSTESE
+510 PVPPSTESE
-524 VQPEE
+524 V
-529 PIEPVVPSSPV
+529 
-540 TEQPE
+540 
-545 EPETPVPPSTE
+545 
-556 GEVLPEEPTAPVAP
+556 LPEEPTD
-570 SEPVTEQPE
+570 
-579 APVPPATE
+579 
-587 AEVLP
+587 
-592 EEPTEPV
+592 PV
-599 VPSSPV
+599 VPSAPV

-688 EGEVLP
+688 E
-694 EEPTDSVVPSA
+694 D
-705 PVTEESET
+705 
-713 PVTPAPPSTE
+713 
-723 GEVLPEEPT
+723 EVLPEEPT
-732 DPVVPSSPVTEQ
+732 DPVVPSSPVTD
-744 PEEPE
+744 EPE
-749 TPVPPST
+749 APVPPST
-756 EDEVQPAEPTD
+756 EDEVL
-767 PVVPSAPVTEE
+767 
-778 PKVPETPVSP
+778 
-788 TVEDEVQPA
+788 
-797 EPTDSVVPSAPV
+797 
-809 TEEPKVPETPVSP
+809 
-822 TVKDEVQP
+822 P
-830 EEPTAPVVP
+830 EEPTAPVAPSEPITEQPEAPVP
-839 SSPVTEEPKVPETP
+839 PSTE
-853 VSPTVEDEVQPEE
+853 SEVLPEE

-882 VPVTPVPPSTEDEVQ
+882 APVPPSTEVEVQ
-897 PEEPTAPVVPSEP
+897 PEEPTEPVAPSAP
-910 VTEQPEEPETPV
+910 VTEQPEEPEAPV

-927 VEVQPEEPTAPV
+927 DEVQPEEPTAPV

-950 EPETPVPPSTEDEV
+950 EP
-964 LPEEPTDP
+964 
-972 VVPSAPVTEE
+972 
-982 PEEPIKTK
+982 IKTK
-990 PELVLSILKDNVD
+990 PKLVLSILKENVD

-1013 TDSDSTFVKAMVSL
+1013 TDSDSTFVKVLVSL

-1039 LTQEELYKVQFANL
+1039 LTQEELYKVRFANL

-1065 AYNLGSDDAEEELG
+1065 AYNLGSDDVEEELG
-1079 TEKFELENKLLELRE
+1079 TEKFELKNKLLELRE

-1109 TRVTALSNLPTSV
+1109 TRVTALTSAPISS
-1122 ENYLVKIA
+1122 ENYLVKIS
-1130 TVNNKEIYL
+1130 TVNNKDIYL

-1150 IKVSILH
+1150 IKVSIIH

-1171 DHHTFTVDKLVLQ
+1171 EHHTFTVDKLVLQ

-1236 EQKAYSILQLDRPLF
+1236 EQKAYSILQLDRSLF

-1274 EVAALA
+1274 AVAALA
-1280 KKSDK
+1280 KKADK
-1285 STINKVSV
+1285 ATIDKVTV

-1345 STIDKVRV
+1345 STIDKVRAT
-1353 NVAIDAKTASGR
+1353 VAIDAKTASGR
-1365 GQKIGGITAE
+1365 GQKIGGVTSDMILSMITNA
-1375 MIMATQQPIMTN
+1375 
-1387 VYVTGKIEASAPAD
+1387 YVTGNIQATAPAD

-1406 GLARMSFLNNIA
+1406 GTARMSVLNNIA
-1418 TGTSVTNGGIIAS
+1418 TGVSVTNGGIIAS
-1431 GQTQSATVWSSIS
+1431 GQNAYATVGSTIS

-1450 GHATGQPNPTIQ
+1450 GHAAGQPNPTIQ

-1475 KTWGIPTT
+1475 KAWGIPTA
-1483 PTMTGQE
+1483 PTKTEQA
-1490 NSDSQSNSAQT
+1490 NTNSQSNSVHT

-1512 KRRTAYE
+1512 ERRTAYE

-1618 SLETSLIDELV
+1618 SLETSLIDDLV
-1629 TAFSQVDLYSQ
+1629 QEFSRVELYS
-1640 EMADILHIQTA
+1640 EKMAEVLHIQTA
-1651 DKHAKLKDLY
+1651 DKQAKLKDLY

-1666 AEVKDNLEV
+1666 AEVKANLEE

-1680 LANRQVV
+1680 LANRLVV

-1708 IMFALAYLNRLYG
+1708 VMFALAYLNRLYG

-1752 FTDKITKDDDQF
+1752 FTNQIIKDTDQY
-1764 YVSQNG
+1764 YVSQQG

-1930 MADSNLRDKFI
+1930 MADSHLRDKFI

-1964 KRRWAGKYDQEYR
+1964 KRRWADKYDQEYR

-2024 LIHNY
+2024 LVHNY
-2029 DETIMLDGHKRRP
+2029 DETIMLDGYKRRP

-2127 KIELVPATEAHTNQI
+2127 KIELVPAAEATTNQI

-2209 QNDQGTVGGL
+2209 QNNSGTVGGL

-2248 EAEAAGRPLSDQFI
+2248 EAEAAGRPLSDKFI
-2262 FEKIFADQYA
+2262 FEKIFANQYA

-2322 DYQAAKNKQAGFNRQ
+2322 DYQAVQNGQIGFNRQ

>member
-10 FSIRKFN
+10 FSIRTFN

-40 AELTT
+40 AELTAI
-45 LAHTNV
+45 AHTNV

-93 RPKTNLPQTGDIPT
+93 RPKTNLPLTGDIPT

-161 FTLSIGEALPQ
+161 FTLAIGEALPQ
-172 AVISIDQHEFVGYI
+172 AVISIDQHEFVGFI
-186 LEGHVNSE
+186 LEGDVNSE
-194 AITVSE
+194 TITVTE
-200 AIIDEQGSSSELI
+200 ANVGEQKSSSELI
-213 LPNILVEGI
+213 LPNTLVEGI
-222 SKHSEAPIV
+222 SKHSEAP
-231 DDIIPEEPTV
+231 
-241 PVAPSEPI
+241 
-249 TEQPEASVPPA
+249 VPPS
-260 TEDEVQPEEP
+260 TKDDVLPEEP

-276 SSPVTDEPEAP
+276 SSPV
-287 VPPSTEDE
+287 
-295 VQPEEPTAPVAP
+295 
-307 SEPITE
+307 IE
-313 QPEAPVPPAT
+313 Q
-323 EDEVLPE
+323 
-330 EPTAPVV
+330 
-337 PSAPVTE
+337 
-344 EPEVPVTP
+344 
-352 VPPSTEDEVQPEEPT
+352 
-367 APVVPS
+367 
-373 EPITEQPEAP
+373 
-383 VPPATE
+383 
-389 DEVLPEEPTAPV
+389 
-401 VPSAPV
+401 
-407 TEEPEVPVTPVP
+407 PEVPVTPVP

-427 PEEPTVPVAPSEPVT
+427 PEEPTE
-442 EQPEAPV
+442 
-449 PPATEAEVLPEE
+449 
-461 PTVPVAPS
+461 PVAPS

-476 EAPVTPVPPSTE
+476 EAPIPPSTE
-488 VEVQPEEPTV
+488 DEVLPEAPTE
-498 PVVPSEPVTEQP
+498 PVVPVAPVAPVTEV
-510 EEPEAPVPPSTESE
+510 PEAPVPPSTEAE
-524 VQPEE
+524 VLPEE
-529 PIEPVVPSSPV
+529 PTAPVVPIAPVTEQSEAPVPPSTEAPVPPSTEAEVLPEEATDPVVPIAPVTEQPESPVPPVTEAEVLPEEATAPVVPISPV

-545 EPETPVPPSTE
+545 SPVPPVTEDEVLPEAPTEPVVPVAPVAPITPVMEQLEVPITPVPPTVEDEVLPEEPADPVVPSFPVTEQPVAPVIPVPPSTE
-556 GEVLPEEPTAPVAP
+556 GEVLPETPTDPVAPSDPVTEEPETPVPPSTEAEVLPETPTDPVAPSDPVTEEPEAPVPPSTEDEVLPEAPTAPVVPVAP
-570 SEPVTEQPE
+570 VTPVTEQPE
-579 APVPPATE
+579 SPVPPSTEDDALPEAPTAPVVPIAPVTEQPESPVPPVTE
-587 AEVLP
+587 AEVLPEEATDPVVPIAPVTEQPESPVPPSTEAEVLPEEATDPVVPIAPVTEQPESPVPPSTEAEVLPEEPADPVVPSFPVTEQPVAPVTPVPPSTESEVLP

-599 VPSSPV
+599 VPV
-605 TEEPEIPVTPAPP
+605 AP
-618 STEGEVLP
+618 S
-626 EEPTDPVVPSA
+626 D
-637 PVTEEPETPVTPAP
+637 
-651 PSTEGEVLPEEPTD
+651 
-665 PVVPSAPVTEEPET
+665 
-679 PVTPAPPST
+679 
-688 EGEVLP
+688 
-694 EEPTDSVVPSA
+694 
-705 PVTEESET
+705 
-713 PVTPAPPSTE
+713 
-723 GEVLPEEPT
+723 
-732 DPVVPSSPVTEQ
+732 PVTEQ
-744 PEEPE
+744 PEAPE
-749 TPVPPST
+749 APVPPST
-756 EDEVQPAEPTD
+756 EDDVL
-767 PVVPSAPVTEE
+767 
-778 PKVPETPVSP
+778 PE
-788 TVEDEVQPA
+788 D
-797 EPTDSVVPSAPV
+797 
-809 TEEPKVPETPVSP
+809 
-822 TVKDEVQP
+822 
-830 EEPTAPVVP
+830 PTAPVVP
-839 SSPVTEEPKVPETP
+839 V
-853 VSPTVEDEVQPEE
+853 
-866 PTAPVV
+866 A
-872 PSSPVTEEPE
+872 
-882 VPVTPVPPSTEDEVQ
+882 
-897 PEEPTAPVVPSEP
+897 P
-910 VTEQPEEPETPV
+910 VTEQPE
-922 PPSTE
+922 
-927 VEVQPEEPTAPV
+927 A
-939 VPSSPVTEQPE
+939 
-950 EPETPVPPSTEDEV
+950 PVPPSTEDEV
-964 LPEEPTDP
+964 LPEAPTEP
-972 VVPSAPVTEE
+972 VVPSSPVTEE

-990 PELVLSILKDNVD
+990 PELVLSILKENVD
-1003 DKSVELSYTL
+1003 DRSVEVSYTL
-1013 TDSDSTFVKAMVSL
+1013 IDNDSTFVKAMVSL
-1027 YKGDELV
+1027 YKGGELV

-1039 LTQEELYKVQFANL
+1039 LTQEELYKVPFADL
-1053 LLNTEY
+1053 LLNTDYE
-1059 KVKTRF
+1059 VKTRF
-1065 AYNLGSDDAEEELG
+1065 TYNLGNDDVEEELR
-1079 TEKFELENKLLELRE
+1079 TEKFELENKLLEFRS
-1094 YKSIELYQVD
+1094 YNSIELYQVD

-1109 TRVTALSNLPTSV
+1109 TRITALTSAPISS
-1122 ENYLVKIA
+1122 ENYLVKIS
-1130 TVNNKEIYL
+1130 TVNNKDIYL
-1139 PVDNFENDVNG
+1139 PVDSFENADKGIMVN
-1150 IKVSILH
+1150 IIH
-1157 PKLVKFNQNNSSFD
+1157 PKLVKFNHNNNGFD
-1171 DHHTFTVDKLVLQ
+1171 ENHTFMIDKLVLQ

-1221 TYITKEFTGSLKSLG
+1221 TYVTKEFTGSLKSLG
-1236 EQKAYSILQLDRPLF
+1236 GQKAYSILQLDRPLF

-1263 LKDVAISNDQT
+1263 LKDVTIVNDQT
-1274 EVAALA
+1274 AVAALA
-1280 KKSDK
+1280 KKADK
-1285 STINKVSV
+1285 ATIDKVTV

-1303 AGIVY
+1303 AGLVY
-1308 NATNGTTISN
+1308 EATNGTSISN
-1318 SIVNVNLSNTAS
+1318 SIIDVRLNNTAS
-1330 HETYHIGGVTGILNS
+1330 HEIYYMGGVTGILNS

-1365 GQKIGGITAE
+1365 GQKIGGVTSDMILSMITNA
-1375 MIMATQQPIMTN
+1375 
-1387 VYVTGKIEASAPAD
+1387 YVTGNIQATAPAD
-1401 TGGVV
+1401 TGGFV
-1406 GLARMSFLNNIA
+1406 GTARMSVLNNIA
-1418 TGTSVTNGGIIAS
+1418 TGVSVTNGGIIAS
-1431 GQTQSATVWSSIS
+1431 AQ
-1444 NLYSVE
+1444 NLYTTHGSMPTNIYSVE

-1475 KTWGIPTT
+1475 KAWGIPTT
-1483 PTMTGQE
+1483 PTTTGQE
-1490 NSDSQSNSAQT
+1490 NSDSQSNSVQT

-1519 NTAKL
+1519 NTSKL

-1584 SEVLPLVFKGEYGN
+1584 SETLPLVFKGEYGN

-1604 RLGDQ
+1604 RLGEQ

-1629 TAFSQVDLYSQ
+1629 TAFSQVDLDSQ

-1651 DKHAKLKDLY
+1651 DKNAKLKDLY

-1732 VLHHADFYKRQLD
+1732 VLHHADFYKHRLD
-1745 TLGWLKS
+1745 TLGWLRS
-1752 FTDKITKDDDQF
+1752 FTDKLTKHDDQF

-1901 YYQAVKTVQTSLIP
+1901 YYQAVKTVQTSRIP

-1957 AFEDQTD
+1957 AFEDHAD

-1984 ALNEWHRKS
+1984 ALNEWHRQS
-1993 TDSAFSDTVTF
+1993 RDSAFSDTETF

-2024 LIHNY
+2024 LVHNY

-2070 NEHSPNTP
+2070 NEHSLNTP

-2093 TYLKGIFDVTYLLD
+2093 NYLKGVFDVTYLLD
-2107 AVEIEAIATKGK
+2107 AVEIQAIATKGK

-2127 KIELVPATEAHTNQI
+2127 KIELVPANEATVSQSLN
-2142 PGYQNTHDR
+2142 YKNTHDR
-2151 IRKLSDVEL
+2151 IRKLSNEEL
-2160 ANLNISTINDAI
+2160 ANLNITTINDAI
-2172 DHALVAKTSLLPEQ
+2172 DHALVAKSSLLLEQ

-2209 QNDQGTVGGL
+2209 QNNSGTVGGL

-2248 EAEAAGRPLSDQFI
+2248 EAEAAGRLLSDQFV
-2262 FEKIFADQYA
+2262 FEKIFAGQFTDYA
-2272 DYTSFK
+2272 SFK

-2322 DYQAAKNKQAGFNRQ
+2322 DYQAAKNKQVGFNRQ
-2337 GLKDAILKAYVKLT
+2337 GLKDAILKAYVGLT
-2351 DSFSSSIF
+2351 DSFTSSIF
-2359 GE
+2359 TD

>member
-40 AELTT
+40 AELTA

-161 FTLSIGEALPQ
+161 FTLAIGEALPQ

-200 AIIDEQGSSSELI
+200 AIIGEQGSSSELI

-241 PVAPSEPI
+241 PVAPS
-249 TEQPEASVPPA
+249 A
-260 TEDEVQPEEP
+260 
-270 TAPVVP
+270 
-276 SSPVTDEPEAP
+276 
-287 VPPSTEDE
+287 
-295 VQPEEPTAPVAP
+295 
-307 SEPITE
+307 
-313 QPEAPVPPAT
+313 
-323 EDEVLPE
+323 
-330 EPTAPVV
+330 
-337 PSAPVTE
+337 
-344 EPEVPVTP
+344 
-352 VPPSTEDEVQPEEPT
+352 
-367 APVVPS
+367 
-373 EPITEQPEAP
+373 
-383 VPPATE
+383 
-389 DEVLPEEPTAPV
+389 
-401 VPSAPV
+401 
-407 TEEPEVPVTPVP
+407 
-419 PSTEGEVL
+419 
-427 PEEPTVPVAPSEPVT
+427 
-442 EQPEAPV
+442 
-449 PPATEAEVLPEE
+449 
-461 PTVPVAPS
+461 
-469 EPITEQP
+469 
-476 EAPVTPVPPSTE
+476 
-488 VEVQPEEPTV
+488 
-498 PVVPSEPVTEQP
+498 PVTEQP

-556 GEVLPEEPTAPVAP
+556 GEVLPEEPTAPVVPSSPVTEQPEAPVPPATEDEVQPEEPTDPVAPSAPVTEEPEAPVTPVPPATEVEVQPEEPTAPVVPSSPVTEQPEEPETPVPPSTEGEVLPEEPTVPVAP

-605 TEEPEIPVTPAPP
+605 TDEPEAPVPP
-618 STEGEVLP
+618 STEDEVLPEEPTAPVAPSSPVTEQPEEPETPVPPSTEDEVQPEEPTEPVAPSAPVTEEPEEPETPVPPSTESEVQPEEPTEPVAPSSPVTEEPEVPVTPVPPSTEDEVQP

-651 PSTEGEVLPEEPTD
+651 PSTEGEVLPEEPT
-665 PVVPSAPVTEEPET
+665 E
-679 PVTPAPPST
+679 
-688 EGEVLP
+688 
-694 EEPTDSVVPSA
+694 
-705 PVTEESET
+705 
-713 PVTPAPPSTE
+713 
-723 GEVLPEEPT
+723 
-732 DPVVPSSPVTEQ
+732 PVVPSS
-744 PEEPE
+744 
-749 TPVPPST
+749 
-756 EDEVQPAEPTD
+756 
-767 PVVPSAPVTEE
+767 
-778 PKVPETPVSP
+778 
-788 TVEDEVQPA
+788 
-797 EPTDSVVPSAPV
+797 
-809 TEEPKVPETPVSP
+809 
-822 TVKDEVQP
+822 
-830 EEPTAPVVP
+830 
-839 SSPVTEEPKVPETP
+839 
-853 VSPTVEDEVQPEE
+853 
-866 PTAPVV
+866 
-872 PSSPVTEEPE
+872 
-882 VPVTPVPPSTEDEVQ
+882 
-897 PEEPTAPVVPSEP
+897 
-910 VTEQPEEPETPV
+910 
-922 PPSTE
+922 
-927 VEVQPEEPTAPV
+927 
-939 VPSSPVTEQPE
+939 
-950 EPETPVPPSTEDEV
+950 
-964 LPEEPTDP
+964 
-972 VVPSAPVTEE
+972 PVTEE

-990 PELVLSILKDNVD
+990 PELVLSILKENVD

-1013 TDSDSTFVKAMVSL
+1013 TDSDSTFVKVLVSL

-1039 LTQEELYKVQFANL
+1039 LTKEDLYKVQFANL

-1065 AYNLGSDDAEEELG
+1065 AYNLGSDDVEEELG

-1109 TRVTALSNLPTSV
+1109 TRVTALTSTPISS
-1122 ENYLVKIA
+1122 ENYLVKIS

-1150 IKVSILH
+1150 IKVSIIH
-1157 PKLVKFNQNNSSFD
+1157 PKLVKFDQNNSNFD
-1171 DHHTFTVDKLVLQ
+1171 EHHTFTVDKLVLQ

-1263 LKDVAISNDQT
+1263 LKDVSIKNDQT
-1274 EVAALA
+1274 AVAALA
-1280 KKSDK
+1280 RKADK
-1285 STINKVSV
+1285 ATIDKVSV

-1303 AGIVY
+1303 AGLVY
-1308 NATNGTTISN
+1308 EATNGTTISN

-1330 HETYHIGGVTGILNS
+1330 HETYYMGGVTGILNS

-1365 GQKIGGITAE
+1365 GQKIGGVTAE
-1375 MIMATQQPIMTN
+1375 MIVSTQQPIMTN

-1418 TGTSVTNGGIIAS
+1418 TGVSVTNGGIIAS
-1431 GQTQSATVWSSIS
+1431 AQNAYATVLSTIS

-1450 GHATGQPNPTIQ
+1450 GHAAGQPNPTIQ

-1475 KTWGIPTT
+1475 KAWGIPTT

-1640 EMADILHIQTA
+1640 EMADILHIQTT
-1651 DKHAKLKDLY
+1651 DKNAKLKDLY

-1666 AEVKDNLEV
+1666 AEVKANLEE

-1680 LANRQVV
+1680 LANRLVV

-1721 IKYGDTNIKNI
+1721 IKYGDTNIKNV
-1732 VLHHADFYKRQLD
+1732 VLHHADFYNRQLD
-1745 TLGWLKS
+1745 TLEWLKS
-1752 FTDKITKDDDQF
+1752 FTDKITKDTDQY
-1764 YVSQNG
+1764 YVSQQG

-1778 LTLANNAAIH
+1778 LTLANNAEIH

-1809 KKLFLGETDS
+1809 KKLFLEETDS

-1890 DTALKKTNPEQ
+1890 DTALKKTNSEQ
-1901 YYQAVKTVQTSLIP
+1901 YYQEVKTVQTSLIP

>member
-10 FSIRKFN
+10 FSIRTFN

-40 AELTT
+40 AELTA

-81 QVGDTHTYYMVY
+81 QVGDAHTYYMVY
-93 RPKTNLPQTGDIPT
+93 RPKTNLPLTGDIPT

-147 AAISTGSLSGFDKQ
+147 TAISTGSLSGFDKQ
-161 FTLSIGEALPQ
+161 FTLAIGEALPQ
-172 AVISIDQHEFVGYI
+172 AVISIDQHEFVGFI
-186 LEGHVNSE
+186 LEGDENYE
-194 AITVSE
+194 TITVTE
-200 AIIDEQGSSSELI
+200 ANAGEQKSSSELI
-213 LPNILVEGI
+213 LPNTLVEGI
-222 SKHSEAPIV
+222 SKHSEAP
-231 DDIIPEEPTV
+231 
-241 PVAPSEPI
+241 
-249 TEQPEASVPPA
+249 VPPS
-260 TEDEVQPEEP
+260 TEADVLPEEP

-276 SSPVTDEPEAP
+276 IAPVTEDPETPAPPSTEAEVLPEAPTDPVVPSSPVTEDPEAPVTPAPPSTEAEVLPEAPTEPVVPVTPVTEDPEAP
-287 VPPSTEDE
+287 VPPSTEGEVLPESPTDPVAPSDPVTKEPEVPVTPVPPSTEDE
-295 VQPEEPTAPVAP
+295 VLPEAPTEPVVPSSPVTEQPEVPVTPVPPSIESEVLPEEPTEPVVPVAP
-307 SEPITE
+307 SDPVTE
-313 QPEAPVPPAT
+313 QPEAPETPVPPST

-337 PSAPVTE
+337 PIAPVTDEPEAPVTPAPPSTEGEVLPESPTDPVAPSDPVTE

-352 VPPSTEDEVQPEEPT
+352 VPPSTGAEVLPEEP
-367 APVVPS
+367 ADPVVPS
-373 EPITEQPEAP
+373 SPVAEDPEAP
-383 VPPATE
+383 VTPAPPSTEAEVLPETPTDPVAPSDPVTEEPETPVPPSTE
-389 DEVLPEEPTAPV
+389 DEVLPEDPTEPV
-401 VPSAPV
+401 VPVAPV
-407 TEEPEVPVTPVP
+407 TEQPEVPVTPVP

-427 PEEPTVPVAPSEPVT
+427 PEEPTDPVVP
-442 EQPEAPV
+442 
-449 PPATEAEVLPEE
+449 
-461 PTVPVAPS
+461 
-469 EPITEQP
+469 I
-476 EAPVTPVPPSTE
+476 APVTD
-488 VEVQPEEPTV
+488 
-498 PVVPSEPVTEQP
+498 
-510 EEPEAPVPPSTESE
+510 EPEA
-524 VQPEE
+524 
-529 PIEPVVPSSPV
+529 
-540 TEQPE
+540 
-545 EPETPVPPSTE
+545 
-556 GEVLPEEPTAPVAP
+556 
-570 SEPVTEQPE
+570 
-579 APVPPATE
+579 
-587 AEVLP
+587 
-592 EEPTEPV
+592 
-599 VPSSPV
+599 
-605 TEEPEIPVTPAPP
+605 PVTPAPP

-626 EEPTDPVVPSA
+626 ESPTDPVA
-637 PVTEEPETPVTPAP
+637 
-651 PSTEGEVLPEEPTD
+651 
-665 PVVPSAPVTEEPET
+665 
-679 PVTPAPPST
+679 
-688 EGEVLP
+688 
-694 EEPTDSVVPSA
+694 
-705 PVTEESET
+705 
-713 PVTPAPPSTE
+713 
-723 GEVLPEEPT
+723 
-732 DPVVPSSPVTEQ
+732 PSS
-744 PEEPE
+744 
-749 TPVPPST
+749 
-756 EDEVQPAEPTD
+756 
-767 PVVPSAPVTEE
+767 
-778 PKVPETPVSP
+778 
-788 TVEDEVQPA
+788 
-797 EPTDSVVPSAPV
+797 
-809 TEEPKVPETPVSP
+809 
-822 TVKDEVQP
+822 
-830 EEPTAPVVP
+830 
-839 SSPVTEEPKVPETP
+839 
-853 VSPTVEDEVQPEE
+853 
-866 PTAPVV
+866 
-872 PSSPVTEEPE
+872 
-882 VPVTPVPPSTEDEVQ
+882 
-897 PEEPTAPVVPSEP
+897 
-910 VTEQPEEPETPV
+910 
-922 PPSTE
+922 
-927 VEVQPEEPTAPV
+927 
-939 VPSSPVTEQPE
+939 
-950 EPETPVPPSTEDEV
+950 
-964 LPEEPTDP
+964 
-972 VVPSAPVTEE
+972 PVTEE

-990 PELVLSILKDNVD
+990 PELVLSILKENVD
-1003 DKSVELSYTL
+1003 DRSVEVSYTL
-1013 TDSDSTFVKAMVSL
+1013 IDNDSTFVKAMVSL
-1027 YKGDELV
+1027 YKGGELV

-1039 LTQEELYKVQFANL
+1039 LTQEELYKVPFADL
-1053 LLNTEY
+1053 LLNTDYE
-1059 KVKTRF
+1059 VKTRF
-1065 AYNLGSDDAEEELG
+1065 TYNLGSDDVEEELR
-1079 TEKFELENKLLELRE
+1079 TEKFELENKLLEFRS
-1094 YKSIELYQVD
+1094 YNSIELYQVD

-1109 TRVTALSNLPTSV
+1109 TRITALTSAPISS
-1122 ENYLVKIA
+1122 ENYLVKIS
-1130 TVNNKEIYL
+1130 TVNNKDIYL
-1139 PVDNFENDVNG
+1139 PVDSFENADKGIMVN
-1150 IKVSILH
+1150 IIH
-1157 PKLVKFNQNNSSFD
+1157 PKLVKFNQNNNGFD
-1171 DHHTFTVDKLVLQ
+1171 ENHTFMIDKLVLQ

-1221 TYITKEFTGSLKSLG
+1221 TYVTKEFTGSLKSLG
-1236 EQKAYSILQLDRPLF
+1236 GQKAYSILQLDRPLF

-1263 LKDVAISNDQT
+1263 LKDVAIVNDQT
-1274 EVAALA
+1274 AVAALA
-1280 KKSDK
+1280 KKADK
-1285 STINKVSV
+1285 ATIDKVTV

-1303 AGIVY
+1303 AGLVY
-1308 NATNGTTISN
+1308 EATNGTSISN
-1318 SIVNVNLSNTAS
+1318 SIIDVRLNNTAS
-1330 HETYHIGGVTGILNS
+1330 HEIYYMGGVTGILNS

-1365 GQKIGGITAE
+1365 GQKIGGVTSDMILSTITNA
-1375 MIMATQQPIMTN
+1375 
-1387 VYVTGKIEASAPAD
+1387 YVTGNIQATAPAD
-1401 TGGVV
+1401 TGGFV
-1406 GLARMSFLNNIA
+1406 GTARMSVLNNIA
-1418 TGTSVTNGGIIAS
+1418 TGVSVTNGGIIAS
-1431 GQTQSATVWSSIS
+1431 AQ
-1444 NLYSVE
+1444 NLYTTHGSMPTNIYSVE

-1475 KTWGIPTT
+1475 KAWGIPTT
-1483 PTMTGQE
+1483 PTTTGQE
-1490 NSDSQSNSAQT
+1490 NSDSQSNSVQT

-1519 NTAKL
+1519 NTSKL

-1584 SEVLPLVFKGEYGN
+1584 SEVLPLVFNGEYGN

-1604 RLGDQ
+1604 RLGEQ

-1618 SLETSLIDELV
+1618 SLETSFIDELV
-1629 TAFSQVDLYSQ
+1629 TAFSQVDLDSQ

-1651 DKHAKLKDLY
+1651 DKTAKLKDLY

-1721 IKYGDTNIKNI
+1721 ITYGDTNIKNI

-1745 TLGWLKS
+1745 TLGWLRS
-1752 FTDKITKDDDQF
+1752 FTDKLTKHDDQF

-1901 YYQAVKTVQTSLIP
+1901 YYQAVKTVQTGRIP

-1957 AFEDQTD
+1957 AFEDHAD

-1984 ALNEWHRKS
+1984 ALNEWHRQS
-1993 TDSAFSDTVTF
+1993 RDSAFSDTVTF

-2024 LIHNY
+2024 LVHNY

-2093 TYLKGIFDVTYLLD
+2093 TYLKGVFDVTYLLD
-2107 AVEIEAIATKGK
+2107 AVEIQAIATKGK

-2127 KIELVPATEAHTNQI
+2127 KIELVPANEATVSQSLN
-2142 PGYQNTHDR
+2142 YQNTHDR
-2151 IRKLSDVEL
+2151 IRKLSNEEL
-2160 ANLNISTINDAI
+2160 ANLNITTINDAI
-2172 DHALVAKTSLLPEQ
+2172 DHALVAKSSLLLEQ

-2209 QNDQGTVGGL
+2209 QNNSGTVGGL

-2248 EAEAAGRPLSDQFI
+2248 EAEAAGRLLSDQFI
-2262 FEKIFADQYA
+2262 FEKIFAGQFTDYA
-2272 DYTSFK
+2272 SFK

-2337 GLKDAILKAYVKLT
+2337 GLKDAILKAYVGLT
-2351 DSFSSSIF
+2351 DSFTSSIF
-2359 GE
+2359 TD

>member
-40 AELTT
+40 AELTA

-107 FTSSLVGLGLLII
+107 FTSSLIGLGLLII

-161 FTLSIGEALPQ
+161 FSLAIGEALPQ

-200 AIIDEQGSSSELI
+200 AIIGEQGSSSELI

-231 DDIIPEEPTV
+231 DDTIPEEPTA
-241 PVAPSEPI
+241 PVAPSAPV
-249 TEQPEASVPPA
+249 TEQPEEPEAPVPPS
-260 TEDEVQPEEP
+260 TESEVQPEEP
-270 TAPVVP
+270 TAPVAPSEPVTEQPEAPVTPVPPSTEAEVLPEEPTDPVAPSEPVTDEPKVPETPVSPTVEDEVQPEEPKAPVVP
-276 SSPVTDEPEAP
+276 SNPVTDEPEAPVPPATEDEVLTEESTDPVVPSEPITDEPEAP

-337 PSAPVTE
+337 PSEPITEQPVAT
-344 EPEVPVTP
+344 
-352 VPPSTEDEVQPEEPT
+352 VPPATEDEVLTEESID
-367 APVVPS
+367 PVVPS
-373 EPITEQPEAP
+373 EPITDEPEAP

-401 VPSAPV
+401 VPSSPV
-407 TEEPEVPVTPVP
+407 TDE
-419 PSTEGEVL
+419 
-427 PEEPTVPVAPSEPVT
+427 
-442 EQPEAPV
+442 PEAPV
-449 PPATEAEVLPEE
+449 PPATED
-461 PTVPVAPS
+461 
-469 EPITEQP
+469 
-476 EAPVTPVPPSTE
+476 
-488 VEVQPEEPTV
+488 
-498 PVVPSEPVTEQP
+498 
-510 EEPEAPVPPSTESE
+510 
-524 VQPEE
+524 
-529 PIEPVVPSSPV
+529 
-540 TEQPE
+540 
-545 EPETPVPPSTE
+545 
-556 GEVLPEEPTAPVAP
+556 EVLPEEPTAPVAP
-570 SEPVTEQPE
+570 SEPITEQPE
-579 APVPPATE
+579 A
-587 AEVLP
+587 
-592 EEPTEPV
+592 
-599 VPSSPV
+599 
-605 TEEPEIPVTPAPP
+605 
-618 STEGEVLP
+618 
-626 EEPTDPVVPSA
+626 
-637 PVTEEPETPVTPAP
+637 
-651 PSTEGEVLPEEPTD
+651 
-665 PVVPSAPVTEEPET
+665 
-679 PVTPAPPST
+679 
-688 EGEVLP
+688 
-694 EEPTDSVVPSA
+694 
-705 PVTEESET
+705 
-713 PVTPAPPSTE
+713 
-723 GEVLPEEPT
+723 
-732 DPVVPSSPVTEQ
+732 
-744 PEEPE
+744 
-749 TPVPPST
+749 
-756 EDEVQPAEPTD
+756 
-767 PVVPSAPVTEE
+767 
-778 PKVPETPVSP
+778 
-788 TVEDEVQPA
+788 
-797 EPTDSVVPSAPV
+797 
-809 TEEPKVPETPVSP
+809 
-822 TVKDEVQP
+822 
-830 EEPTAPVVP
+830 
-839 SSPVTEEPKVPETP
+839 
-853 VSPTVEDEVQPEE
+853 
-866 PTAPVV
+866 
-872 PSSPVTEEPE
+872 
-882 VPVTPVPPSTEDEVQ
+882 
-897 PEEPTAPVVPSEP
+897 
-910 VTEQPEEPETPV
+910 
-922 PPSTE
+922 
-927 VEVQPEEPTAPV
+927 
-939 VPSSPVTEQPE
+939 
-950 EPETPVPPSTEDEV
+950 PVPPSTEDEV

-972 VVPSAPVTEE
+972 VGPSAPVTEEPEEPETPVPPSTESEVQPEEPTEPVAPSSPVTEE

-990 PELVLSILKDNVD
+990 PELVLSILKENVD
-1003 DKSVELSYTL
+1003 DKTVELSYTL
-1013 TDSDSTFVKAMVSL
+1013 TDSDSTFVKVLVSL

-1065 AYNLGSDDAEEELG
+1065 AYNLGSDDVEEELR

-1109 TRVTALSNLPTSV
+1109 TRVTALTSAPISS
-1122 ENYLVKIA
+1122 ENYLVKIS
-1130 TVNNKEIYL
+1130 TVNNKDIYL

-1150 IKVSILH
+1150 IKVSIIH

-1171 DHHTFTVDKLVLQ
+1171 EHHTFTVDKLVLQ

-1221 TYITKEFTGSLKSLG
+1221 TYITKEFTGSLKGLG
-1236 EQKAYSILQLDRPLF
+1236 DHKTYSILQLDKPLF

-1285 STINKVSV
+1285 STIDKVSV

-1330 HETYHIGGVTGILNS
+1330 HETYHMGGVTGILNS
-1345 STIDKVRV
+1345 STIDKVRAT
-1353 NVAIDAKTASGR
+1353 VAIDAKTASGR
-1365 GQKIGGITAE
+1365 GQKIGGVTSDMILSMITNA
-1375 MIMATQQPIMTN
+1375 
-1387 VYVTGKIEASAPAD
+1387 YVTGNIQATAPAD

-1406 GLARMSFLNNIA
+1406 GTARMSVLNNIV
-1418 TGTSVTNGGIIAS
+1418 TGASVTNGGIIAS
-1431 GQTQSATVWSSIS
+1431 GQNAYATVGSTIS

-1450 GHATGQPNPTIQ
+1450 GHAAGQPNPTIQ

-1475 KTWGIPTT
+1475 KAWGIPTT
-1483 PTMTGQE
+1483 PTTTEQE
-1490 NSDSQSNSAQT
+1490 NSDSQSNSVHT

-1519 NTAKL
+1519 NTSKL

-1584 SEVLPLVFKGEYGN
+1584 SETLPLVFKGEYGN

-1604 RLGDQ
+1604 RLGEQ

-1640 EMADILHIQTA
+1640 EMADILHIQTT
-1651 DKHAKLKDLY
+1651 DKNAKLKDLY

-1666 AEVKDNLEV
+1666 AEVKANLEE

-1680 LANRQVV
+1680 LANRLVV

-1764 YVSQNG
+1764 YVLQNG

-1819 RKWFKEATNAF
+1819 REWFKEATNAF

-1930 MADSNLRDKFI
+1930 MADSHLRDKFI

-1984 ALNEWHRKS
+1984 ALNEWHSKS

-2024 LIHNY
+2024 LVHNY
-2029 DETIMLDGHKRRP
+2029 DETIMLDGYKRRP

-2209 QNDQGTVGGL
+2209 QNNSGTVGGL

-2262 FEKIFADQYA
+2262 FEKIFANQYA

>member
-1 MFWKEKQNK
+1 
-10 FSIRKFN
+10 
-17 RGVASVII
+17 
-25 GMTAALFFVP
+25 
-35 NLAIK
+35 
-40 AELTT
+40 
-45 LAHTNV
+45 
-51 AREQISYKYV
+51 
-61 LYSELT
+61 
-67 SDEKARIQATIPAR
+67 
-81 QVGDTHTYYMVY
+81 
-93 RPKTNLPQTGDIPT
+93 
-107 FTSSLVGLGLLII
+107 
-120 GLSLTKD
+120 
-127 RKKRIVRSLIILT
+127 
-140 ATGSLSV
+140 
-147 AAISTGSLSGFDKQ
+147 
-161 FTLSIGEALPQ
+161 
-172 AVISIDQHEFVGYI
+172 
-186 LEGHVNSE
+186 
-194 AITVSE
+194 
-200 AIIDEQGSSSELI
+200 
-213 LPNILVEGI
+213 
-222 SKHSEAPIV
+222 
-231 DDIIPEEPTV
+231 
-241 PVAPSEPI
+241 
-249 TEQPEASVPPA
+249 
-260 TEDEVQPEEP
+260 
-270 TAPVVP
+270 
-276 SSPVTDEPEAP
+276 
-287 VPPSTEDE
+287 
-295 VQPEEPTAPVAP
+295 
-307 SEPITE
+307 
-313 QPEAPVPPAT
+313 
-323 EDEVLPE
+323 
-330 EPTAPVV
+330 
-337 PSAPVTE
+337 
-344 EPEVPVTP
+344 
-352 VPPSTEDEVQPEEPT
+352 
-367 APVVPS
+367 
-373 EPITEQPEAP
+373 
-383 VPPATE
+383 
-389 DEVLPEEPTAPV
+389 
-401 VPSAPV
+401 
-407 TEEPEVPVTPVP
+407 
-419 PSTEGEVL
+419 
-427 PEEPTVPVAPSEPVT
+427 
-442 EQPEAPV
+442 
-449 PPATEAEVLPEE
+449 
-461 PTVPVAPS
+461 
-469 EPITEQP
+469 
-476 EAPVTPVPPSTE
+476 PVPPSTE
-488 VEVQPEEPTV
+488 VEVQ
-498 PVVPSEPVTEQP
+498 
-510 EEPEAPVPPSTESE
+510 
-524 VQPEE
+524 
-529 PIEPVVPSSPV
+529 
-540 TEQPE
+540 
-545 EPETPVPPSTE
+545 
-556 GEVLPEEPTAPVAP
+556 
-570 SEPVTEQPE
+570 
-579 APVPPATE
+579 
-587 AEVLP
+587 
-592 EEPTEPV
+592 
-599 VPSSPV
+599 
-605 TEEPEIPVTPAPP
+605 
-618 STEGEVLP
+618 
-626 EEPTDPVVPSA
+626 
-637 PVTEEPETPVTPAP
+637 
-651 PSTEGEVLPEEPTD
+651 
-665 PVVPSAPVTEEPET
+665 
-679 PVTPAPPST
+679 
-688 EGEVLP
+688 
-694 EEPTDSVVPSA
+694 
-705 PVTEESET
+705 
-713 PVTPAPPSTE
+713 
-723 GEVLPEEPT
+723 PEEPT

-756 EDEVQPAEPTD
+756 ESEVL
-767 PVVPSAPVTEE
+767 
-778 PKVPETPVSP
+778 
-788 TVEDEVQPA
+788 
-797 EPTDSVVPSAPV
+797 
-809 TEEPKVPETPVSP
+809 
-822 TVKDEVQP
+822 P

-839 SSPVTEEPKVPETP
+839 SNPVTEEPEAPVPPATEA
-853 VSPTVEDEVQPEE
+853 EVLPAE

-872 PSSPVTEEPE
+872 PSN
-882 VPVTPVPPSTEDEVQ
+882 
-897 PEEPTAPVVPSEP
+897 P
-910 VTEQPEEPETPV
+910 VTEQ
-922 PPSTE
+922 
-927 VEVQPEEPTAPV
+927 
-939 VPSSPVTEQPE
+939 
-950 EPETPVPPSTEDEV
+950 
-964 LPEEPTDP
+964 
-972 VVPSAPVTEE
+972 

-990 PELVLSILKDNVD
+990 PELVLSILKENVD
-1003 DKSVELSYTL
+1003 DKTVELSYTL

-1065 AYNLGSDDAEEELG
+1065 AYNLGSDDVEEELG

-1109 TRVTALSNLPTSV
+1109 TRVTALTSTPISS
-1122 ENYLVKIA
+1122 ENYLVKIS
-1130 TVNNKEIYL
+1130 TVNNKDIYL

-1150 IKVSILH
+1150 IKVSIIH

-1171 DHHTFTVDKLVLQ
+1171 EDHTFTVDKLVLQ

-1195 DAINNNPSGTYYLAA
+1195 DAINSNPSGTYYLAA

-1221 TYITKEFTGSLKSLG
+1221 AYITKEFTGSLKSIG
-1236 EQKAYSILQLDRPLF
+1236 EQKTYSILQLDKPLF

-1285 STINKVSV
+1285 STIDKVSV

-1303 AGIVY
+1303 AGLVY
-1308 NATNGTTISN
+1308 EATNGTSISN
-1318 SIVNVNLSNTAS
+1318 SIIDVSLGNTANY
-1330 HETYHIGGVTGILNS
+1330 ETYYMGGVTGILNS

-1365 GQKIGGITAE
+1365 GQGIGGIVANAQGAV
-1375 MIMATQQPIMTN
+1375 IKN
-1387 VYVTGKIEASAPAD
+1387 SYVTGNIHATETAD
-1401 TGGVV
+1401 TGAVV
-1406 GLARMSFLNNIA
+1406 GLARMSILNNIA
-1418 TGTSVTNGGIIAS
+1418 TGVSVTNGGIIAS
-1431 GQTQSATVWSSIS
+1431 AQ
-1444 NLYSVE
+1444 NLYTTYGSMPTNIYSVE
-1450 GHATGQPNPTIQ
+1450 GHAAGQPNPTIQ

-1519 NTAKL
+1519 NTSKL

-1604 RLGDQ
+1604 RLGEQ

-1618 SLETSLIDELV
+1618 SLETNLIDELV
-1629 TAFSQVDLYSQ
+1629 TAFSQVNLYSQ
-1640 EMADILHIQTA
+1640 EMADILHIKTA

-1732 VLHHADFYKRQLD
+1732 VLHHADFYNRQLD
-1745 TLGWLKS
+1745 TLDWLKS
-1752 FTDKITKDDDQF
+1752 FTDKITKDTDQY
-1764 YVSQNG
+1764 YVSQQG

-1778 LTLANNAAIH
+1778 LTLANNAEIH

-1809 KKLFLGETDS
+1809 KKLFLEETDS

-1901 YYQAVKTVQTSLIP
+1901 YYQEVKTVQTSLIP

-1930 MADSNLRDKFI
+1930 MADSHLRDKFI

-1964 KRRWAGKYDQEYR
+1964 KRRWADKYDQEYR

-1984 ALNEWHRKS
+1984 ALNEWHRQS
-1993 TDSAFSDTVTF
+1993 RDSAFSDTVTF

-2024 LIHNY
+2024 LVHNY
-2029 DETIMLDGHKRRP
+2029 DETIMLDGYKRRP

-2107 AVEIEAIATKGK
+2107 AVEIEAIAAKGK

-2209 QNDQGTVGGL
+2209 QNNSGTVGGL

-2248 EAEAAGRPLSDQFI
+2248 EAEAAGRSLSDQFI

>member
-40 AELTT
+40 AELTA

-241 PVAPSEPI
+241 PVAPSEP
-249 TEQPEASVPPA
+249 
-260 TEDEVQPEEP
+260 
-270 TAPVVP
+270 
-276 SSPVTDEPEAP
+276 
-287 VPPSTEDE
+287 
-295 VQPEEPTAPVAP
+295 
-307 SEPITE
+307 
-313 QPEAPVPPAT
+313 
-323 EDEVLPE
+323 
-330 EPTAPVV
+330 
-337 PSAPVTE
+337 
-344 EPEVPVTP
+344 
-352 VPPSTEDEVQPEEPT
+352 
-367 APVVPS
+367 
-373 EPITEQPEAP
+373 
-383 VPPATE
+383 
-389 DEVLPEEPTAPV
+389 
-401 VPSAPV
+401 
-407 TEEPEVPVTPVP
+407 
-419 PSTEGEVL
+419 
-427 PEEPTVPVAPSEPVT
+427 VT
-442 EQPEAPV
+442 EQPE
-449 PPATEAEVLPEE
+449 T
-461 PTVPVAPS
+461 
-469 EPITEQP
+469 
-476 EAPVTPVPPSTE
+476 
-488 VEVQPEEPTV
+488 
-498 PVVPSEPVTEQP
+498 
-510 EEPEAPVPPSTESE
+510 PVPPSTESE
-524 VQPEE
+524 V
-529 PIEPVVPSSPV
+529 
-540 TEQPE
+540 
-545 EPETPVPPSTE
+545 
-556 GEVLPEEPTAPVAP
+556 LPEEPTD
-570 SEPVTEQPE
+570 
-579 APVPPATE
+579 
-587 AEVLP
+587 
-592 EEPTEPV
+592 PV
-599 VPSSPV
+599 VPSAPV

-665 PVVPSAPVTEEPET
+665 PVVPSAPVTEQPE
-679 PVTPAPPST
+679 
-688 EGEVLP
+688 
-694 EEPTDSVVPSA
+694 A
-705 PVTEESET
+705 PVPPATED
-713 PVTPAPPSTE
+713 
-723 GEVLPEEPT
+723 EVLPEEPT

-749 TPVPPST
+749 TPVPPAT

-767 PVVPSAPVTEE
+767 PVG
-778 PKVPETPVSP
+778 
-788 TVEDEVQPA
+788 
-797 EPTDSVVPSAPV
+797 
-809 TEEPKVPETPVSP
+809 
-822 TVKDEVQP
+822 
-830 EEPTAPVVP
+830 
-839 SSPVTEEPKVPETP
+839 
-853 VSPTVEDEVQPEE
+853 
-866 PTAPVV
+866 
-872 PSSPVTEEPE
+872 
-882 VPVTPVPPSTEDEVQ
+882 
-897 PEEPTAPVVPSEP
+897 
-910 VTEQPEEPETPV
+910 
-922 PPSTE
+922 
-927 VEVQPEEPTAPV
+927 
-939 VPSSPVTEQPE
+939 PSSPVTEQPE

-964 LPEEPTDP
+964 QPEEPTAPVAPSEPITEQPEAPVPPATEDEVLPEEPTAPVVPSSPVTDEPEAPVPPSTEDEVLPEEPTAPVVPSSPVTDEPEAPVPPATESEVQPEEPTDPVVPSSPVTEQPEAPVPPATEDEVLPEEPTDSVVPSAPVTEEPETPVTPAPPSTEGEVLPEEPTDP

-982 PEEPIKTK
+982 PETPVTPAPPSTEGEVLPEEPTAPVVPSSPVTDEPEAPVPPSTEDEVLPEEPTAPVVPSAPVTEEPEAPVPPATEDEVQPEEPTAPVVPSTPVTEQPEEPETPVPPSTEVEVLPEEPKAPVVPNNPVTEEPEEPIKTK
-990 PELVLSILKDNVD
+990 PKLVLSILKENVD

-1013 TDSDSTFVKAMVSL
+1013 TDSDSTFVKVLVSL

-1039 LTQEELYKVQFANL
+1039 LTKEELYKVQFANL

-1065 AYNLGSDDAEEELG
+1065 AYNLGSDDVEEELG

-1109 TRVTALSNLPTSV
+1109 TRVTALTSAPISS
-1122 ENYLVKIA
+1122 ENYLVKIS
-1130 TVNNKEIYL
+1130 TVNNKDIYL

-1150 IKVSILH
+1150 IKVSIIH

-1171 DHHTFTVDKLVLQ
+1171 EHHTFTVDKLVLQ

-1216 EVSTD
+1216 GVSTD

-1236 EQKAYSILQLDRPLF
+1236 EQKTYSILQLDKPLF

-1263 LKDVAISNDQT
+1263 LKDVSIKNDQT
-1274 EVAALA
+1274 AVAALA
-1280 KKSDK
+1280 RKADTA
-1285 STINKVSV
+1285 TIDKVSV

-1303 AGIVY
+1303 AGLVY
-1308 NATNGTTISN
+1308 EATNGTSISN

-1345 STIDKVRV
+1345 STIDKVRAT
-1353 NVAIDAKTASGR
+1353 VAIDAKTASGR
-1365 GQKIGGITAE
+1365 GQGIGGIVANAQGAV
-1375 MIMATQQPIMTN
+1375 IKN
-1387 VYVTGKIEASAPAD
+1387 SYVTGNIHATETAD

-1406 GLARMSFLNNIA
+1406 GLARMSVLNNIV
-1418 TGTSVTNGGIIAS
+1418 TGASVTNGGIIAS
-1431 GQTQSATVWSSIS
+1431 GQNAYATVGSTIS

-1450 GHATGQPNPTIQ
+1450 GHAAGQPNPTIQ

-1475 KTWGIPTT
+1475 KAWGIPTT
-1483 PTMTGQE
+1483 PTTTEQE
-1490 NSDSQSNSAQT
+1490 NSDSQSNSVHT
-1501 IDYNQVQNAQA
+1501 IDYNLVQNAQA
-1512 KRRTAYE
+1512 ERRTAYE

-1584 SEVLPLVFKGEYGN
+1584 SEVLPLVYKGEYGN

-1604 RLGDQ
+1604 RLGEQ

-1640 EMADILHIQTA
+1640 EMADILHIQTT
-1651 DKHAKLKDLY
+1651 DKNAKLKDLY

-1721 IKYGDTNIKNI
+1721 ITYGDTNIKNI

-1752 FTDKITKDDDQF
+1752 FTDKITKDTDQY
-1764 YVSQNG
+1764 YVSQQG

-1778 LTLANNAAIH
+1778 LTLANNAEIH
-1788 KERFGALSS
+1788 KERFGAFSS

-1930 MADSNLRDKFI
+1930 MADSHLRDKFI

-1964 KRRWAGKYDQEYR
+1964 KRRWASKYDQEYR

-2107 AVEIEAIATKGK
+2107 AVEIHAIAAKGK

-2127 KIELVPATEAHTNQI
+2127 KIELVPVNDANTNQSLI
-2142 PGYQNTHDR
+2142 YQNAHDR
-2151 IRKLSDVEL
+2151 IRKLRDDEL
-2160 ANLNISTINDAI
+2160 DNLNIATINDAI
-2172 DHALVAKTSLLPEQ
+2172 DHALVAKSSFLLEQ

-2209 QNDQGTVGGL
+2209 QNNSGTVGGL

-2248 EAEAAGRPLSDQFI
+2248 EAEAAGQPLSDQFI
-2262 FEKIFADQYA
+2262 FEKIFANQYA

-2291 LKAITISFNGQTE
+2291 LKAITISFNGQTK

-2322 DYQAAKNKQAGFNRQ
+2322 DYQAAQNGQIGFNRQ